1 MRDKV
6 KRLLSILMTALMLV
20 NIMPVNAMAEGILS
34 ITSNSKQAATVSARN
49 NVYIYT
55 KVTGDTSGLQLNS
68 DGWYTIGVVRDVPNL
83 PTPSTYSY
91 SGYQSSLGSITPAK
105 VAGGT
110 YGPVERYALN
120 KSINISDISW
130 TGVKCGFTV
139 ANGASDYSSEAPS
152 GTYTWHLDGTVDVK
166 NIPSVY
172 TIKYVDADTNNTL
185 HSEYYEGHLHD
196 PAVDHTAPSTY
207 RKDGY
212 TYSFFVKDGNAQ
224 TQTVDYKAETKT
236 LTFYYHRP
244 YTITYTAGTH
254 GTFDDQTYT
263 AFMGAATPAFDGT
276 PTGEAGY
283 TFKGWSPAVSKS
295 VTGDQTYTAQWY
307 ENVTLTAN
315 SGSEKYNGENQTLR
329 GYTCSKDGVT
339 FSGISAKATGKDVGT
354 YDVTFSKTNGGAV
367 IGTVDRTGNYV
378 VTAVNNGTFTI
389 TKRDVTITS
398 KSAEKMYDGSE
409 LTRRELEVTG
419 DGFVKNEGVTCIY
432 TGTQTQFGSSENTFT
447 WKLRDNTNA
456 DNYNI
461 TAKNGTLTVTKRDVT
476 LTSASETKTYDGK
489 PLTKDEVTES
499 GNGFVNGE
507 GVQYDVFGSQTLP
520 GTSSN
525 TFTYKAN
532 NGTNLDNYIITKK
545 LGTLTVQPR
554 DKKFEITVK
563 AKDHTQVYTGVE
575 YTTDQF
581 EFENPSM
588 EFTVEGVTYTVEG
601 VSFVPGQS
609 YRNVSD
615 SGTGKLRLQ
624 GNAIVRDPDNNDV
637 TDQFTVHLVNGDLTI
652 TPRPVKIAAKSAKK
666 VYDGTPLTAHDYT
679 VLTPTE
685 TLNEGFLGTEGLHNI
700 VCSGSQT
707 EVGSSDNTIVSYDW
721 NDNTL
726 AENYTISFEKGK
738 LEVTPVTEEITV
750 TVKGNKLA
758 KAYNGKTQSVE
769 GYTFVRASNKLYTE
783 NDFALKPGVEAKAS
797 GKNVKL
803 SGTGEAETYNMGL
816 TADSFRNTN
825 TKTFTNVKFVVEEDG
840 KIGIHPRQVSVRS
853 KDADKPFDGTPLT
866 KHEVTESVFNEMNM
880 LGFVPGEGADYT
892 FTGSQTEVGSSDNT
906 FTYKLKDNTKPQN
919 YQIRTE
925 TGRLTVTASD
935 TEVVVTIKGN
945 SGSKTYNG
953 AEQSWEGYTITNIS
967 NPLYKEEYVALKP
980 GVEAK
985 ASGTDAGAYFMGLTE
1000 ESFENTNT
1008 ATFPNVEFYVVDGML
1023 GIDPVEIELTAASKV
1038 RRYNGNPLTAYDNEY
1053 EITKGAFVGEDG
1065 LAEVTVTGSQTL
1077 PGTSASTITGH
1088 TLKEGT
1094 NARNYG
1100 ITYQPGKLTVTKPLD
1115 GEKHAVVVKAQS
1127 GEKTYDGTPLTVS
1140 GILVDGVAGDTFTWN
1155 DQTFK
1160 VEGLTAS
1167 KEGTNVADS
1176 GAVKVQGTAKIV
1188 DAENNDVTEY
1198 FKVTTEDGS
1207 LTINKVAIVLT
1218 SNSASKVYDGKPLT
1232 ESGYT
1237 ITSGAFVGEEGLA
1250 SITMAGSQTVVGSTF
1265 NTITGYKLKSNTNRK
1280 NYDIV
1285 TKSGT
1290 LTVTPVKDKITV
1302 TITGKMLGVLYSGE
1316 EQSVKGYT
1324 VAITGS
1330 DLYKES
1336 DFTFNGK
1343 AEATRLHAGEAYMD
1357 LDPEQFANANTNF
1370 TNVKF
1375 VVAEDGKLTIQPRQI
1390 VMTSA
1395 SAKKQYDSKP
1405 LIAHEVTVTGDGF
1418 VKDEGADYTFTGT
1431 QTVVGKSDNAFTYTR
1446 NSNTQKDD
1454 YVITK
1459 VYGTLEVTHRAEGQE
1474 YEITVRA
1481 NSGSKTYD
1489 GTPLA
1494 VEGMKIDGFDGMT
1507 FTVDGVDETFTLSG
1521 LWASEIGT
1529 DVIDSTVV
1537 RIYGDEKITDSK
1549 GNDLSDSFN
1558 VRKVDGRLD
1567 ITPVA
1572 IELTANSDSKPYDGQ
1587 PLTNSGYTITKGAF
1601 VGEEGLESVTVEGSQ
1616 TLVGTSD
1623 NVITGHTFKDNTWAD
1638 NYHIEYAKGTLQVT
1652 NRDAEDKYQITV
1664 EANSGEKFYDGQKMT
1679 VSGFKTLTFD
1689 VDGNTYTVSGLTAKR
1704 SGTNVADSGAV
1715 TVTGTPTV
1723 TNADGDDVTKQFEV
1737 STMSGIL
1744 RIKPRKVEI
1753 TSGSAKRE
1761 YNGTP
1766 LVHPYATETPFNAE
1780 RGEGFIEGEGGICT
1794 FTGMQTLV
1802 GTSDNEFTYALKEG
1816 TNQRN
1821 YEINIHFGTLEVTE
1835 RAEKYEITVEAN
1847 SGSKLYDGKPM
1858 TVSGFKTLS
1867 FRVDGRDYT
1876 VEGITASHTAT
1887 NCDESRPVV
1896 IKGTPIVK
1904 DAKGNIV
1911 TNQFNVHLVNGDL
1924 NIARRQINLRSKGA
1938 EKVYDGTPLTCHEIV
1953 QTGEFA
1959 EGEGV
1964 TCTFTGTQTE
1974 VGSTFNEF
1982 DYTANE
1988 GTDLLNYVITRQ
2000 FGNLTV
2006 KASEGEVVVT
2016 ITGKS
2021 LNTTYDGTEK
2031 TVEGYTFT
2039 TNNKL
2044 YTQADFELVGTA
2056 KASGTDA
2063 DTYTMGLTEKSFVN
2077 KNTATFPNVRF
2088 VVTDGSLTIS
2098 PIEIELTAR
2107 SASKTYDGRPLIS
2120 AVYDVTKGEFAAG
2133 EGLFIVYLRGSQL
2146 TPGTSASIITHYKFE
2161 DNTKAQ
2167 NYIITTKPGTLTVIS
2182 RREDPNVEPY
2192 KITVEA
2198 NSFERF
2204 YDGRTTLVMGFK
2216 TLTFTK
2222 NVNGKD
2228 VTYTVE
2234 GIKASA
2240 GATDASDIVVEVKG
2254 TPIVKDANGNDVTSE
2269 FDVTTVNG
2277 RLLIKPRTVTLT
2289 SASDSK
2295 TYDGKPLTN
2304 ATVTATAYNK
2314 ENGTGFVNGEGFTPN
2329 VTGSQLIPGTSDNTF
2344 TYNLNNG
2351 TKAQNYTIT
2360 TELGKLE
2367 VKSRKDN
2374 PDAEPYEITVEAN
2387 SGEKFYDGK
2396 KMTVEG
2402 FKTLT
2407 FGVDGNIYTV
2417 SGLTAKRSG
2426 TNVMDSG
2433 AVTVTGKP
2441 IVTDADGN
2449 DVTDQF
2455 VVSTLSGI
2463 LRIKPRNV
2471 LLTSSDAWKP
2481 YDGNPLTANH
2491 VNVSGDGFAEG
2502 EGATYNVT
2510 GSQTLVGK
2518 SDNAFTYT
2526 LNQNTKAENYDI
2538 TTEFGKLT
2546 VIDRSDE
2553 NKYQITVE
2561 PNSGEKMYDGTP
2573 MTVEGFKTLTF
2584 TVAGHTY
2591 TVETLTVGV
2600 TVLHV
2605 SQSCTFTVDQDALD
2619 AAVVL
2624 DKDGNDVT
2632 AQFELSA
2639 KDGNATIKPRNV
2651 KLVSKSAEKPYDGTP
2666 LTRHEFETQGDGF
2679 ADGDGV
2685 NVTFSGSQTL
2695 VGESDNSFTY
2705 QRTGTAEDRDY
2716 DLSTEFGKLKVTDRS
2731 DEDKYKITVEA
2742 NSGNKVYDGTPLT
2755 VNGFKTLTFDVA
2767 GNTYKVAGLTAE
2779 KSVTNVSD
2787 SGEVEITG
2795 TAIVTDAAGNDV
2807 TDQFELTLVSG
2818 NAAITPRSVTLT
2830 SPSASKEYDGDPLTA
2845 NHVSV
2850 EGDGFAA
2857 GEDANV
2863 SIDVTG
2869 SQTLVGTSDNT
2880 FTYTLHAGTKAE
2892 NYDITTEFGKLT
2904 VIDRSDA
2911 DKFQITVEAN
2921 SGSKVYDGQPLEV
2934 EGFKT
2939 LTFTAN
2945 GHDYTVEG
2953 LAAFASATDF
2963 VVDLPVNVQG
2973 EAIVRDAD
2981 GNDVTAQFNV
2991 TTKNGTLNVTKRP
3004 ASITS
3009 AGASKEYDG
3018 KPLTNHT
3025 MTIFG
3030 FVEGEGANVTVTGSQ
3045 TLVGTSDNTFTY
3057 TLKDGTKAEN
3067 YDITTAFGK
3076 LEVKNR
3082 TEKYKV
3088 TVEAKNG
3095 SKMYDGQPMTV
3106 KGFDNLIYVVED
3118 NIYTVSGLKAE
3129 KTITNVSE
3137 SGEVEITGTPI
3148 VKDIDG
3154 NDVTAQ
3160 FTVEMKNGNAAIT
3173 PRKVT
3178 LTSDSAEREYNGKP
3192 LTNHLVFI
3200 EEDGFIEGEG
3210 AGYHFTGSQTLV
3222 GSSDNTFTYTLHE
3235 GTKAENYDITTAFG
3249 KLTVTDRSEENKYK
3263 ITVKGN
3269 SGEKKYDG
3277 QPITVSGFET
3287 LTFEV
3292 EGNTYTV
3299 EGLTAEK
3306 TGKNV
3311 SDSGSVPVTGT
3322 ATVKDA
3328 DGNDV
3333 TAQFK
3338 VTVEPGT
3345 LTINRRL
3352 ITFTSQPATK
3362 EYDGTPLMNPT
3373 VVVEED
3379 GFAEGEGATYSNFS
3393 TQTRVGWTYNGFL
3406 YTLNEGTLE
3415 ENYAI
3420 QFKLNKLTVTDRTQ
3434 KFEITVVGNSARM
3447 TYDGTPLT
3455 VKGFKT
3461 LTFTENGQTF
3471 TVEGLTAEKTIT
3483 NVTESGEVPITGT
3496 AVVKD
3501 AEGIDVTAQFT
3512 VHTVP
3517 GKLTIFPR
3525 AVIMTSA
3532 TDEKAYDGTPLIHAT
3547 VTETAYSAENGT
3559 GFVSG
3564 EGASYDVTG
3573 SQTLVGTSDNTFTYT
3588 LNENTLAA
3596 NYDIKTLFGKLTVT
3610 DGTDEKPLD
3619 PSLLLTKTH
3628 DATKT
3633 YDTGD
3638 KVEFTINV
3646 TNIYDSEKVVTLSEL
3661 PNVTILGTDTK
3672 TLAPNETWTVKA
3684 VYTITW
3690 EDILRGSFTNTV
3702 TAAFKEGKTWS
3713 AKDTVEAADLNPV
3726 LTVVKTS
3733 DINANKKASLG
3744 QTINYTIT
3752 VTNTGNVPATSIAV
3766 EDKLTNMTAIIQTLD
3781 IGESKTFYTRYTVT
3795 EQDVLNGSVL
3805 NVATAGGAPIVDPKD
3820 PENPKKPEGSGDET
3834 VPTTSPI
3841 TIKPIDKVTLYDG
3854 TVQGGTDVELVAGTL
3869 LPGHQVHGEILGGGK
3884 DADPYELTVGTAT
3897 VTDADGN
3904 DVTHMYEITRIPGTL
3919 LIEKR
3924 KVTLTSMSATKEY
3937 DGKKLT
3943 STYVSVTGDG
3953 FVPGE
3958 IANVFGAGGI
3968 TEVGSITNP
3977 IQLVKTAAFNPD
3989 NYIITLIEGT
3999 LTVTPRTITHKKYD
4013 LTIRYVYQDG
4023 KTAAPTYH
4031 QANMPYGKTY
4041 DIASPVIKGYTPSL
4055 ANVSG
4060 MITDQDILITV
4071 IYTADSLSVNLSDYG
4086 VPLGLGTFTM
4096 NVGDC
4101 FE

>member
-55 KVTGDTSGLQLNS
+55 KVTGDTSGLTLNG
-68 DGWYTIGVVRDVPNL
+68 DGWYTIGVVRDVSGL
-83 PTPSTYSY
+83 PTPNGYSY
-91 SGYQSSLGSITPAK
+91 PYYGATEKYYSSLGSITPTKIAN
-105 VAGGT
+105 GS
-110 YGPVERYALN
+110 YGLVNRYSAN
-120 KSINISDISW
+120 QSINIGDIVWS
-130 TGVKCGFTV
+130 GAHCGFTV
-139 ANGASDYSSEAPS
+139 ANGASDYTSEAPS
-152 GTYTWHLDGTVDVK
+152 GTYCWHLDGTVDVK

-185 HSEYYEGHLHD
+185 YTTKYEGHLKD
-196 PAVDHTAPSTY
+196 TPEYHTAPSTY
-207 RKDGY
+207 VKDGY

-224 TQTVDYKAETKT
+224 KQKVAYTAQTAT

-244 YTITYTAGTH
+244 YTITYQKGTH
-254 GTFDDQTYT
+254 GTFATQTYT

-276 PTGEAGY
+276 PTGAEGY
-283 TFKGWSPAVSKS
+283 TFKGWSPTFSGTVS
-295 VTGDQTYTAQWY
+295 GDQTYTAQWY
-307 ENVTLTAN
+307 KNVTLTAVTD
-315 SGSEKYNGENQTLR
+315 SKKYNGENQTLS
-329 GYTCSKDGVT
+329 GYTCSEAGVT

-354 YDVTFSKTNGGAV
+354 YNVTFSKTNGGEV
-367 IGTVDRTGNYV
+367 IGTADRTGNYV
-378 VTAVNNGTFTI
+378 VTAVKNGKFTI

-409 LTRRELEVTG
+409 LIKREIEVTG
-419 DGFVKNEGVTCIY
+419 EGFVKNEGVTCIY
-432 TGTQTQFGSSENTFT
+432 TGTQTQVGSSENFFSY
-447 WKLRDNTNA
+447 KVKDNTNA

-461 TAKNGTLTVTKRDVT
+461 KTANGTLTVTKRDVT
-476 LTSASETKTYDGK
+476 LTSASTEKTYDGK
-489 PLTKDEVTES
+489 PLTKEEVTES
-499 GNGFVNGE
+499 GSGFVNGD
-507 GVQYDVFGSQTLP
+507 GVQYTDFGSRTLP

-545 LGTLTVQPR
+545 LGTLTVLDR
-554 DKKFEITVK
+554 GEKFEITVK

-588 EFTVEGVTYTVEG
+588 EFEVNGVTYTVEG
-601 VSFVPGQS
+601 VEFVPNQS

-615 SGTGKLRLQ
+615 SGEGKLQLQ
-624 GNAIVRDPDNNDV
+624 GNAIVKDPDGNDV
-637 TDQFTVHLVNGDLTI
+637 TAQFTVHLVNGNLTI
-652 TPRPVKIAAKSAKK
+652 NPRPVKIAAKSDSK

-726 AENYTISFEKGK
+726 EENYKITVEKGK
-738 LEVTPVTEEITV
+738 LEVTPVTDEITV
-750 TVKGNKLA
+750 TVKGNQDIKP
-758 KAYNGKTQSVE
+758 YNGKAQSVE
-769 GYTFVRASNKLYTE
+769 GYTFVGASSPLYKK
-783 NDFALKPGVEAKAS
+783 DFVALKPGVEAKAS
-797 GKNVKL
+797 GKDRN
-803 SGTGEAETYNMGL
+803 TYNMGL
-816 TADSFRNTN
+816 TADSFENTN

-840 KIGIHPRQVSVRS
+840 SLEIFPRMVILES
-853 KDADKPFDGTPLT
+853 KDATKPYDGTPLT
-866 KHEVTESVFNEMNM
+866 KHEVTESEYSEMNTM
-880 LGFVPGEGADYT
+880 GFVPGEGATYT
-892 FTGSQTEVGSSDNT
+892 FSGSQTEVGSSPNWFAHD
-906 FTYKLKDNTKPQN
+906 LKPGTKAQN
-919 YQIRTE
+919 YVIQRKY
-925 TGRLTVTASD
+925 GKLTVTASED
-935 TEVVVTIKGN
+935 EVVVMIRGN
-945 SGSKTYNG
+945 SGGKTYNG
-953 AEQSWEGYTITNIS
+953 AEQGVEGYTFVHSS
-967 NPLYKEEYVALKP
+967 NPLYTADYVALKP

-985 ASGTDAGAYFMGLTE
+985 ASGTDAGTYYMGLTE
-1000 ESFENTNT
+1000 ESFVNTNT
-1008 ATFPNVEFYVVDGML
+1008 ATFPKVKFVVDDGL
-1023 GIDPVEIELTAASKV
+1023 LIIAPVKIELTAASKV
-1038 RRYNGNPLTAYDNEY
+1038 RRYNGNPLIANDNEY

-1167 KEGTNVADS
+1167 KEGTNVTDS

-1207 LTINKVAIVLT
+1207 LTIHKVAIVLT
-1218 SNSASKVYDGKPLT
+1218 SNNASKVYDGQPLT

-1250 SITMAGSQTVVGSTF
+1250 SVTMKGSQTEVGSSF
-1265 NTITGYKLKSNTNRK
+1265 NTIIGYKLKSNTQK
-1280 NYDIV
+1280 GNYNIV

-1290 LTVTPVKDKITV
+1290 LTVTPVTKEITV
-1302 TITGKMLGVLYSGE
+1302 TITGNKLGTLYSGE
-1316 EQSVKGYT
+1316 TQSVKGYR

-1330 DLYKES
+1330 TLYKES
-1336 DFTFNGK
+1336 DFTFNGT
-1343 AEATRLHAGEAYMD
+1343 AEASRLHAGEAYMD
-1357 LDPEQFANANTNF
+1357 LDPEQFANTNVNF

-1375 VVAEDGKLTIQPRQI
+1375 VVAEDGMLTIHSRLI
-1390 VMTSA
+1390 TMTSA
-1395 SAKKQYDSKP
+1395 DAKKPYDSKP
-1405 LIAHEVTVTGDGF
+1405 LTAHEVTVTGDGF

-1446 NSNTQKDD
+1446 KSNTEKDD

-1459 VYGTLEVTHRAEGQE
+1459 KYGTLEVTHRAEGQE
-1474 YEITVRA
+1474 YEITVQA

-1489 GTPLA
+1489 GTPLT

-1521 LWASEIGT
+1521 LTASATGT
-1529 DVIDSTVV
+1529 NVTDSAKILIT
-1537 RIYGDEKITDSK
+1537 GEEKITDSK

-1558 VRKVDGRLD
+1558 VTKKGGTLN
-1567 ITPVA
+1567 IYPVE
-1572 IELTANSDSKPYDGQ
+1572 IELTANSDTKPYDGQ
-1587 PLTNSGYTITKGAF
+1587 PLTNSGYKITNGKF
-1601 VGEEGLESVTVEGSQ
+1601 VGEQGLESVIVEGSQ

-1623 NVITGHTFKDNTWAD
+1623 NIITAHTFKDNTLAV
-1638 NYHIEYAKGTLQVT
+1638 NYNVKYAKGTLQVT

-1679 VSGFKTLTFD
+1679 VSGFKTLTFV
-1689 VDGNTYTVSGLTAKR
+1689 VDGQTYTVSGLTANR
-1704 SGTNVADSGAV
+1704 SGKNVADSGAV
-1715 TVTGTPTV
+1715 TVTGTPIV
-1723 TNADGDDVTKQFEV
+1723 TNANGDDVTKQFAV

-1744 RIKPRKVEI
+1744 RIKPRTVEI
-1753 TSGSAKRE
+1753 TSLPAAKE
-1761 YNGTP
+1761 YDGTP
-1766 LVHPYATETPFNAE
+1766 LTYHFATETPFNAE
-1780 RGEGFIEGEGGICT
+1780 RGEGFIEGEGGTCH
-1794 FTGMQTLV
+1794 FTGTQTLV
-1802 GTSDNEFTYALKEG
+1802 GASDNTFTYSMNKG
-1816 TNQRN
+1816 TDYHN
-1821 YEINIHFGTLEVTE
+1821 YVIKTHFGTLEILE

-1847 SGSKLYDGKPM
+1847 SGSKVYDGKPM
-1858 TVSGFKTLS
+1858 TVEGFKTLS

-1876 VEGITASHTAT
+1876 VEGLTASHTAT

-1904 DAKGNIV
+1904 DADGNIV
-1911 TNQFNVHLVNGDL
+1911 TNEFNVHLVNGDL
-1924 NIARRQINLRSKGA
+1924 NIARRQINLRSKSA

-1964 TCTFTGTQTE
+1964 TCTFTGTQTK
-1974 VGSTFNEF
+1974 VGSTNNEF

-2000 FGNLTV
+2000 FSKLTV
-2006 KASEGEVVVT
+2006 KPSTAEVVVT
-2016 ITGKS
+2016 ITGNS
-2021 LNTTYDGTEK
+2021 LGTTYDGTEK

-2044 YTQADFELVGTA
+2044 YTQADFELLETA
-2056 KASGTDA
+2056 KASGKDA
-2063 DTYTMGLTEKSFVN
+2063 GTYTMGLTEDSFVN

-2088 VVTDGSLTIS
+2088 VVTDGTLTIS

-2120 AVYDVTKGEFAAG
+2120 AVYDVTKGAFAAG
-2133 EGLFIVYLRGSQL
+2133 EGLFVVYLRGSQL
-2146 TPGTSASIITHYKFE
+2146 TPGTSASIITHYVFK

-2167 NYIITTKPGTLTVIS
+2167 NYAITTKPGTLTVIS
-2182 RREDPNVEPY
+2182 RKEDPNAEPY

-2198 NSFERF
+2198 NSGERF
-2204 YDGRTTLVMGFK
+2204 YDASTVMVAGFK

-2222 NVNGKD
+2222 NVNGKE

-2240 GATDASDIVVEVKG
+2240 TATDASNIVVEVKG
-2254 TPIVKDANGNDVTSE
+2254 KPIVKDAKGNDVTSE

-2289 SASDSK
+2289 SATDSK
-2295 TYDGKPLTN
+2295 TYDGTPLTN
-2304 ATVTATAYNK
+2304 ANVTATAYSA
-2314 ENGTGFVNGEGFTPN
+2314 ENGTGFAGDEGFTAN
-2329 VTGSQLIPGTSDNTF
+2329 VTGSQLTPGTSDNTF
-2344 TYNLNNG
+2344 TYTLNQG
-2351 TKAQNYTIT
+2351 TKAKNYTIIT
-2360 TELGKLE
+2360 KTGKLT
-2367 VKSRKDN
+2367 VKSRKDD

-2407 FGVDGNIYTV
+2407 FEVEGNTYTV
-2417 SGLTAKRSG
+2417 SGLTANRSG
-2426 TNVMDSG
+2426 TNVGDTG

-2455 VVSTLSGI
+2455 VVSTMSGI
-2463 LRIKPRNV
+2463 LRIKPLGV
-2471 LLTSSDAWKP
+2471 LMTSPSASKP
-2481 YDGNPLTANH
+2481 YDGNPLTAH
-2491 VNVSGDGFAEG
+2491 TMTILGFVKG
-2502 EGATYNVT
+2502 EGANVTVT

-2518 SDNAFTYT
+2518 SDNTFTYT
-2526 LNQNTKAENYDI
+2526 LKDGTKAENYVI

-2546 VIDRSDE
+2546 VTNRSDKD
-2553 NKYQITVE
+2553 KYQITLE
-2561 PNSGEKMYDGTP
+2561 PNSGSKMYDGTDL
-2573 MTVEGFKTLTF
+2573 TVEGFKTLTF
-2584 TVAGHTY
+2584 EIAGHTY
-2591 TVETLTVGV
+2591 TVDNLTVSY
-2600 TVLHV
+2600 TVRHV
-2605 SQSCTFTVDQDALD
+2605 SQSNTFTVGPKDLD
-2619 AAVVL
+2619 AAIVR

-2632 AQFELSA
+2632 AQFKLFA
-2639 KDGNATIKPRNV
+2639 VDGLAIITPRKV
-2651 KLVSKSAEKPYDGTP
+2651 KLVSDSAEKPYDGTP
-2666 LTRHEFETQGDGF
+2666 LTRHEFEVQGDGF
-2679 ADGDGV
+2679 ADGEGV

-2695 VGESDNSFTY
+2695 VGESDNAFTY
-2705 QRTGTAEDRDY
+2705 ERTGTAEDRDY
-2716 DLSTEFGKLKVTDRS
+2716 AIEVQFGKLKVTDRS
-2731 DEDKYKITVEA
+2731 DEDKYKITVTA
-2742 NSGNKVYDGTPLT
+2742 NSGSKTYDGTPLK
-2755 VNGFKTLTFDVA
+2755 VEGFKTLTFVVD
-2767 GNTYKVAGLTAE
+2767 GQTYTVKGLKAE

-2787 SGEVEITG
+2787 SGTVEITG
-2795 TAIVTDAAGNDV
+2795 TPIVEDAAGNNV
-2807 TDQFELTLVSG
+2807 TDQFELTLVEG
-2818 NAAITPRSVTLT
+2818 NAAITPRSMTLT
-2830 SPSASKEYDGDPLTA
+2830 SATTSKEYDGDPLTA
-2845 NHVSV
+2845 KHISV
-2850 EGDGFAA
+2850 EGEGFVK
-2857 GEDANV
+2857 GETA
-2863 SIDVTG
+2863 SITFTG
-2869 SQTLVGTSDNT
+2869 SQTLVGESDNT
-2880 FTYTLHAGTKAE
+2880 FTYKLNQNTKAE
-2892 NYDITTEFGKLT
+2892 NYAITTVFGKLT
-2904 VIDRSDA
+2904 VTDRSEEH
-2911 DKFQITVEAN
+2911 KYPITVEAN
-2921 SGSKVYDGQPLEV
+2921 SDTKVYDGTPLVV

-2945 GHDYTVEG
+2945 EHTYTVEG
-2953 LAAFASATDF
+2953 LAAFAEAKDF

-3018 KPLTNHT
+3018 NPLTNHT
-3025 MTIFG
+3025 TTIFG

-3057 TLKDGTKAEN
+3057 TLKDNTKAEN

-3082 TEKYKV
+3082 TEKYEV

-3095 SKMYDGQPMTV
+3095 SKTYDGTPLTV
-3106 KGFDNLIYVVED
+3106 KGFRKLIFVVAG
-3118 NIYTVSGLKAE
+3118 NIYTVEGLTAE
-3129 KTITNVSE
+3129 KTVTNVSDT
-3137 SGEVEITGTPI
+3137 GEVEVKGTAI
-3148 VKDIDG
+3148 VRDTDG

-3160 FTVEMKNGNAAIT
+3160 FTVETKNGNATIR

-3178 LTSDSAEREYNGKP
+3178 LTSDSATREYNGKP
-3192 LTNHLVFI
+3192 LTKHQIFVSEN
-3200 EEDGFIEGEG
+3200 EFIEGEG
-3210 AGYHFTGSQTLV
+3210 AAYHVTGSQTLV
-3222 GSSDNTFTYTLHE
+3222 GTSDNTFTYTLNE
-3235 GTKAENYDITTAFG
+3235 GTLEENYDITTEFG
-3249 KLTVTDRSEENKYK
+3249 KLTVTDRSEEHKYK

-3277 QPITVSGFET
+3277 KQMTVSGFET

-3299 EGLTAEK
+3299 EGLKAEK

-3311 SDSGSVPVTGT
+3311 SDSGIVPITGT

-3333 TAQFK
+3333 TAQFN
-3338 VTVEPGT
+3338 VETKNGT

-3362 EYDGTPLMNPT
+3362 EYDGTPLMNPK

-3393 TQTRVGWTYNGFL
+3393 SQTRVGEKYNNFL

-3420 QFKLNKLTVTDRTQ
+3420 QIKLNKLTVTDRAQ
-3434 KFEITVVGNSARM
+3434 KFEITVVGNSANK

-3455 VKGFKT
+3455 VSGFKN

-3471 TVEGLTAEKTIT
+3471 TVEGLTAEKSIT
-3483 NVTESGEVPITGT
+3483 NVTEYGEVPITGT

-3517 GKLTIFPR
+3517 GRLTIIPR

-3532 TDEKAYDGTPLIHAT
+3532 TAEKAYDGTPLTDNT
-3547 VTETAYSAENGT
+3547 VTETAYSEENGT

-3564 EGASYDVTG
+3564 EGANYDVTG

-3596 NYDIKTLFGKLTVT
+3596 NYVLLTKFGKLTVT

-3619 PSLLLTKTH
+3619 PSLFLTKTH

-3661 PNVTILGTDTK
+3661 PNVAILGADTK
-3672 TLAPNETWTVKA
+3672 TLAANETWTVKA

-3702 TAAFKEGKTWS
+3702 TASFKEGKTWS
-3713 AKDTVEAADLNPV
+3713 ANDTVEAADLNPV

-3752 VTNTGNVPATSIAV
+3752 VTNTGNVPATNITV
-3766 EDKLTNMTAIIQTLD
+3766 EDKLTNMTETIQTLD
-3781 IGESKTFYTRYTVT
+3781 VGASKTFYTRYTVT

-3805 NVATAGGAPIVDPKD
+3805 NVATAGGDPIVDPKD
-3820 PENPKKPEGSGDET
+3820 PEKPKKPEGSGDEE

-3869 LPGHQVHGEILGGGK
+3869 LPGHQVHGEILGSGK
-3884 DADPYELTVGTAT
+3884 DADPYELTIGTAT

-3968 TEVGSITNP
+3968 TEVGSITNHV
-3977 IQLVKTAAFNPD
+3977 QLVKTAAFNPD

-4031 QANMPYGKTY
+4031 QTSMPYGKTY

-4060 MITDQDILITV
+4060 MITNQNILITV
-4071 IYTADSLSVNLSDYG
+4071 IYTADSVSVNLSDYG

>member
-55 KVTGDTSGLQLNS
+55 KVTGDTSGLTLNG

-91 SGYQSSLGSITPAK
+91 SGYQSSLYYGSITPAK

-110 YGPVERYALN
+110 YGAVERYALN
-120 KSINISDISW
+120 KSIDINDISW
-130 TGVKCGFTV
+130 TGVNCGFTV

-196 PAVDHTAPSTY
+196 TAVDHTAPSTY
-207 RKDGY
+207 VKDGY

-244 YTITYTAGTH
+244 YTITYLKGDH
-254 GTFDDQTYT
+254 GTFAKQTYT
-263 AFMGAATPAFDGT
+263 AFMDAATPAFDGT
-276 PTGEAGY
+276 PTGEEGY

-307 ENVTLTAN
+307 ENVTLTAVTD
-315 SGSEKYNGENQTLR
+315 SKKYNGENQTLS

-339 FSGISAKATGKDVGT
+339 FSGISATATGKNVGT
-354 YDVTFSKTNGGAV
+354 YDVTFFKMNGTV
-367 IGTVDRTGNYV
+367 IGTADRTGNYV

-389 TKRDVTITS
+389 TKRDVKITS

-409 LTRRELEVTG
+409 LIKHELDVTG

-432 TGTQTQFGSSENTFT
+432 TGTQTQVGSSENTFT

-461 TAKNGTLTVTKRDVT
+461 TANNGTLKVTKRDVT
-476 LTSASETKTYDGK
+476 LTSASAEKTYDGK

-499 GNGFVNGE
+499 GSGFVNGE
-507 GVQYDVFGSQTLP
+507 GVQYTVTGTRTLP

-525 TFTYKAN
+525 TFTYTAN

-545 LGTLTVQPR
+545 LGTLTVKDR

-588 EFTVEGVTYTVEG
+588 EFNVEGVTYKVEG

-624 GNAIVRDPDNNDV
+624 GNAIVKDPQGNDV

-652 TPRPVKIAAKSAKK
+652 TKRPVRIAAKSDSK

-726 AENYTISFEKGK
+726 EENYDISFEKGK
-738 LEVTPVTEEITV
+738 LEVTPVTDEITV

-758 KAYNGKTQSVE
+758 KPYNGKTQSVE
-769 GYTFVRASNKLYTE
+769 GYTFVGASSPLYTE

-797 GKNVKL
+797 GKNVKR
-803 SGTGEAETYNMGL
+803 SDTGAAETYNMGL
-816 TADSFRNTN
+816 TADSFVNTN
-825 TKTFTNVKFVVEEDG
+825 RKTFTNVKFVVEEDG
-840 KIGIHPRQVSVRS
+840 SLEIIPRLVRMTS
-853 KDADKPFDGTPLT
+853 ASASKPFDGTPLT
-866 KHEVTESVFNEMNM
+866 KEEVTESEFSETNTH
-880 LGFVPGEGADYT
+880 GFVPGEGATYV
-892 FTGSQTEVGSSDNT
+892 FSGSQTEVGTSPNYFAFDPKPGT
-906 FTYKLKDNTKPQN
+906 LPQN
-919 YQIRTE
+919 YVFQKKYGT
-925 TGRLTVTASD
+925 LAVTASD
-935 TEVVVTIKGN
+935 AEVVVTIKGN
-945 SGSKTYNG
+945 SGVKTYNG

-1065 LAEVTVTGSQTL
+1065 LADVTVAGSQTL

-1094 NARNYG
+1094 KAQNYA

-1115 GEKHAVVVKAQS
+1115 SEKHAVVVKAQS

-1140 GILVDGVAGDTFTWN
+1140 GILVNDVAGDTFTWN
-1155 DQTFK
+1155 DQTFTVK
-1160 VEGLTAS
+1160 GLTAS

-1176 GAVKVQGTAKIV
+1176 GTVKVRGTAQIV
-1188 DAENNDVTEY
+1188 DADGNDVTEY

-1207 LTINKVAIVLT
+1207 LTIKKVTIGLI
-1218 SNSASKVYDGKPLT
+1218 SNSATKVYDGKPLT
-1232 ESGYT
+1232 ESGYK
-1237 ITSGAFVGEEGLA
+1237 ITNGAFVGEEGLA
-1250 SITMAGSQTVVGSTF
+1250 SVTMKGSQTEVGSTF
-1265 NTITGYKLKSNTNRK
+1265 NTIIGYKLKSNTQK
-1280 NYDIV
+1280 GNYNIV
-1285 TKSGT
+1285 THSGT
-1290 LTVTPVKDKITV
+1290 LTVTPVTDQITV
-1302 TITGKMLGVLYSGE
+1302 TITGNKLGTLYSGE
-1316 EQSVKGYT
+1316 TQSVKGYR

-1330 DLYKES
+1330 TLYKES
-1336 DFTFNGK
+1336 DFTFNGT
-1343 AEATRLHAGEAYMD
+1343 AEASRLHAGEAYMD
-1357 LDPEQFANANTNF
+1357 LDPEQFVNTNKNF

-1375 VVAEDGKLTIQPRQI
+1375 VVAEDGKLTIHRRLI
-1390 VMTSA
+1390 TMTSA
-1395 SAKKQYDSKP
+1395 SAKKPYDSKP
-1405 LIAHEVTVTGDGF
+1405 LTAHEVTVEGDGF

-1459 VYGTLEVTHRAEGQE
+1459 KYGTLEVTHRAEGQE

-1489 GTPLA
+1489 GTPLT
-1494 VEGMKIDGFDGMT
+1494 VSGMKIDGFDGLT

-1521 LWASEIGT
+1521 LMASEIGT

-1558 VRKVDGRLD
+1558 VKKVDGRLD

-1572 IELTANSDSKPYDGQ
+1572 IELTANSDSKPYDGE
-1587 PLTNSGYTITKGAF
+1587 PLTNAGYTITKGAF
-1601 VGEEGLESVTVEGSQ
+1601 VGEEGLASVTVEGSQ

-1623 NVITGHTFKDNTWAD
+1623 NVITGHTLKDNTWAS
-1638 NYHIEYAKGTLQVT
+1638 NYQFKYAKGTLQVT

-1664 EANSGEKFYDGQKMT
+1664 EANSGEKFYDGQPMT
-1679 VSGFKTLTFD
+1679 VEGFKTLTFV
-1689 VDGNTYTVSGLTAKR
+1689 VDGNTYTVSGLTAKKV
-1704 SGTNVADSGAV
+1704 GTNFTDSGFV
-1715 TVTGTPTV
+1715 TVTGTPVV
-1723 TNADGDDVTKQFEV
+1723 TNADGADVTEQFVV
-1737 STMSGIL
+1737 STTSGIL
-1744 RIKPRKVEI
+1744 NIKPRKVDI
-1753 TSGSAKRE
+1753 TSGSADKE
-1761 YNGTP
+1761 YDGTP
-1766 LVHPYATETPFNAE
+1766 LTRRSATETPFNAE
-1780 RGEGFIEGEGGICT
+1780 RGEGFIEGEGVTCT
-1794 FTGMQTLV
+1794 FTGTQTLV
-1802 GTSDNEFTYALKEG
+1802 GTSDNTFTYALNKG
-1816 TNQRN
+1816 TNPKN
-1821 YEINIHFGTLEVTE
+1821 YEITTHFGTLEVKE
-1835 RAEKYEITVEAN
+1835 RAEKYEITVEAK
-1847 SGSKLYDGKPM
+1847 SGGKLYDGKPL
-1858 TVSGFKTLS
+1858 TVEGFKTLS
-1867 FRVDGRDYT
+1867 FRVDGNDYT

-1911 TNQFNVHLVNGDL
+1911 TNEFNVHLVNGDL
-1924 NIARRQINLRSKGA
+1924 TIARRQINLRSKSA
-1938 EKVYDGTPLTCHEIV
+1938 DKVYDGTPLTCHEIV

-1982 DYTANE
+1982 DYTVNE

-2016 ITGKS
+2016 ITGNNGSK
-2021 LNTTYDGTEK
+2021 TYDGAEM

-2039 TNNKL
+2039 TNNEL

-2063 DTYTMGLTEKSFVN
+2063 DTYTMGLTEASFAN
-2077 KNTATFPNVRF
+2077 KNQTTFPNVRF
-2088 VVTDGSLTIS
+2088 VVTDGTLTIS

-2120 AVYDVTKGEFAAG
+2120 AVYDVTKGAFAAG
-2133 EGLFIVYLRGSQL
+2133 EGLFVVYLRGSQL
-2146 TPGTSASIITHYKFE
+2146 TPGTSASIITHYVFK

-2167 NYIITTKPGTLTVIS
+2167 NYAITTKPGTLTVIS
-2182 RREDPNVEPY
+2182 RRDDPNAEPY

-2198 NSFERF
+2198 NSGERF
-2204 YDGRTTLVMGFK
+2204 YDGRTMLVAGFK

-2240 GATDASDIVVEVKG
+2240 AATDASNIVVEVKG
-2254 TPIVKDANGNDVTSE
+2254 KPIVKDAKGNDVTSE

-2295 TYDGKPLTN
+2295 TYDGTPLTN
-2304 ATVTATAYNK
+2304 ATVTATAYSA
-2314 ENGTGFVNGEGFTPN
+2314 ENGTGFAGDEGFTPN

-2344 TYNLNNG
+2344 TYTLNKG
-2351 TKAQNYTIT
+2351 TKAQNYTIIT
-2360 TELGKLE
+2360 KTGKLT
-2367 VKSRKDN
+2367 VKSRKDD
-2374 PDAEPYEITVEAN
+2374 PDAEPYKITVEAN

-2441 IVTDADGN
+2441 TVTDADGN

-2455 VVSTLSGI
+2455 VVSTMSGI
-2463 LRIKPRNV
+2463 LRIKPRTV
-2471 LLTSSDAWKP
+2471 TLTSSDAWKL

-2491 VNVSGDGFAEG
+2491 VTVSGDGFADG

-2526 LNQNTKAENYDI
+2526 LNQNTKAENYNI
-2538 TTEFGKLT
+2538 TTEFGKLH
-2546 VIDRSDE
+2546 VIDRSDDE
-2553 NKYQITVE
+2553 KYQITVE
-2561 PNSGEKMYDGTP
+2561 PNSGSKMYDGTP
-2573 MTVEGFKTLTF
+2573 MMVEGFKTLTF

-2600 TVLHV
+2600 AVLHV
-2605 SQSCTFTVDQDALD
+2605 SDSCTFTVDQDALD

-2632 AQFELSA
+2632 AQFKLSA
-2639 KDGNATIKPRNV
+2639 KDGIAIIKPRNV

-2666 LTRHEFETQGDGF
+2666 LTRHEFDVQGDGF
-2679 ADGDGV
+2679 ADGEGV

-2695 VGESDNSFTY
+2695 VGESDNTFTY
-2705 QRTGTAEDRDY
+2705 QRYGEAKDTDY
-2716 DLSTEFGKLKVTDRS
+2716 EFSTEFGKLKVTDRS
-2731 DEDKYKITVEA
+2731 DEDKYKITVTA
-2742 NSGNKVYDGTPLT
+2742 NSGSKTYDGTPLT
-2755 VNGFKTLTFDVA
+2755 VSGFEALTFVVD
-2767 GNTYKVAGLTAE
+2767 GQTYTVKGLTAE
-2779 KSVTNVSD
+2779 KTVTDVSE
-2787 SGEVEITG
+2787 SGTVEITG
-2795 TAIVTDAAGNDV
+2795 TPIVEDAAGNNV
-2807 TDQFELTLVSG
+2807 TDQFELTLVAG
-2818 NAAITPRSVTLT
+2818 RAAITPRSVTLT
-2830 SPSASKEYDGDPLTA
+2830 SADASKEYDGDPLTA
-2845 NHVSV
+2845 KHISV
-2850 EGDGFAA
+2850 EGEGFVK
-2857 GEDANV
+2857 GESA
-2863 SIDVTG
+2863 SITFTG
-2869 SQTLVGTSDNT
+2869 SQTLVGESDNT
-2880 FTYTLHAGTKAE
+2880 FTYTLTDNTKAE

-2904 VIDRSDA
+2904 VTNRSDA

-2921 SGSKVYDGQPLEV
+2921 SGSKVYDGQPLVV

-2939 LTFTAN
+2939 LTFTV
-2945 GHDYTVEG
+2945 GIHTYTVGG
-2953 LAAFASATDF
+2953 LAAFAEAKDF
-2963 VVDLPVNVQG
+2963 VVDLPVNVEG

-2981 GNDVTAQFNV
+2981 GNDVTAQFNI

-3004 ASITS
+3004 ARIRSS
-3009 AGASKEYDG
+3009 DAWKEYDG

-3025 MTIFG
+3025 TVITN
-3030 FVEGEGANVTVTGSQ
+3030 FVKGEGANVTVTGSQ

-3067 YDITTAFGK
+3067 YTITTEFGT

-3082 TEKYKV
+3082 TEKYKI

-3095 SKMYDGQPMTV
+3095 SKMYDGTPLTV
-3106 KGFDNLIYVVED
+3106 KGFRKLIYVVEG
-3118 NIYTVSGLKAE
+3118 NIYTVEGLTAE
-3129 KTITNVSE
+3129 KTVTNVSDT
-3137 SGEVEITGTPI
+3137 GEVEVKGTPI
-3148 VKDIDG
+3148 VKDTDG

-3160 FTVEMKNGNAAIT
+3160 FTVETKNGNATIR

-3178 LTSDSAEREYNGKP
+3178 LTSDSASREYNGKP

-3210 AGYHFTGSQTLV
+3210 AGYHVTGSQTLV
-3222 GSSDNTFTYTLHE
+3222 GSSDNTFTYTLHD
-3235 GTKAENYDITTAFG
+3235 GTKAENYDITTEFG
-3249 KLTVTDRSEENKYK
+3249 KLTVTDRSEENKYP

-3277 QPITVSGFET
+3277 KKMTVSGFET

-3299 EGLTAEK
+3299 EGLKAEK

-3311 SDSGSVPVTGT
+3311 SDSGIVPITGT
-3322 ATVKDA
+3322 AIVKDA

-3333 TAQFK
+3333 TAQFN
-3338 VTVEPGT
+3338 VETKNGT
-3345 LTINRRL
+3345 LTINPRL
-3352 ITFTSQPATK
+3352 ITFTSQGATK
-3362 EYDGTPLMNPT
+3362 EYDGTPLMNPI

-3379 GFAEGEGATYSNFS
+3379 GFAAGEGATYYAFS
-3393 TQTRVGWTYNGFL
+3393 SQTRVGEKYNGFL
-3406 YTLNEGTLE
+3406 YKLNEGTLE

-3420 QFKLNKLTVTDRTQ
+3420 QFKLNKLVVTDRTQ
-3434 KFEITVVGNSARM
+3434 KFEITVVGNSANK

-3455 VKGFKT
+3455 VSGFKN

-3471 TVEGLTAEKTIT
+3471 TVEGLTAEKSIT
-3483 NVTESGEVPITGT
+3483 NVTEYGEVPITGT

-3517 GKLTIFPR
+3517 GRLTIIPR

-3532 TDEKAYDGTPLIHAT
+3532 TAEKAYDGTPLTDNT
-3547 VTETAYSAENGT
+3547 VTETAYSEENGT

-3588 LNENTLAA
+3588 LNEKTLAA
-3596 NYDIKTLFGKLTVT
+3596 NYVLLTKFGKLTVT
-3610 DGTDEKPLD
+3610 DGTDEKPVD

-3661 PNVTILGTDTK
+3661 PNVAIIGADTK
-3672 TLAPNETWTVKA
+3672 TLAANETWTVKA

-3713 AKDTVEAADLNPV
+3713 ADDTVEAADLNPV

-3733 DINANKKASLG
+3733 DIKANEKAKLG

-3766 EDKLTNMTAIIQTLD
+3766 EDKLTHMTAIIQTLD

-3805 NVATAGGAPIVDPKD
+3805 NVATAGGAPIIDPKD
-3820 PENPKKPEGSGDET
+3820 PEKPKKPEGKGEET

-3884 DADPYELTVGTAT
+3884 DADPYQLTIGTAT

-3943 STYVSVTGDG
+3943 STYVTVTGDG

-3968 TEVGSITNP
+3968 TEVGSITNH

-4060 MITDQDILITV
+4060 MITNQNILITV

>member
-34 ITSNSKQAATVSARN
+34 ITSNSKQAATVSARD

-55 KVTGDTSGLQLNS
+55 QVTGDTSGLQLNS
-68 DGWYTIGVVRDVPNL
+68 DGWYTIGVVRNVPNL
-83 PTPSTYSY
+83 PSPGLYAN
-91 SGYQSSLGSITPAK
+91 SGYQSSLYYGSITPAK

-110 YGPVERYALN
+110 YGPVVRFEAN
-120 KSINISDISW
+120 KAIDIADITW
-130 TGVKCGFTV
+130 GTYGFTV
-139 ANGASDYSSEAPS
+139 ANGASDYLSEAPS
-152 GTYTWHLDGTVDVK
+152 GTYTWHLDGTVDVRQV
-166 NIPSVY
+166 PSIY

-185 HSEYYEGHLHD
+185 YTTTYEGHLKDKPVYHE
-196 PAVDHTAPSTY
+196 APDTY
-207 RKDGY
+207 VKDGY

-224 TQTVDYKAETKT
+224 MQKVAYTTPTAT

-244 YTITYTAGTH
+244 YTITYQKGTH
-254 GTFDDQTYT
+254 GTFAKQTYT

-276 PTGEAGY
+276 PTGDKGY
-283 TFKGWSPAVSKS
+283 TFKGWSPAVSNAVS
-295 VTGDQTYTAQWY
+295 GDQTYTAQWY
-307 ENVTLTAN
+307 KNVTLTAVTD
-315 SGSEKYNGENQTLR
+315 SKKYNGENQTLS
-329 GYTCSKDGVT
+329 GYTCSEAGVT
-339 FSGISAKATGKDVGT
+339 FSGISATATGKNVGT
-354 YDVTFSKTNGGAV
+354 YDVTFFKMNGEV
-367 IGTVDRTGNYV
+367 IGTADRTGNYV
-378 VTAVNNGTFTI
+378 VTAVNNGKFTI

-409 LTRRELEVTG
+409 LIKRDIEVTG

-447 WKLRDNTNA
+447 YRVKDNTNA

-461 TAKNGTLTVTKRDVT
+461 KTANGTLTVTKRPVT

-489 PLTKDEVTES
+489 PLTKHEVTES
-499 GNGFVNGE
+499 GERFVNGE
-507 GVQYDVFGSQTLP
+507 GVQYDVTGTRTLP

-525 TFTYKAN
+525 TFTYTAN

-545 LGTLTVQPR
+545 LGTLTVLDR
-554 DKKFEITVK
+554 GEKFEITVK

-588 EFTVEGVTYTVEG
+588 EFNVEGVTYKVEG
-601 VSFVPGQS
+601 VSFVPNQS

-615 SGTGKLRLQ
+615 SGKGKLQLQ
-624 GNAIVRDPDNNDV
+624 GNAIVRDPDGNDV

-652 TPRPVKIAAKSAKK
+652 TKRPVRIAAKSDSK

-726 AENYTISFEKGK
+726 AENYNISFEKGK

-758 KAYNGKTQSVE
+758 KPYNGKTQSVE
-769 GYTFVRASNKLYTE
+769 GYTFVRASSPLYTE

-797 GKNVKL
+797 GKNVKR
-803 SGTGEAETYNMGL
+803 SDTGAAETYNMGL

-840 KIGIHPRQVSVRS
+840 SLEIIPRLVRMTS
-853 KDADKPFDGTPLT
+853 ADASKPFDGTPLT
-866 KHEVTESVFNEMNM
+866 KEEVTESEFSETNTH
-880 LGFVPGEGADYT
+880 GFVPGEGATYV
-892 FTGSQTEVGSSDNT
+892 FSGSQTEVGTSPNYFAFDPKPGT
-906 FTYKLKDNTKPQN
+906 LPQN
-919 YQIRTE
+919 YVFQKKYGT
-925 TGRLTVTASD
+925 LTVTASD
-935 TEVVVTIKGN
+935 AEVVVTIKGN
-945 SGSKTYNG
+945 SGVKTYNG
-953 AEQSWEGYTITNIS
+953 AEQSLEGYTITNIS
-967 NPLYKEEYVALKP
+967 NPLYTADYVALKP
-980 GVEAK
+980 GVVEVK
-985 ASGTDAGAYFMGLTE
+985 ASGTDAGTYTMGLTE
-1000 ESFENTNT
+1000 ESFVNTNKG
-1008 ATFPNVEFYVVDGML
+1008 TFPKVKFVVTDGTL
-1023 GIDPVEIELTAASKV
+1023 TIDPVAIELTAASKV
-1038 RRYNGNPLTAYDNEY
+1038 RAYNGKPLTANDNEY
-1053 EITKGAFVGEDG
+1053 YITKGEFVGKDG
-1065 LAEVTVTGSQTL
+1065 LANVTVTGSQTL
-1077 PGTSASTITGH
+1077 PGKSASTITGH

-1094 NARNYG
+1094 KAQNYA

-1115 GEKHAVVVKAQS
+1115 SEKHAVVVKAQS

-1155 DQTFK
+1155 DQTFTVK
-1160 VEGLTAS
+1160 GLTAS

-1176 GAVKVQGTAKIV
+1176 GAVKVQGTAQIV

-1207 LTINKVAIVLT
+1207 LTINKVAIGLT
-1218 SNSASKVYDGKPLT
+1218 SNNASKVYDGQPLT
-1232 ESGYT
+1232 ESGYK
-1237 ITSGAFVGEEGLA
+1237 ITNGAFVGEEGLA
-1250 SITMAGSQTVVGSTF
+1250 SITMAGSQTVVGSSF
-1265 NTITGYKLKSNTNRK
+1265 NTITGYKLKSNTLK
-1280 NYDIV
+1280 GNYDIV
-1285 TKSGT
+1285 THSGM
-1290 LTVTPVKDKITV
+1290 LTVTPVTKEITV
-1302 TITGKMLGVLYSGE
+1302 TITGNKLGTLYSGE
-1316 EQSVKGYT
+1316 TQSVKGYR

-1330 DLYKES
+1330 TLYKES
-1336 DFTFNGK
+1336 DFTFNGT
-1343 AEATRLHAGEAYMD
+1343 AEASRLHAGEAYMD
-1357 LDPEQFANANTNF
+1357 LDPEQFVNTNKNF

-1375 VVAEDGKLTIQPRQI
+1375 DVAEDGKLTIHRRLI
-1390 VMTSA
+1390 TMTSA
-1395 SAKKQYDSKP
+1395 DAKKPYDSKP
-1405 LIAHEVTVTGDGF
+1405 LIAHEVTVEGDGF
-1418 VKDEGADYTFTGT
+1418 VKDEGATYAFTGT
-1431 QTVVGKSDNAFTYTR
+1431 QTVVGKSENAFTYTR
-1446 NSNTQKDD
+1446 KSNTEKDD

-1459 VYGTLEVTHRAEGQE
+1459 KYGTLEVTHRAEGQE

-1494 VEGMKIDGFDGMT
+1494 VAGMKIDGFDGLT

-1521 LWASEIGT
+1521 LMASEIGT

-1567 ITPVA
+1567 ITPID
-1572 IELTANSDSKPYDGQ
+1572 IELTANSDTKPYDGQ
-1587 PLTNSGYTITKGAF
+1587 PLTNSGYKITEGKF
-1601 VGEEGLESVTVEGSQ
+1601 VGEEGLASVTVEGSQ

-1623 NVITGHTFKDNTWAD
+1623 NVITGHTLKDNTWAR
-1638 NYHIEYAKGTLQVT
+1638 NYQFKYAKGTLQVT

-1664 EANSGEKFYDGQKMT
+1664 EANSGEKFYDGQPMT
-1679 VSGFKTLTFD
+1679 VEGFKTLTFV

-1704 SGTNVADSGAV
+1704 SGTNFTDSGFV

-1723 TNADGDDVTKQFEV
+1723 TNADGADVTEQFVV
-1737 STMSGIL
+1737 STTSGIL
-1744 RIKPRKVEI
+1744 NIKPRKVEI
-1753 TSGSAKRE
+1753 TSLSADKE
-1761 YNGTP
+1761 YDGTP
-1766 LVHPYATETPFNAE
+1766 LTRRSATETPFNAE
-1780 RGEGFIEGEGGICT
+1780 RGEGFIEGEGVTCT
-1794 FTGMQTLV
+1794 FTGTQTLV
-1802 GTSDNEFTYALKEG
+1802 GTSDNAFTYALKKG
-1816 TNQRN
+1816 TNPKN
-1821 YEINIHFGTLEVTE
+1821 YEITTHFGTLEVKE
-1835 RAEKYEITVEAN
+1835 RAEKYEITVEAK
-1847 SGSKLYDGKPM
+1847 SGGKLYDGKPM
-1858 TVSGFKTLS
+1858 TVEGFKTLS
-1867 FRVDGRDYT
+1867 FRVDGNDYT

-1911 TNQFNVHLVNGDL
+1911 TNEFNVHLVNGDL
-1924 NIARRQINLRSKGA
+1924 TIARRQINLRSKSA
-1938 EKVYDGTPLTCHEIV
+1938 DKVYDGTPLTCHEIV

-1982 DYTANE
+1982 DYTPNE
-1988 GTDLLNYVITRQ
+1988 GTDLLNYIITRQ
-2000 FGNLTV
+2000 FGNLVV

-2016 ITGKS
+2016 ITGNNGSK
-2021 LNTTYDGTEK
+2021 TYDGAEMN
-2031 TVEGYTFT
+2031 VEGYTFT
-2039 TNNKL
+2039 TNNEL

-2056 KASGTDA
+2056 KAFGTDA
-2063 DTYTMGLTEKSFVN
+2063 GTYTMGLTEASFAN
-2077 KNTATFPNVRF
+2077 KNQKTFPNVRF
-2088 VVTDGSLTIS
+2088 VVTDGTLTIN
-2098 PIEIELTAR
+2098 PISIELTAR
-2107 SASKTYDGRPLIS
+2107 SYSKTYDGRPLFS
-2120 AVYDVTKGEFAAG
+2120 AAYDVTKGAFAAG
-2133 EGLFIVYLRGSQL
+2133 EGLYIVYLKGTQL
-2146 TPGTSASIITHYKFE
+2146 TPGTSASTITHYKFE

-2167 NYIITTKPGTLTVIS
+2167 NYAITTKDGTLTVIS
-2182 RREDPNVEPY
+2182 RRDDPDVEPY

-2198 NSFERF
+2198 YSAEKF
-2204 YDGRTTLVMGFK
+2204 YNAATVVVGGFK

-2234 GIKASA
+2234 GITASA
-2240 GATDASDIVVEVKG
+2240 SATDASNIVVEVKG
-2254 TPIVKDANGNDVTSE
+2254 KPIVKDAKGNDVTSE

-2289 SASDSK
+2289 SATDSK
-2295 TYDGKPLTN
+2295 TYDGTPLTN
-2304 ATVTATAYNK
+2304 ANVTATAYSA
-2314 ENGTGFVNGEGFTPN
+2314 ENGTGFAGDEGATYN
-2329 VTGSQLIPGTSDNTF
+2329 VTGSQLTPGTSDNTF
-2344 TYNLNNG
+2344 TYTLNQG
-2351 TKAQNYTIT
+2351 TKAKNYTIIT
-2360 TELGKLE
+2360 KTGTLT
-2367 VKSRKDN
+2367 VKSRKDD
-2374 PDAEPYEITVEAN
+2374 PDAEPYKITVEAN

-2407 FGVDGNIYTV
+2407 FEVEGNTYTV
-2417 SGLTAKRSG
+2417 SGLTANRSG
-2426 TNVMDSG
+2426 TNVGDTG

-2455 VVSTLSGI
+2455 VVSTMSGI
-2463 LRIKPRNV
+2463 LRIKPLGV
-2471 LLTSSDAWKP
+2471 LMTSPSASKP
-2481 YDGNPLTANH
+2481 YDGNPLTAH
-2491 VNVSGDGFAEG
+2491 AMTIFGFVKG
-2502 EGATYNVT
+2502 EGANVTVT

-2518 SDNAFTYT
+2518 SDNTFTYT
-2526 LNQNTKAENYDI
+2526 LKDGTKAENYVI

-2546 VIDRSDE
+2546 VTNRSDKD
-2553 NKYQITVE
+2553 KYQITLE
-2561 PNSGEKMYDGTP
+2561 PNSDSKMYDGTDL
-2573 MTVEGFKTLTF
+2573 TVSGFKTLTF
-2584 TVAGHTY
+2584 EIAGHTY
-2591 TVETLTVGV
+2591 TVDNLTVSY
-2600 TVLHV
+2600 TVRHV
-2605 SQSCTFTVDQDALD
+2605 SQSNTFTVGPKDLD
-2619 AAVVL
+2619 AAIVR

-2632 AQFELSA
+2632 AQFKLFA
-2639 KDGNATIKPRNV
+2639 VDGLAIINPRMV
-2651 KLVSKSAEKPYDGTP
+2651 MLVSDSAQKPYDGTP
-2666 LTRHEFETQGDGF
+2666 LTCHVLDVQGDDF
-2679 ADGDGV
+2679 ADGDRV
-2685 NVTFSGSQTL
+2685 NVTFTGSQTL

-2705 QRTGTAEDRDY
+2705 QRIGTAEDRDY
-2716 DLSTEFGKLKVTDRS
+2716 DIQVQFGKLKVTDRS
-2731 DEDKYKITVEA
+2731 DEDKYKITVTA
-2742 NSGNKVYDGTPLT
+2742 NSGSKVYDGTPLT
-2755 VNGFKTLTFDVA
+2755 VSGFEALTFVVD
-2767 GNTYKVAGLTAE
+2767 GQTYTVKGLTAE
-2779 KSVTNVSD
+2779 KVITNVTE
-2787 SGEVEITG
+2787 SGTVEITG
-2795 TAIVTDAAGNDV
+2795 TPIVEDAAGNNV
-2807 TDQFELTLVSG
+2807 TDQFELTLVAG
-2818 NAAITPRSVTLT
+2818 NAAITPRSMTLT
-2830 SPSASKEYDGDPLTA
+2830 SATTSKPYDGDPLTA
-2845 NHVSV
+2845 KHISV
-2850 EGDGFAA
+2850 TGEGFVK
-2857 GEDANV
+2857 GESA
-2863 SIDVTG
+2863 SITFTG
-2869 SQTLVGTSDNT
+2869 SQTLVGESDNT
-2880 FTYTLHAGTKAE
+2880 FTYTLTDNTKAE
-2892 NYDITTEFGKLT
+2892 NYDITTVFGKLT
-2904 VIDRSDA
+2904 VTNRSDA

-2921 SGSKVYDGQPLEV
+2921 SDSKVYDGQPLVV

-2939 LTFTAN
+2939 LTFTV
-2945 GHDYTVEG
+2945 GIHTYTVGG
-2953 LAAFASATDF
+2953 LAAFADATNF
-2963 VVDLPVNVQG
+2963 VADLPVEVQG
-2973 EAIVRDAD
+2973 EAIVRDVD

-2991 TTKNGTLNVTKRP
+2991 TTKNGTLNITKRP

-3009 AGASKEYDG
+3009 AGATKEYDG

-3025 MTIFG
+3025 TTIFG
-3030 FVEGEGANVTVTGSQ
+3030 FVAGEGANVTVTGSQ

-3057 TLKDGTKAEN
+3057 TLHEGTKAEN

-3095 SKMYDGQPMTV
+3095 SKMYDGTPLTV
-3106 KGFDNLIYVVED
+3106 KGFRKLIYVVEG
-3118 NIYTVSGLKAE
+3118 NIYTVEGLTAE
-3129 KTITNVSE
+3129 KTVTNVSDT
-3137 SGEVEITGTPI
+3137 GEVEVKGTAI
-3148 VKDIDG
+3148 VTDTDG

-3160 FTVEMKNGNAAIT
+3160 FTVETKNGNATIR

-3178 LTSDSAEREYNGKP
+3178 LTSDSASREYNGKP

-3200 EEDGFIEGEG
+3200 EEDEFIEGEG
-3210 AGYHFTGSQTLV
+3210 ARYHVTGSQTLV
-3222 GSSDNTFTYTLHE
+3222 GSSDNTFTYTLNE
-3235 GTKAENYDITTAFG
+3235 GTLEENYDITTEFG
-3249 KLTVTDRSEENKYK
+3249 KLTVTDRSEEHKYP
-3263 ITVKGN
+3263 ITVQGN

-3277 QPITVSGFET
+3277 KPITVSGFET

-3299 EGLTAEK
+3299 EGLKAEK

-3311 SDSGSVPVTGT
+3311 SDSGIVPITGT

-3333 TAQFK
+3333 TAQFN
-3338 VTVEPGT
+3338 VETKNGT

-3352 ITFTSQPATK
+3352 ITFTSQPAKK
-3362 EYDGTPLMNPT
+3362 EYDGTPLMNPK

-3393 TQTRVGWTYNGFL
+3393 SQTRVGWTYNSFL
-3406 YTLNEGTLE
+3406 YTLNKGTLE

-3420 QFKLNKLTVTDRTQ
+3420 QLKLNKLVVTDRTQ
-3434 KFEITVVGNSARM
+3434 KFEITVVGNSANK

-3455 VKGFKT
+3455 VSGFKN

-3471 TVEGLTAEKTIT
+3471 TVEGLTAEKSIT
-3483 NVTESGEVPITGT
+3483 NVTEYGEVPITGT

-3517 GKLTIFPR
+3517 GRLTIIPR

-3532 TDEKAYDGTPLIHAT
+3532 TAEKAYDGTPLTDNT
-3547 VTETAYSAENGT
+3547 VTETAYSEENGT

-3596 NYDIKTLFGKLTVT
+3596 NYVLLTKFGKLTVT

-3619 PSLLLTKTH
+3619 PSLFLTKTH

-3661 PNVTILGTDTK
+3661 PNVAILGANTK
-3672 TLAPNETWTVKA
+3672 TLAANETWTVKA

-3702 TAAFKEGKTWS
+3702 TASFKEGKTWS
-3713 AKDTVEAADLNPV
+3713 ADDTVEAADLNPV
-3726 LTVVKTS
+3726 LTVVKKTS

-3752 VTNTGNVPATSIAV
+3752 VTNTGNVPATNITV
-3766 EDKLTNMTAIIQTLD
+3766 EDKLTHMTETIQTLD
-3781 IGESKTFYTRYTVT
+3781 VGASQTFYTRYTVT

-3805 NVATAGGAPIVDPKD
+3805 NVATAGGAPIIDPKD
-3820 PENPKKPEGSGDET
+3820 PEKPKKPEGSGDET

-3869 LPGHQVHGEILGGGK
+3869 LPGHQVHGEIFGGGK
-3884 DADPYELTVGTAT
+3884 DADPYELTIGTAT

-3968 TEVGSITNP
+3968 TEVGSITNH

-4060 MITDQDILITV
+4060 MITNQNILITV
-4071 IYTADSLSVNLSDYG
+4071 IYTADSVSVNLSNYG

>member
-20 NIMPVNAMAEGILS
+20 NIMPVNAMAEGMLS
-34 ITSNSKQAATVSARN
+34 ITSNSKQAATVSASD

-55 KVTGDTSGLQLNS
+55 QVTGDTNGLQLNS
-68 DGWYTIGVVRDVPNL
+68 DGWYTIGVVRNVPNL
-83 PTPSTYSY
+83 PSPRYY
-91 SGYQSSLGSITPAK
+91 ANSGYQSSLYNGSITPAK

-110 YGPVERYALN
+110 YGPVVRFEAN
-120 KSINISDISW
+120 KAIDIADIRW
-130 TGVKCGFTV
+130 NTYGFTV
-139 ANGASDYSSEAPS
+139 ANGASDYLSEAPS
-152 GTYTWHLDGTVDVK
+152 GTYTWHLDGTVDVRQV
-166 NIPSVY
+166 PSIY

-185 HSEYYEGHLHD
+185 YTRTYEGHLKDKPVYHE
-196 PAVDHTAPSTY
+196 APDIYT
-207 RKDGY
+207 KDGY
-212 TYSFFVKDGNAQ
+212 TYSFFVKDGNEQVQKVAY
-224 TQTVDYKAETKT
+224 TAPTAT

-244 YTITYTAGTH
+244 YTITYQPGNH
-254 GTFDDQTYT
+254 GTFTTQTYT

-276 PTGEAGY
+276 PTGAAGY
-283 TFKGWSPAVSKS
+283 TFKGWSPAVSGAVS
-295 VTGDQTYTAQWY
+295 GDQTYTAQWY
-307 ENVTLTAN
+307 TNVTLTAT
-315 SGSEKYNGENQTLR
+315 SGSKKYNGEKQTLS

-339 FSGISAKATGKDVGT
+339 FSGISAKATGTNAGT
-354 YDVTFSKTNGGAV
+354 YDVTFSKTNGGEV
-367 IGTVDRTGNYV
+367 IGTADRTGNYV
-378 VTAVNNGTFTI
+378 VTGVKNGKFEI
-389 TKRDVTITS
+389 TKRDVKITS

-456 DNYNI
+456 GNYNI
-461 TAKNGTLTVTKRDVT
+461 TAANGTLKVTKRDVT
-476 LTSASETKTYDGK
+476 LTSASATKTYDGK

-499 GNGFVNGE
+499 GHGFVNGE
-507 GVQYDVFGSQTLP
+507 GVQYDVFGSRTLP
-520 GTSSN
+520 GTGAN

-532 NGTNLDNYIITKK
+532 IGTNLDNYIITKK

-563 AKDHTQVYTGVE
+563 AKDHTQVYNGVE
-575 YTTDQF
+575 YTTEQF

-588 EFTVEGVTYTVEG
+588 EFTVEGVTYKVEG
-601 VSFVPGQS
+601 VSFVPDQS

-615 SGTGKLRLQ
+615 SGEGKLRLQ
-624 GNAIVRDPDNNDV
+624 GDAIVKDMQGNDV
-637 TDQFTVHLVNGDLTI
+637 TAQFTVHLVNGNLNI
-652 TPRPVKIAAKSAKK
+652 TPRPVRIAAKSAKK

-726 AENYTISFEKGK
+726 AENYNISFEKGK

-750 TVKGNKLA
+750 TVKGNDLVKP
-758 KAYNGKTQSVE
+758 YNGKTQSVE

-797 GKNVKL
+797 GKNVKR
-803 SGTGEAETYNMGL
+803 SDTGAAETYNMGL

-840 KIGIHPRQVSVRS
+840 SLAIFPRLVTMTSA
-853 KDADKPFDGTPLT
+853 DASKPFDGTPLT
-866 KHEVTESVFNEMNM
+866 KHEVTETEFSETNTH
-880 LGFVPGEGADYT
+880 GFVPGEGVTYT
-892 FTGSQTEVGSSDNT
+892 FSGSQTEVGSSDNY
-906 FTYKLKDNTKPQN
+906 FAFDPKPGTLRQN
-919 YQIRTE
+919 YVFQKKYGT
-925 TGRLTVTASD
+925 LTVTASD
-935 TEVVVTIKGN
+935 AEVVVTIKGN
-945 SGSKTYNG
+945 SGVKTYNG
-953 AEQSWEGYTITNIS
+953 AEQSLEGYTITNIS
-967 NPLYKEEYVALKP
+967 NPLYKEEYVALKA

-1008 ATFPNVEFYVVDGML
+1008 ATFPKVEFYVVDGML

-1053 EITKGAFVGEDG
+1053 DITKGAFVGEDG
-1065 LAEVTVTGSQTL
+1065 LADVTVAGSQTL

-1115 GEKHAVVVKAQS
+1115 SEKHAVVVEAQS

-1140 GILVDGVAGDTFTWN
+1140 GILVNDVAGDTFTWN

-1167 KEGTNVADS
+1167 KEGTNVTDS

-1207 LTINKVAIVLT
+1207 LTIHSVAIVLT

-1250 SITMAGSQTVVGSTF
+1250 SITMAGRQTEVGSSF

-1280 NYDIV
+1280 NYNIV

-1290 LTVTPVKDKITV
+1290 LTVTPVTDQITV
-1302 TITGKMLGVLYSGE
+1302 TIKGKRLATLYSGD
-1316 EQSVKGYT
+1316 EQSVEGYT
-1324 VAITGS
+1324 ASITGS
-1330 DLYKES
+1330 DLYKEIGI
-1336 DFTFNGK
+1336 FTFTGTAK
-1343 AEATRLHAGEAYMD
+1343 ASGIHAGKTYMD
-1357 LDPEQFANANTNF
+1357 LDPEQFSNANTNF
-1370 TNVKF
+1370 TNVQF
-1375 VVAEDGKLTIQPRQI
+1375 VVAEDGMLTIHPRLI
-1390 VMTSA
+1390 TMTSA
-1395 SAKKQYDSKP
+1395 DASKPYDSKP

-1431 QTVVGKSDNAFTYTR
+1431 QTVVGKSDNAFAYTR
-1446 NSNTQKDD
+1446 KSNTQKDD

-1489 GTPLA
+1489 GTPLT

-1507 FTVDGVDETFTLSG
+1507 FTVDGVNETFTLSG
-1521 LWASEIGT
+1521 LTAKETGT
-1529 DVIDSTVV
+1529 NVFDSTVI
-1537 RIYGDEKITDSK
+1537 RIEGTEKITDSK

-1558 VRKVDGRLD
+1558 VRKVDGRLE
-1567 ITPVA
+1567 ITPVE
-1572 IELTANSDSKPYDGQ
+1572 IELTANSDTKPYDGQ
-1587 PLTNSGYTITKGAF
+1587 PLTNSGYKITKGKF
-1601 VGEEGLESVTVEGSQ
+1601 VGEEGLASVTVEGSQ

-1623 NVITGHTFKDNTWAD
+1623 NVITGHTLKDNTWAS
-1638 NYHIEYAKGTLQVT
+1638 NYHFKYAKGTLQVT
-1652 NRDAEDKYQITV
+1652 DRDAEDKYKITV
-1664 EANSGEKFYDGQKMT
+1664 YANSGEKFYDGQPMT
-1679 VSGFKTLTFD
+1679 VEGFKTLTFE
-1689 VDGNTYTVSGLTAKR
+1689 VDGQTYTVSGLTAKKV
-1704 SGTNVADSGAV
+1704 GTNVTDSGFV
-1715 TVTGTPTV
+1715 TISGTPIV
-1723 TNADGDDVTKQFEV
+1723 KNVDGVDVTEQFVV
-1737 STMSGIL
+1737 STTSGIL

-1753 TSGSAKRE
+1753 TSLSADKE
-1761 YNGTP
+1761 YDGTA
-1766 LVHPYATETPFNAE
+1766 LTRRSATETPFNAE
-1780 RGEGFIEGEGGICT
+1780 RGEGFIEGEGATYT
-1794 FTGMQTLV
+1794 FTGSQMLV
-1802 GTSDNEFTYALKEG
+1802 GKSDNEFTYSLKKG
-1816 TNQRN
+1816 TNPKN
-1821 YEINIHFGTLEVTE
+1821 YEITTHFGTLEVKE

-1847 SGSKLYDGKPM
+1847 SGGKLYDGKPM

-1867 FRVDGRDYT
+1867 FRVDGNDYT

-1911 TNQFNVHLVNGDL
+1911 TNEFNVHLVNGDL
-1924 NIARRQINLRSKGA
+1924 TIARRQINLRSKGA
-1938 EKVYDGTPLTCHEIV
+1938 EKVYDGKPLTCHEIV

-1982 DYTANE
+1982 DYTVNE

-2000 FGNLTV
+2000 FGNLVV

-2016 ITGKS
+2016 ITGNS
-2021 LNTTYDGTEK
+2021 LSTTYDGTEK

-2039 TNNKL
+2039 TNNAL
-2044 YTQADFELVGTA
+2044 YTQADFGLVGTA
-2056 KASGTDA
+2056 KASGKDA
-2063 DTYTMGLTEKSFVN
+2063 GTYTMGLTEKSFEN
-2077 KNTATFPNVRF
+2077 KNPTTFPNVRF

-2107 SASKTYDGRPLIS
+2107 SFSKTYDGRPLVG
-2120 AVYDVTKGEFAAG
+2120 AVYDITKGEFAAG

-2167 NYIITTKPGTLTVIS
+2167 NYAITTKPGTLTVIS
-2182 RREDPNVEPY
+2182 RRDDPNAEPY

-2198 NSFERF
+2198 HSAEKF
-2204 YDGRTTLVMGFK
+2204 YNAATVVVGGFK

-2240 GATDASDIVVEVKG
+2240 SATDASDIVVEVKG
-2254 TPIVKDANGNDVTSE
+2254 KPIVKDADGNDVTNE

-2289 SASDSK
+2289 SATDSK
-2295 TYDGKPLTN
+2295 TYDGTPLTN
-2304 ATVTATAYNK
+2304 ATVTATEFNA
-2314 ENGTGFVNGEGFTPN
+2314 ENGTGFAGDEGATYN
-2329 VTGSQLIPGTSDNTF
+2329 VTGSQLTPGTSDNTF
-2344 TYNLNNG
+2344 TYTLNNG
-2351 TKAQNYTIT
+2351 AKAQNYTIT
-2360 TELGKLE
+2360 TKPGTLT
-2367 VKSRKDN
+2367 VKSRSDEDK
-2374 PDAEPYEITVEAN
+2374 YKITVEAN

-2396 KMTVEG
+2396 KLTVEG

-2407 FGVDGNIYTV
+2407 FEVEGNTYTV
-2417 SGLTAKRSG
+2417 SGLTANRSG
-2426 TNVMDSG
+2426 TNVTDSG

-2455 VVSTLSGI
+2455 VVSTMSGI
-2463 LRIKPRNV
+2463 LRIKPRGV
-2471 LLTSSDAWKP
+2471 LMASASASKP
-2481 YDGNPLTANH
+2481 YDGNPLTNH
-2491 VNVSGDGFAEG
+2491 TMTILGFVKD
-2502 EGATYNVT
+2502 EGANVTVT
-2510 GSQTLVGK
+2510 GSQTLVGT
-2518 SDNAFTYT
+2518 SDNTFTYT
-2526 LNQNTKAENYDI
+2526 LRDGTKAENYDI
-2538 TTEFGKLT
+2538 TTEFGTLT
-2546 VIDRSDE
+2546 VTNRSDRD
-2553 NKYQITVE
+2553 KYQITLE
-2561 PNSGEKMYDGTP
+2561 PNSGDKMYDGTDL
-2573 MTVEGFKTLTF
+2573 TVSGFKTLTF
-2584 TVAGHTY
+2584 EIAGHTY
-2591 TVETLTVGV
+2591 TVDNLTVSY
-2600 TVLHV
+2600 TVRHV
-2605 SQSCTFTVDQDALD
+2605 SQSNTFTVSPKALD
-2619 AAVVL
+2619 AAIVR

-2632 AQFELSA
+2632 AQFRLSA
-2639 KDGNATIKPRNV
+2639 VDGLAIINPRMV
-2651 KLVSKSAEKPYDGTP
+2651 MLVSDSAEKPYDGTP
-2666 LTRHEFETQGDGF
+2666 LTCHVLDVQGDDF
-2679 ADGDGV
+2679 ADGDRV
-2685 NVTFSGSQTL
+2685 NVTFTGSQTL
-2695 VGESDNSFTY
+2695 VGESDNTFTY
-2705 QRTGTAEDRDY
+2705 QRIGTAEDRDY
-2716 DLSTEFGKLKVTDRS
+2716 DIRVQFGTLTVTDRS
-2731 DEDKYKITVEA
+2731 DEDKYKITVTA

-2755 VNGFKTLTFDVA
+2755 VSGFKTLTFVVD
-2767 GNTYKVAGLTAE
+2767 GNTYTVGGLKAE
-2779 KSVTNVSD
+2779 KSATNVSD

-2807 TDQFELTLVSG
+2807 TDQFELTLVEG
-2818 NAAITPRSVTLT
+2818 NAAITPRSVTLK
-2830 SPSASKEYDGDPLTA
+2830 SADASKEYDGDPLTA
-2845 NHVSV
+2845 NHISI
-2850 EGDGFAA
+2850 EGDGFAH
-2857 GEDANV
+2857 GDDANV

-2880 FTYTLHAGTKAE
+2880 FTYTLKDGMKAE
-2892 NYDITTEFGKLT
+2892 NYNITTEFGKLT
-2904 VIDRSDA
+2904 VTNRSEEH
-2911 DKFQITVEAN
+2911 KYPITVEAN
-2921 SGSKVYDGQPLEV
+2921 SDSKVYDGQPLEV

-2953 LAAFASATDF
+2953 LTAFASATDF

-2973 EAIVRDAD
+2973 DAIVRDAD
-2981 GNDVTAQFNV
+2981 GNDVTAQFNI
-2991 TTKNGTLNVTKRP
+2991 TTKNGTLNITKRP
-3004 ASITS
+3004 ASIRS
-3009 AGASKEYDG
+3009 SDAWKEYDG
-3018 KPLTNHT
+3018 KPLTDHT
-3025 MTIFG
+3025 TAITN
-3030 FVEGEGANVTVTGSQ
+3030 FVEGEGANVIVTGSQTLVGTSDNIFTYTLKDGTKAENYTITTEFGTLEVKNRTEKYKITVEANSDSKMYDGQPMTVKGFKDLIFDVEDNIYTVSGLKAEKTVTNVSESGEVEVKGTAIVKDADGNDVTAQFTVETKNGNADITPRKVTLTSDSASREYNGKPLTNHLVFIEEDEFIEGEGARYHVTGSQ

-3057 TLKDGTKAEN
+3057 TLN
-3067 YDITTAFGK
+3067 
-3076 LEVKNR
+3076 
-3082 TEKYKV
+3082 
-3088 TVEAKNG
+3088 
-3095 SKMYDGQPMTV
+3095 
-3106 KGFDNLIYVVED
+3106 
-3118 NIYTVSGLKAE
+3118 
-3129 KTITNVSE
+3129 
-3137 SGEVEITGTPI
+3137 
-3148 VKDIDG
+3148 
-3154 NDVTAQ
+3154 
-3160 FTVEMKNGNAAIT
+3160 
-3173 PRKVT
+3173 
-3178 LTSDSAEREYNGKP
+3178 
-3192 LTNHLVFI
+3192 
-3200 EEDGFIEGEG
+3200 
-3210 AGYHFTGSQTLV
+3210 
-3222 GSSDNTFTYTLHE
+3222 E
-3235 GTKAENYDITTAFG
+3235 GTKAENYTIETEFG
-3249 KLTVTDRSEENKYK
+3249 KLTVLNRSEENKYK

-3277 QPITVSGFET
+3277 QSITVSGFET

-3311 SDSGSVPVTGT
+3311 GDSGSVPVTGS
-3322 ATVKDA
+3322 AIVKDA
-3328 DGNDV
+3328 GGNDV

-3338 VTVEPGT
+3338 VTVEPGN
-3345 LTINRRL
+3345 LTIHPRL
-3352 ITFTSQPATK
+3352 ITLTSQPAKK

-3373 VVVEED
+3373 VVVEEE
-3379 GFAEGEGATYSNFS
+3379 GFAAGEGATYSNFAS
-3393 TQTRVGWTYNGFL
+3393 QTHVGEKYNSFT
-3406 YTLNEGTLE
+3406 YTLNENTLE
-3415 ENYAI
+3415 ENYLI
-3420 QFKLNKLTVTDRTQ
+3420 QLKFYKLTVTDRAQ
-3434 KFEITVVGNSARM
+3434 KFEITVVGNSASM

-3455 VKGFKT
+3455 VSGFKN

-3471 TVEGLTAEKTIT
+3471 TVEGLTAEKSIT

-3517 GKLTIFPR
+3517 GTLTITPR

-3532 TDEKAYDGTPLIHAT
+3532 TDEKAYDGTPLTNDT
-3547 VTETAYSAENGT
+3547 VTATAYSAENGT

-3588 LNENTLAA
+3588 LNENTLAS
-3596 NYDIKTLFGKLTVT
+3596 NYAITTLLGKLTVT

-3619 PSLLLTKTH
+3619 PSLFLTKTH

-3661 PNVTILGTDTK
+3661 PNVAILGADTK

-3713 AKDTVEAADLNPV
+3713 ADDTVEAADLNPV

-3733 DINANKKASLG
+3733 DIKANEKAKLG

-3820 PENPKKPEGSGDET
+3820 PEKPKKPEGSGDET

-3968 TEVGSITNP
+3968 TEVGSITNH

-4060 MITDQDILITV
+4060 MMTNQDILITV

>member
-34 ITSNSKQAATVSARN
+34 ITSNSKQAATVSVRD

-55 KVTGDTSGLQLNS
+55 QVTGDTNGLQLNK
-68 DGWYTIGVVRDVPNL
+68 DGWYTIGVVRNVPNL
-83 PTPSTYSY
+83 PTPSTYYY

-105 VAGGT
+105 VANGT
-110 YGPVERYALN
+110 YGSVERFEAN
-120 KSINISDISW
+120 KAINIADISW
-130 TGVKCGFTV
+130 GTYGFTV
-139 ANGASDYSSEAPS
+139 AQGASDYDSET
-152 GTYTWHLDGTVDVK
+152 GLTYTWHLDGTVDVRQV
-166 NIPSVY
+166 PSIY
-172 TIKYVDADTNNTL
+172 TIKYVDADTNTTL
-185 HSEYYEGHLHD
+185 HSEYYEGHLKD
-196 PAVDHTAPSTY
+196 TPVYHTAPSTY
-207 RKDGY
+207 VKDGY
-212 TYSFFVKDGNAQ
+212 TYSFFVKDGNEQKQKVAY
-224 TQTVDYKAETKT
+224 TAPTAT

-244 YTITYTAGTH
+244 YTITYQKGNH
-254 GTFDDQTYT
+254 GTFAKQTYT

-276 PTGEAGY
+276 PTGETGY
-283 TFKGWSPAVSKS
+283 TFKGWSPKVSGTVS
-295 VTGDQTYTAQWY
+295 GDQTYTAQWY
-307 ENVTLTAN
+307 ENVTLTAD

-329 GYTCSKDGVT
+329 GYTCSKAGVM
-339 FSGISAKATGKDVGT
+339 FSGISATATGKDVGT
-354 YDVTFSKTNGGAV
+354 YDVTFSKTNGGEV
-367 IGTVDRTGNYV
+367 IGTADRTGNYV
-378 VTAVNNGTFTI
+378 VTGVKNGKFEI

-409 LTRRELEVTG
+409 LIRRELEVTG

-461 TAKNGTLTVTKRDVT
+461 TADNGTLTVTKRDVT
-476 LTSASETKTYDGK
+476 LTSASAEKTYDGK

-507 GVQYDVFGSQTLP
+507 GAQYDVTGTRTLP

-525 TFTYKAN
+525 TFTYTAN
-532 NGTNLDNYIITKK
+532 IGTNLDNYIITKK

-554 DKKFEITVK
+554 GEKFEITVK

-588 EFTVEGVTYTVEG
+588 EFTVEGVTYKVEG

-615 SGTGKLRLQ
+615 SGTGKLKLQ
-624 GNAIVRDPDNNDV
+624 GDAIVRDPDNNDV

-652 TPRPVKIAAKSAKK
+652 TPRPVRIAAKSAKK

-726 AENYTISFEKGK
+726 AENYNISFEKGK

-769 GYTFVRASNKLYTE
+769 GYTFVRASSPLYTE

-797 GKNVKL
+797 GKNVKR
-803 SGTGEAETYNMGL
+803 SDTGAVETYDMGL

-825 TKTFTNVKFVVEEDG
+825 TKTFENVKFVVEEDG
-840 KIGIHPRQVSVRS
+840 SLEIIPRLVIMTSA
-853 KDADKPFDGTPLT
+853 DASKPFDGTPLT
-866 KHEVTESVFNEMNM
+866 KEEVTESEFSETNTH
-880 LGFVPGEGADYT
+880 GFVPGEGATYA
-892 FTGSQTEVGSSDNT
+892 FTGAQTEVGSSDNT

-935 TEVVVTIKGN
+935 AEVVVMIRGN
-945 SGSKTYNG
+945 SGGKTYNG
-953 AEQSWEGYTITNIS
+953 AEQGVEGYTFVHSS
-967 NPLYKEEYVALKP
+967 NSLYTADYVALKP

-985 ASGTDAGAYFMGLTE
+985 ASGTDAGTYYMGLTE
-1000 ESFENTNT
+1000 ESFVNTNT
-1008 ATFPNVEFYVVDGML
+1008 ATFPKVKFVVDDGL
-1023 GIDPVEIELTAASKV
+1023 LIIAPVEIELTAASKV
-1038 RRYNGNPLTAYDNEY
+1038 RRYNGNPLIANDNEY

-1065 LAEVTVTGSQTL
+1065 LADVTVAGSQTL

-1127 GEKTYDGTPLTVS
+1127 GEKTYDGKPLTVS

-1160 VEGLTAS
+1160 VEGLTAT
-1167 KEGTNVADS
+1167 KEGTNVTDS

-1237 ITSGAFVGEEGLA
+1237 ITSGAFVAGEGLA
-1250 SITMAGSQTVVGSTF
+1250 SITMAGSQTVVGSTW

-1285 TKSGT
+1285 TKSGI
-1290 LTVTPVKDKITV
+1290 LTVTPVTDEITV
-1302 TITGKMLGVLYSGE
+1302 TIKGKRLAALYSGD
-1316 EQSVKGYT
+1316 EQSVEGYT

-1336 DFTFNGK
+1336 GIFTFTGTAK
-1343 AEATRLHAGEAYMD
+1343 ASRTHAGITYMG
-1357 LDPEQFANANTNF
+1357 LDPEQFSNANVNF

-1375 VVAEDGKLTIQPRQI
+1375 VVAEDGMLTIHSRLI
-1390 VMTSA
+1390 TMTSA
-1395 SAKKQYDSKP
+1395 DAKKPYDSKP
-1405 LIAHEVTVTGDGF
+1405 LTAHEVTVTGDGF

-1431 QTVVGKSDNAFTYTR
+1431 QTIVGKSENAFTYTR
-1446 NSNTQKDD
+1446 KSNTQKDD

-1459 VYGTLEVTHRAEGQE
+1459 KYGTLEVTHRAEGQE

-1481 NSGSKTYD
+1481 NSGSKVYD

-1494 VEGMKIDGFDGMT
+1494 VTGMKIDGFDGMT
-1507 FTVDGVDETFTLSG
+1507 FTVDGVNETFTLSG

-1537 RIYGDEKITDSK
+1537 RIYGNEKITDSK
-1549 GNDLSDSFN
+1549 GNDLSDSFK

-1567 ITPVA
+1567 ITPVE

-1601 VGEEGLESVTVEGSQ
+1601 VGEEGLASVTVEGSQ

-1623 NVITGHTFKDNTWAD
+1623 NVITGHTLKDNTWAS
-1638 NYHIEYAKGTLQVT
+1638 NYQFKYAKGTLQVT
-1652 NRDAEDKYQITV
+1652 DRDAEDKYQITV
-1664 EANSGEKFYDGQKMT
+1664 EANSGEKFYDGQPMT
-1679 VSGFKTLTFD
+1679 VEGFKTLTFE
-1689 VDGNTYTVSGLTAKR
+1689 VDGQTYTVSGLTAKKV
-1704 SGTNVADSGAV
+1704 GTNVTDSGFV
-1715 TVTGTPTV
+1715 TISGTPIV
-1723 TNADGDDVTKQFEV
+1723 KNVDGVDVTEQFVV
-1737 STMSGIL
+1737 STTSGIL
-1744 RIKPRKVEI
+1744 HIKPRKVEI
-1753 TSGSAKRE
+1753 TSLSADKE
-1761 YNGTP
+1761 YDGTP
-1766 LVHPYATETPFNAE
+1766 LTRRSATETPFNAE
-1780 RGEGFIEGEGGICT
+1780 RGEGFIEGEGVTCT
-1794 FTGMQTLV
+1794 FTGTQTLV
-1802 GTSDNEFTYALKEG
+1802 GKSDNEFTYKLNKG
-1816 TNQRN
+1816 TNPKN
-1821 YEINIHFGTLEVTE
+1821 YEITTHLGTLEVKE

-1847 SGSKLYDGKPM
+1847 RGSKVYDGKPM

-1876 VEGITASHTAT
+1876 VEGLTASHTAT
-1887 NCDESRPVV
+1887 NCDESRTIV
-1896 IKGTPIVK
+1896 IQGTPVVK

-1911 TNQFNVHLVNGDL
+1911 TNEFNVHLVNGDL
-1924 NIARRQINLRSKGA
+1924 SIIRRQINLRSKKA
-1938 EKVYDGTPLTCHEIV
+1938 ERVYDGTPLTCHEIE

-1964 TCTFTGTQTE
+1964 TCTFTGTQTK
-1974 VGSTFNEF
+1974 VGSTNNEF

-2000 FGNLTV
+2000 FSKLTV
-2006 KASEGEVVVT
+2006 KPSTAEVVVT
-2016 ITGKS
+2016 ITGNNLS
-2021 LNTTYDGTEK
+2021 TTYDGTEK

-2039 TNNKL
+2039 TNNEL
-2044 YTQADFELVGTA
+2044 YTQADFELLETA
-2056 KASGTDA
+2056 KASGKDA
-2063 DTYTMGLTEKSFVN
+2063 DTYPMGLTENSFVN
-2077 KNTATFPNVRF
+2077 TNSETFPNVRF
-2088 VVTDGSLTIS
+2088 VVTDGTLTIS

-2107 SASKTYDGRPLIS
+2107 SASKTYDGRPLVG
-2120 AVYDVTKGEFAAG
+2120 AVYDVTKGAFAAG

-2182 RREDPNVEPY
+2182 RRDDPDAEPY

-2198 NSFERF
+2198 YSAEKF
-2204 YDGRTTLVMGFK
+2204 YNAATVVVGGFK

-2234 GIKASA
+2234 GITASA
-2240 GATDASDIVVEVKG
+2240 SATDASNTVVEVKG
-2254 TPIVKDANGNDVTSE
+2254 KPIVKDAKGNDVTSE

-2289 SASDSK
+2289 SATDSK
-2295 TYDGKPLTN
+2295 TYDGTPLTN
-2304 ATVTATAYNK
+2304 ATVTATAYSAK
-2314 ENGTGFVNGEGFTPN
+2314 NGTGFAGDEGATYN
-2329 VTGSQLIPGTSDNTF
+2329 VTGSQLTPGTSDNTF
-2344 TYNLNNG
+2344 TYTLNQG
-2351 TKAQNYTIT
+2351 TKAKNYTIIT
-2360 TELGKLE
+2360 KTGTLT

-2374 PDAEPYEITVEAN
+2374 PDAEPYKITVEAN

-2396 KMTVEG
+2396 PMTVEG

-2407 FGVDGNIYTV
+2407 FEVEGNTYTV
-2417 SGLTAKRSG
+2417 SGLTANRTG
-2426 TNVMDSG
+2426 TNVTDSG
-2433 AVTVTGKP
+2433 AVTVTGTP

-2455 VVSTLSGI
+2455 VVSTMSGI
-2463 LRIKPRNV
+2463 LRIKTRGV
-2471 LLTSSDAWKP
+2471 LLVSASASKP
-2481 YDGNPLTANH
+2481 YDGNPLTSH
-2491 VNVSGDGFAEG
+2491 TMTILGFVKD
-2502 EGATYNVT
+2502 EGANVTVT
-2510 GSQTLVGK
+2510 GSQTLVGT
-2518 SDNAFTYT
+2518 SDNTFTYT
-2526 LNQNTKAENYDI
+2526 LKDGTKAENYVI

-2546 VIDRSDE
+2546 VTDRSDKD
-2553 NKYQITVE
+2553 KYQITLE
-2561 PNSGEKMYDGTP
+2561 PNSGSKMYDGTE
-2573 MTVEGFKTLTF
+2573 MTVSGFKTLTF
-2584 TVAGHTY
+2584 EIAGHTY
-2591 TVETLTVGV
+2591 TVDNLTVSY
-2600 TVLHV
+2600 TVRHV
-2605 SQSCTFTVDQDALD
+2605 SQSNTFTVGPKDLD
-2619 AAVVL
+2619 AAIVR

-2632 AQFELSA
+2632 AQFKLFA
-2639 KDGNATIKPRNV
+2639 VDGLAIIKPRKV

-2695 VGESDNSFTY
+2695 VGESDNTFTY

-2716 DLSTEFGKLKVTDRS
+2716 DISTEFGKLKVTDRS
-2731 DEDKYKITVEA
+2731 DEDKYQITVEA
-2742 NSGNKVYDGTPLT
+2742 NSGSKVYDGTPLT
-2755 VNGFKTLTFDVA
+2755 VSGFKTLTFVVD
-2767 GNTYKVAGLTAE
+2767 GNTYTVAGLTAE

-2830 SPSASKEYDGDPLTA
+2830 SSDASKEYDGDPLTK
-2845 NHVSV
+2845 HLVFISGDEFI
-2850 EGDGFAA
+2850 EGEGT
-2857 GEDANV
+2857 GYQ
-2863 SIDVTG
+2863 ITG

-2880 FTYTLHAGTKAE
+2880 FTYTLHTGTKAE
-2892 NYDITTEFGKLT
+2892 NYNITTEFGKLT
-2904 VIDRSDA
+2904 VTDRSEEN
-2911 DKFQITVEAN
+2911 KYPITVEAN
-2921 SGSKVYDGQPLEV
+2921 SDTKVYDGQPLVV

-2953 LAAFASATDF
+2953 LTAFAEAKDF
-2963 VVDLPVNVQG
+2963 VVDLPVNVEG

-2981 GNDVTAQFNV
+2981 GNDVTAQFNI
-2991 TTKNGTLNVTKRP
+2991 TTKNGTLNITKRP
-3004 ASITS
+3004 ASIRS
-3009 AGASKEYDG
+3009 SDAWKEYDG
-3018 KPLTNHT
+3018 KPLTDHT
-3025 MTIFG
+3025 TAITN
-3030 FVEGEGANVTVTGSQ
+3030 FVEGEGAFVTVTGSQ
-3045 TLVGTSDNTFTY
+3045 TLVGTSANTFTY
-3057 TLKDGTKAEN
+3057 TLHEGTKAEN

-3095 SKMYDGQPMTV
+3095 SKMYDGTPLTV
-3106 KGFDNLIYVVED
+3106 KGFRKLIYVVEG
-3118 NIYTVSGLKAE
+3118 NIYTVEGLTAE
-3129 KTITNVSE
+3129 KTVTNVSDT
-3137 SGEVEITGTPI
+3137 GEVEVKGTAI
-3148 VKDIDG
+3148 VKDTDG

-3160 FTVEMKNGNAAIT
+3160 FTVETKNGSATIR

-3178 LTSDSAEREYNGKP
+3178 LTSDSASREYNGKP

-3210 AGYHFTGSQTLV
+3210 AGYHVTGSQTLV
-3222 GSSDNTFTYTLHE
+3222 GSSDNTFTYTLHD
-3235 GTKAENYDITTAFG
+3235 GTKAENYDITTEFG

-3277 QPITVSGFET
+3277 QSMTVSGFET

-3311 SDSGSVPVTGT
+3311 GDSGSVPVTGS
-3322 ATVKDA
+3322 AIVKDA
-3328 DGNDV
+3328 GGNDV

-3338 VTVEPGT
+3338 VEVVPGN
-3345 LTINRRL
+3345 LTIHPRL
-3352 ITFTSQPATK
+3352 ITLTSQGAKK

-3379 GFAEGEGATYSNFS
+3379 GFAAGEGATYSNFAS
-3393 TQTRVGWTYNGFL
+3393 QTRVGEKYNGFL
-3406 YTLNEGTLE
+3406 YKLNENTLE
-3415 ENYAI
+3415 ENYLI
-3420 QFKLNKLTVTDRTQ
+3420 QFKLNKLVVTNRTQ
-3434 KFEITVVGNSARM
+3434 KFEITVVGNSANM

-3455 VKGFKT
+3455 VSGFRT

-3471 TVEGLTAEKTIT
+3471 TVEGLTAEKSIT

-3517 GKLTIFPR
+3517 GTLTITPR
-3525 AVIMTSA
+3525 VVTMTSA
-3532 TDEKAYDGTPLIHAT
+3532 TAEKAYDGTPITNDT
-3547 VTETAYSAENGT
+3547 VTASAYSAESGT

-3596 NYDIKTLFGKLTVT
+3596 NYVLLTKFGKLTVT

-3619 PSLLLTKTH
+3619 PSLFLTKTH

-3646 TNIYDSEKVVTLSEL
+3646 TNIYDSEKVVILREL

-3713 AKDTVEAADLNPV
+3713 ADDTVEAADLNPV

-3766 EDKLTNMTAIIQTLD
+3766 EDKLTGMTAIIQTLD
-3781 IGESKTFYTRYTVT
+3781 IGESRKFYTRYTVT

-3869 LPGHQVHGEILGGGK
+3869 LPGHQVHGEILGSGK
-3884 DADPYELTVGTAT
+3884 DADPYQLTIGTAT

-3968 TEVGSITNP
+3968 TEVGSITNH

-4060 MITDQDILITV
+4060 MITDQNILITV

>member
-34 ITSNSKQAATVSARN
+34 ITSNSKQAATVGIQQ

-55 KVTGDTSGLQLNS
+55 QVTGDTSGLQLNK
-68 DGWYTIGVVRDVPNL
+68 DGWYTIGVVRNVPNL
-83 PTPSTYSY
+83 PTPSTWYY
-91 SGYQSSLGSITPAK
+91 TGYQSSLNNGNITPAK
-105 VAGGT
+105 VANGT
-110 YGPVERYALN
+110 YGPVVRFEAN
-120 KSINISDISW
+120 KAIDIADISW
-130 TGVKCGFTV
+130 GTYGFTV
-139 ANGASDYSSEAPS
+139 AQGASDYDSET
-152 GTYTWHLDGTVDVK
+152 GLTYTWHLDGTVDVRQV
-166 NIPSVY
+166 PSIY

-185 HSEYYEGHLHD
+185 YTTTYEGHLKDKPVYHE
-196 PAVDHTAPSTY
+196 APDTY

-224 TQTVDYKAETKT
+224 VQKVAYTAPTAT

-244 YTITYTAGTH
+244 YTITYQKGNH
-254 GTFDDQTYT
+254 GTFAKQTYT

-283 TFKGWSPAVSKS
+283 TFKGWSPKLSGTVS
-295 VTGDQTYTAQWY
+295 GDQTYTAQWY
-307 ENVTLTAN
+307 ENVTLTAT
-315 SGSEKYNGENQTLR
+315 SGSKKYNGENQTLS
-329 GYTCSKDGVT
+329 GYTCSKAGVT
-339 FSGISAKATGKDVGT
+339 FSGISATATGKNAGT
-354 YDVTFSKTNGGAV
+354 YDVTFFKMNGAV
-367 IGTVDRTGNYV
+367 IGTPDRTGNYV
-378 VTAVNNGTFTI
+378 VTAVKNGKFEI

-398 KSAEKMYDGSE
+398 KSAEKMYDGRE

-432 TGTQTQFGSSENTFT
+432 TGTQTQVGSSENTFT

-461 TAKNGTLTVTKRDVT
+461 TPANGTLTVTKRDVT
-476 LTSASETKTYDGK
+476 LTSASAEKTYDGK

-507 GVQYDVFGSQTLP
+507 GVQYDVIGSQTLP

-525 TFTYKAN
+525 TFTYTAN
-532 NGTNLDNYIITKK
+532 LGTNLDNYIITKK

-588 EFTVEGVTYTVEG
+588 EFTVEGVTYKVEG

-624 GNAIVRDPDNNDV
+624 GNAIVKDPQGNDV

-652 TPRPVKIAAKSAKK
+652 TPRPVKIAAKSASK

-726 AENYTISFEKGK
+726 AENYNISFEKGK
-738 LEVTPVTEEITV
+738 LEVTPVIEEITV
-750 TVKGNKLA
+750 TIRGNQGVKP
-758 KAYNGKTQSVE
+758 YNGKTQSVE
-769 GYTFVRASNKLYTE
+769 GYTFVGASNKLYTE

-797 GKNVKL
+797 GKDVD
-803 SGTGEAETYNMGL
+803 TYTMGL

-825 TKTFTNVKFVVEEDG
+825 TKTFANVKFVVEEDG
-840 KIGIHPRQVSVRS
+840 RLDIFPRLVVMTSA
-853 KDADKPFDGTPLT
+853 DASKPFDGTPLT
-866 KHEVTESVFNEMNM
+866 KEEVTESEFSETNTH
-880 LGFVPGEGADYT
+880 GFVPGEGATYA
-892 FTGSQTEVGSSDNT
+892 FTGAQTEVGSSDNT

-919 YQIRTE
+919 YQIRTVP
-925 TGRLTVTASD
+925 GRLTVTASD
-935 TEVVVTIKGN
+935 AEVVVFIEGN

-967 NPLYKEEYVALKP
+967 NPLYTADYVALKP
-980 GVEAK
+980 GVVEVK
-985 ASGTDAGAYFMGLTE
+985 ASGTDAGTYTMGLTE
-1000 ESFENTNT
+1000 ESFVNTNKG
-1008 ATFPNVEFYVVDGML
+1008 TFPKVKFVVTDGTL
-1023 GIDPVEIELTAASKV
+1023 TIDPVEIELTAASKV
-1038 RRYNGNPLTAYDNEY
+1038 RRYNGNPLIANDNEY

-1115 GEKHAVVVKAQS
+1115 GEKHRVVVKAQS

-1167 KEGTNVADS
+1167 KEGTNVTDS

-1207 LTINKVAIVLT
+1207 LTIHKVAIVLT
-1218 SNSASKVYDGKPLT
+1218 SNNATKVYDGKPLT

-1250 SITMAGSQTVVGSTF
+1250 SVTMKGSQTVVGSTF

-1285 TKSGT
+1285 THSGT
-1290 LTVTPVKDKITV
+1290 LTVTPVTDEITV
-1302 TITGKMLGVLYSGE
+1302 TIKGKRLAALYSGD
-1316 EQSVKGYT
+1316 EQSVEGYT

-1336 DFTFNGK
+1336 GIFTFTGTAK
-1343 AEATRLHAGEAYMD
+1343 ASRTHAGITYMG
-1357 LDPEQFANANTNF
+1357 LDPEQFSNANVNF

-1375 VVAEDGKLTIQPRQI
+1375 VVAEDGMLTIHSRLI
-1390 VMTSA
+1390 TLTSA
-1395 SAKKQYDSKP
+1395 DAKKQYDSKP
-1405 LIAHEVTVTGDGF
+1405 LTAHEVTVTGDGF
-1418 VKDEGADYTFTGT
+1418 VKDEGATFAFTGT
-1431 QTVVGKSDNAFTYTR
+1431 QTVVGKSENAFTYTR
-1446 NSNTQKDD
+1446 KSNTSADD

-1459 VYGTLEVTHRAEGQE
+1459 KYGTLEVTHRAEGQE

-1481 NSGSKTYD
+1481 NSGSKVYD
-1489 GTPLA
+1489 GTPLT

-1521 LWASEIGT
+1521 LTASATGT
-1529 DVIDSTVV
+1529 NVTDSAKILIT
-1537 RIYGDEKITDSK
+1537 GEEKITDSK
-1549 GNDLSDSFN
+1549 GNDLSDSF
-1558 VRKVDGRLD
+1558 KVTKKGGTLN
-1567 ITPVA
+1567 IYPVE
-1572 IELTANSDSKPYDGQ
+1572 IELTANSDTKPYDGQ
-1587 PLTNSGYTITKGAF
+1587 PLTNAGYTITKGAF
-1601 VGEEGLESVTVEGSQ
+1601 VGEQGLESVTVEGSQ
-1616 TLVGTSD
+1616 TLVGSSD
-1623 NVITGHTFKDNTWAD
+1623 NIITAHTFKDNTLAV
-1638 NYHIEYAKGTLQVT
+1638 NYNVEYAKGTLQVT

-1679 VSGFKTLTFD
+1679 VSGFKALTFF
-1689 VDGNTYTVSGLTAKR
+1689 VDGQTYTVSGLTANR
-1704 SGTNVADSGAV
+1704 SGTNVADSGVV
-1715 TVTGTPTV
+1715 TVTGTPIV
-1723 TNADGDDVTKQFEV
+1723 TDADGADVTDQFAV

-1753 TSGSAKRE
+1753 TSLPAAKE
-1761 YNGTP
+1761 YDGTP
-1766 LVHPYATETPFNAE
+1766 LTYHFATETPFNAE
-1780 RGEGFIEGEGGICT
+1780 RGEGFIEGEGGTCH
-1794 FTGMQTLV
+1794 FTGTQTLV
-1802 GTSDNEFTYALKEG
+1802 GASDNTFTYSMNKG
-1816 TNQRN
+1816 TDYHN
-1821 YEINIHFGTLEVTE
+1821 YVIKTHFGTLEVTE

-1847 SGSKLYDGKPM
+1847 RGSKVYDGKPM
-1858 TVSGFKTLS
+1858 TVEGFKTLS

-1876 VEGITASHTAT
+1876 VEGLTASHTAT
-1887 NCDESRPVV
+1887 NCDQSRT
-1896 IKGTPIVK
+1896 IAIQGTPVVK
-1904 DAKGNIV
+1904 DADGNIV
-1911 TNQFNVHLVNGDL
+1911 TNEFNVHLVNGDL
-1924 NIARRQINLRSKGA
+1924 TIIRRQINLRSKSA

-1964 TCTFTGTQTE
+1964 TCTFTGTQTK
-1974 VGSTFNEF
+1974 VGSSFNEF
-1982 DYTANE
+1982 DYTVNE
-1988 GTDLLNYVITRQ
+1988 GTDLLNYIITRQ
-2000 FGNLTV
+2000 FSNLTV
-2006 KASEGEVVVT
+2006 KPSTAEVVVT
-2016 ITGKS
+2016 ITGNS
-2021 LNTTYDGTEK
+2021 LSTTYDGTEK

-2039 TNNKL
+2039 TNNEL
-2044 YTQADFELVGTA
+2044 YTQADFELLETA
-2056 KASGTDA
+2056 KASGKDA
-2063 DTYTMGLTEKSFVN
+2063 DTYTMGLTEASFVN
-2077 KNTATFPNVRF
+2077 TNSETFPNVRF
-2088 VVTDGSLTIS
+2088 VVTDGTLTIS

-2107 SASKTYDGRPLIS
+2107 SASKTYDGRPLFS
-2120 AVYDVTKGEFAAG
+2120 AVYDVTKGAFAAG

-2182 RREDPNVEPY
+2182 RRDDPNAEPY

-2198 NSFERF
+2198 YSAEKF
-2204 YDGRTTLVMGFK
+2204 YNAATVVVGGFK

-2234 GIKASA
+2234 GITASA
-2240 GATDASDIVVEVKG
+2240 SATDASNIVVEVKG
-2254 TPIVKDANGNDVTSE
+2254 KPIVKDAKGNDVTSE

-2289 SASDSK
+2289 SATDSK
-2295 TYDGKPLTN
+2295 TYDGTPLTN
-2304 ATVTATAYNK
+2304 ATVTATAYSAK
-2314 ENGTGFVNGEGFTPN
+2314 NGTGFAGDEGFTAN
-2329 VTGSQLIPGTSDNTF
+2329 VTGSQLTPGTSDNTF
-2344 TYNLNNG
+2344 TYTLNKG
-2351 TKAQNYTIT
+2351 TKAKNYTIIT
-2360 TELGKLE
+2360 KTGTLT

-2426 TNVMDSG
+2426 TNVTDSG

-2441 IVTDADGN
+2441 IVKDADGN

-2455 VVSTLSGI
+2455 VVSTMSGI
-2463 LRIKPRNV
+2463 LRIKPRPV
-2471 LLTSSDAWKP
+2471 FLVSASASKP
-2481 YDGNPLTANH
+2481 YDGNPLTANQ
-2491 VNVSGDGFAEG
+2491 VRALGFIEG

-2510 GSQTLVGK
+2510 GSQTLVGE
-2518 SDNAFTYT
+2518 SDNTFTYT
-2526 LNQNTKAENYDI
+2526 LKDGTKAENYDI
-2538 TTEFGKLT
+2538 TTDFGKLT
-2546 VIDRSDE
+2546 VTDRSDKD
-2553 NKYQITVE
+2553 KYQITLE
-2561 PNSGEKMYDGTP
+2561 PNSGSKMYDGTDL
-2573 MTVEGFKTLTF
+2573 TVEGFKTLTF
-2584 TVAGHTY
+2584 TVEGHTY
-2591 TVETLTVGV
+2591 TVDNLTVSY
-2600 TVLHV
+2600 TVRHV
-2605 SQSCTFTVDQDALD
+2605 SQSNTFTVGPKALD
-2619 AAVVL
+2619 AAIVR

-2632 AQFELSA
+2632 AQFRLFVV
-2639 KDGNATIKPRNV
+2639 DGLAIITPRKV
-2651 KLVSKSAEKPYDGTP
+2651 KLVSESAQKPYDGTP
-2666 LTRHEFETQGDGF
+2666 LTCHVLDVQGDDF
-2679 ADGDGV
+2679 ADGDRV
-2685 NVTFSGSQTL
+2685 NVTFTGSQTL
-2695 VGESDNSFTY
+2695 VGESDNTFTY

-2716 DLSTEFGKLKVTDRS
+2716 DISTEFGKLKVTNRS
-2731 DEDKYKITVEA
+2731 DEDKYQITVEA
-2742 NSGNKVYDGTPLT
+2742 NSGSKVYDGTPLT
-2755 VNGFKTLTFDVA
+2755 VNGFKTLTFDVE

-2779 KSVTNVSD
+2779 KSVTNVTD

-2830 SPSASKEYDGDPLTA
+2830 SATTSKEYDGDPLTA
-2845 NHVSV
+2845 KHISV
-2850 EGDGFAA
+2850 TGEGFAK
-2857 GEDANV
+2857 GESAK
-2863 SIDVTG
+2863 ITFTG
-2869 SQTLVGTSDNT
+2869 SQTLVGESDNT
-2880 FTYTLHAGTKAE
+2880 FTYTLTDNTKAQ
-2892 NYDITTEFGKLT
+2892 NYAITTEFGKLT
-2904 VIDRSDA
+2904 VTDRSEEN
-2911 DKFQITVEAN
+2911 KYPITVEAN
-2921 SGSKVYDGQPLEV
+2921 SGSKVYDGQPLVV

-2953 LAAFASATDF
+2953 LTAFASATDF
-2963 VVDLPVNVQG
+2963 VVDLPVTVQG

-2981 GNDVTAQFNV
+2981 GNDVTAQFNI

-3004 ASITS
+3004 ASIRS
-3009 AGASKEYDG
+3009 SDAWKEYDG
-3018 KPLTNHT
+3018 KPLTDHT
-3025 MTIFG
+3025 TAITN
-3030 FVEGEGANVTVTGSQ
+3030 FVEGEGANVSVTGSQ

-3095 SKMYDGQPMTV
+3095 SKMYDGTPLTV
-3106 KGFDNLIYVVED
+3106 KGFRKLIYVVEG
-3118 NIYTVSGLKAE
+3118 NIYTVEGLTAE
-3129 KTITNVSE
+3129 KTVTNVSDT
-3137 SGEVEITGTPI
+3137 GEVEVKGTAI
-3148 VKDIDG
+3148 VRDTDG

-3160 FTVEMKNGNAAIT
+3160 FTVETKNGNATIR

-3178 LTSDSAEREYNGKP
+3178 LTSDSASREYNGKP

-3210 AGYHFTGSQTLV
+3210 ARYHVTGSQTLV
-3222 GSSDNTFTYTLHE
+3222 GSSDNAFTYTLHD
-3235 GTKAENYDITTAFG
+3235 GTKAENYDITTEFG
-3249 KLTVTDRSEENKYK
+3249 KLTVTDRSEENKYQ

-3277 QPITVSGFET
+3277 QSMTVSGFET

-3299 EGLTAEK
+3299 EGLKAEK
-3306 TGKNV
+3306 TGKNAG
-3311 SDSGSVPVTGT
+3311 DSGSVPITGT

-3333 TAQFK
+3333 TAQFN
-3338 VTVEPGT
+3338 VETKNGT
-3345 LTINRRL
+3345 LTIHPRL

-3379 GFAEGEGATYSNFS
+3379 GFAAGEGATYSNFS
-3393 TQTRVGWTYNGFL
+3393 SQTRVGWKYNSFL
-3406 YTLNEGTLE
+3406 YKLNDGTLE
-3415 ENYAI
+3415 ENYLI

-3434 KFEITVVGNSARM
+3434 KFEITVEGKSDSK

-3455 VKGFKT
+3455 VEGFKT
-3461 LTFTENGQTF
+3461 LTFTENVNGTDVTF
-3471 TVEGLTAEKTIT
+3471 TVEGLTAEKSIT

-3517 GKLTIFPR
+3517 GTLTITPR
-3525 AVIMTSA
+3525 AVVMTSA
-3532 TDEKAYDGTPLIHAT
+3532 TAEKAYDGTPLTNDT
-3547 VTETAYSAENGT
+3547 VTETAD
-3559 GFVSG
+3559 GFIKG

-3588 LNENTLAA
+3588 LNEGTLAA
-3596 NYDIKTLFGKLTVT
+3596 NYAIEILLGKLTVT
-3610 DGTDEKPLD
+3610 DGTDEKPVD
-3619 PSLLLTKTH
+3619 PSLFLTKTH

-3690 EDILRGSFTNTV
+3690 EDILRGSFTNMV

-3733 DINANKKASLG
+3733 DIKANEKASLG

-3781 IGESKTFYTRYTVT
+3781 IGESRKFYTRYTVT

-3805 NVATAGGAPIVDPKD
+3805 NVATAGGDPIVDPKD
-3820 PENPKKPEGSGDET
+3820 PEKPKKPEGSGDEE

-3869 LPGHQVHGEILGGGK
+3869 LPGHQIHGEILGGGK

-3943 STYVSVTGDG
+3943 STYVTVTGDG

-3968 TEVGSITNP
+3968 TEVGSITNH

-4031 QANMPYGKTY
+4031 QTNMPYGKTY

-4060 MITDQDILITV
+4060 MITDQNILITV

>member
-34 ITSNSKQAATVSARN
+34 ITSNSKQAATVSARD

-55 KVTGDTSGLQLNS
+55 QVTGDTSGLTLNGN
-68 DGWYTIGVVRDVPNL
+68 GWYTIGVVRNVPNL
-83 PTPSTYSY
+83 PTPSSWSY

-105 VAGGT
+105 IANGT
-110 YGPVERYALN
+110 YGAVERYSAN
-120 KSINISDISW
+120 ASIDIADISW
-130 TGVKCGFTV
+130 STYGFTV
-139 ANGASDYSSEAPS
+139 ANGATDYASEAPN
-152 GTYTWHLDGTVDVK
+152 GTNTWHLDGTVDVK

-207 RKDGY
+207 DKDGY

-224 TQTVDYKAETKT
+224 KQTVDYKAETKT

-244 YTITYTAGTH
+244 YTITYQPGAH
-254 GTFDDQTYT
+254 GTFTKQTYT

-283 TFKGWSPAVSKS
+283 TFKGWSPNVSGAVS
-295 VTGDQTYTAQWY
+295 GDQTYTAQWY

-329 GYTCSKDGVT
+329 GYTCSKAGVT
-339 FSGISAKATGKDVGT
+339 FSGISAKATGKNVGT
-354 YDVTFSKTNGGAV
+354 YDVTFSKTNGGEV
-367 IGTVDRTGNYV
+367 IGTADRTGNYV
-378 VTAVNNGTFTI
+378 VTAVNNGKFEI

-409 LTRRELEVTG
+409 LIKHELDVTG

-456 DNYNI
+456 GNYNI
-461 TAKNGTLTVTKRDVT
+461 TADNGTLKVTKRDVT
-476 LTSASETKTYDGK
+476 LTSASGTKTYDGK
-489 PLTKDEVTES
+489 PLTKDEVTET

-615 SGTGKLRLQ
+615 SGTGKLKLQ
-624 GNAIVRDPDNNDV
+624 GNAIVKDPDNNDV
-637 TDQFTVHLVNGDLTI
+637 TDQFTVHLVNGDLNI
-652 TPRPVKIAAKSAKK
+652 TPRPVTIAAKSAKK

-726 AENYTISFEKGK
+726 AENYAIAFEKGK

-769 GYTFVRASNKLYTE
+769 GYTFVRASSPLYTE

-797 GKNVKL
+797 GKNVKR
-803 SGTGEAETYNMGL
+803 SDTGAAETYDMGL

-840 KIGIHPRQVSVRS
+840 KIAIHPRLVRMTS
-853 KDADKPFDGTPLT
+853 ASASKPFDGTPLT
-866 KHEVTESVFNEMNM
+866 KEEVTVDGN
-880 LGFVPGEGADYT
+880 GFVEGEGVTYT
-892 FTGSQTEVGSSDNT
+892 FSGSQTEVGSSPNYFAFDPKPGT
-906 FTYKLKDNTKPQN
+906 LPQN
-919 YQIRTE
+919 YVFQKNYGT
-925 TGRLTVTASD
+925 LAVTASEG
-935 TEVVVTIKGN
+935 EVVVTIKGN

-1000 ESFENTNT
+1000 ESFVNTNKG
-1008 ATFPNVEFYVVDGML
+1008 TFPNVEFYVVDGML

-1038 RRYNGNPLTAYDNEY
+1038 RRYNGNPLIANDNEY

-1065 LAEVTVTGSQTL
+1065 LAEVTATGSQTL

-1127 GEKTYDGTPLTVS
+1127 GEKTYDGKPLTVS

-1155 DQTFK
+1155 DQTFTVK
-1160 VEGLTAS
+1160 GLTAS
-1167 KEGTNVADS
+1167 KEGTNVTDS

-1207 LTINKVAIVLT
+1207 LTIHSVAIVLT

-1237 ITSGAFVGEEGLA
+1237 ITSGAFVAGEGLA

-1285 TKSGT
+1285 TKSGI
-1290 LTVTPVKDKITV
+1290 LTVTPVTDQITV
-1302 TITGKMLGVLYSGE
+1302 TIKGKRLAALYSGD
-1316 EQSVKGYT
+1316 EQSVEGYT

-1336 DFTFNGK
+1336 GIISFTGTAK
-1343 AEATRLHAGEAYMD
+1343 ASRTHAGITYMG
-1357 LDPEQFANANTNF
+1357 LDPEQFSNANVNF

-1375 VVAEDGKLTIQPRQI
+1375 VVAEDGMLTIHSRLI
-1390 VMTSA
+1390 TMTSA
-1395 SAKKQYDSKP
+1395 DAKKQYDSKP
-1405 LIAHEVTVTGDGF
+1405 LTAHEVTVTGDGF

-1431 QTVVGKSDNAFTYTR
+1431 QTVVGKSENAFTYTR
-1446 NSNTQKDD
+1446 KSNTQKDD

-1459 VYGTLEVTHRAEGQE
+1459 KYGTLEVTHRAEGQE
-1474 YEITVRA
+1474 YAITVRA

-1494 VEGMKIDGFDGMT
+1494 VTGMKIDGFDGLT

-1537 RIYGDEKITDSK
+1537 RIYGNEKITDSK

-1567 ITPVA
+1567 ITPVE
-1572 IELTANSDSKPYDGQ
+1572 IELTANSDTKPYDGQ

-1601 VGEEGLESVTVEGSQ
+1601 VGEEGLASVTVEGSQ

-1638 NYHIEYAKGTLQVT
+1638 NYNVKYAKGTLQVT
-1652 NRDAEDKYQITV
+1652 NRDAEKKYQITV

-1679 VSGFKTLTFD
+1679 VSGFKTLTFE
-1689 VDGNTYTVSGLTAKR
+1689 VDGNTYTVSGLTANR
-1704 SGTNVADSGAV
+1704 SGTNVMDSGAV
-1715 TVTGTPTV
+1715 TVTGTPIV
-1723 TNADGDDVTKQFEV
+1723 KDAGDNDVTDQFEV

-1753 TSGSAKRE
+1753 TSGSTKRE

-1766 LVHPYATETPFNAE
+1766 LTHPFATETPFNAE
-1780 RGEGFIEGEGGICT
+1780 RGEGFIEGEGVICT

-1816 TNQRN
+1816 TKAQN
-1821 YEINIHFGTLEVTE
+1821 YTIRTEFGTLEVTE
-1835 RAEKYEITVEAN
+1835 RAKKYEITVEAN

-1876 VEGITASHTAT
+1876 VEGLTASHTAT
-1887 NCDESRPVV
+1887 NCDESRTIV
-1896 IKGTPIVK
+1896 IQGTPIVK
-1904 DAKGNIV
+1904 DADGNIV
-1911 TNQFNVHLVNGDL
+1911 TNEFNVHLVNGDL
-1924 NIARRQINLRSKGA
+1924 SIIRRQINLRSKKA
-1938 EKVYDGTPLTCHEIV
+1938 EKVYDGTPLTCHEIE

-1964 TCTFTGTQTE
+1964 TCTFTGTQTK
-1974 VGSTFNEF
+1974 VGSSLNEF
-1982 DYTANE
+1982 DYTVNE
-1988 GTDLLNYVITRQ
+1988 GTDLLNYIITRQ
-2000 FGNLTV
+2000 FSRLTV
-2006 KASEGEVVVT
+2006 KPSTAEVVVT
-2016 ITGKS
+2016 ITGNS
-2021 LNTTYDGTEK
+2021 DSATYDGTEK

-2039 TNNKL
+2039 TNNEL
-2044 YTQADFELVGTA
+2044 YTQADFKLVGEA
-2056 KASGTDA
+2056 KASGKDA
-2063 DTYTMGLTEKSFVN
+2063 DTYPMGLTENSFVN
-2077 KNTATFPNVRF
+2077 TNSETFPNVRF

-2107 SASKTYDGRPLIS
+2107 SASKTYDGRPLFS
-2120 AVYDVTKGEFAAG
+2120 AVYDVTKGAFAAG

-2146 TPGTSASIITHYKFE
+2146 TPGTSACTITHYKFE

-2167 NYIITTKPGTLTVIS
+2167 NYIITTKDGTLTVIS
-2182 RREDPNVEPY
+2182 RREDPNAEPY

-2198 NSFERF
+2198 YSAEKF
-2204 YDGRTTLVMGFK
+2204 YNAATVVVGGFK

-2234 GIKASA
+2234 GITASA
-2240 GATDASDIVVEVKG
+2240 SATDASDIVVEVKG
-2254 TPIVKDANGNDVTSE
+2254 KPIVKDANGNDVTSE

-2289 SASDSK
+2289 SATDSK
-2295 TYDGKPLTN
+2295 TYDGTPLTN
-2304 ATVTATAYNK
+2304 ATVTATAYSA
-2314 ENGTGFVNGEGFTPN
+2314 ENGTGFAGDEGATYN
-2329 VTGSQLIPGTSDNTF
+2329 VTGSQLTPGTSDNTF
-2344 TYNLNNG
+2344 TYTLNQG
-2351 TKAQNYTIT
+2351 TKAKNYTIIT
-2360 TELGKLE
+2360 KTGTLT

-2387 SGEKFYDGK
+2387 SGNKTYDGK
-2396 KMTVEG
+2396 EMTVSG

-2417 SGLTAKRSG
+2417 EGLTASASATDACDLVVEVKG
-2426 TNVMDSG
+2426 T
-2433 AVTVTGKP
+2433 P
-2441 IVTDADGN
+2441 IVKDADGN
-2449 DVTDQF
+2449 DVTSEFKVTKVDGSLKITQRR
-2455 VVSTLSGI
+2455 VI
-2463 LRIKPRNV
+2463 LA
-2471 LLTSSDAWKP
+2471 SADASKP
-2481 YDGNPLTANH
+2481 YDGNPLTAKQ
-2491 VNVSGDGFAEG
+2491 VNAAGDGFVDG
-2502 EGATYNVT
+2502 EGASYDVT

-2518 SDNAFTYT
+2518 SANIFTYT
-2526 LNQNTKAENYDI
+2526 LNDNTNPLNYKI
-2538 TTEFGKLT
+2538 WVWQGTLEVTNRT
-2546 VIDRSDE
+2546 
-2553 NKYQITVE
+2553 NKYQITLE
-2561 PNSGEKMYDGTP
+2561 PNSGEKMYDGTE
-2573 MTVEGFKTLTF
+2573 MTVSGFKTLTF
-2584 TVAGHTY
+2584 EVEGNTY
-2591 TVETLTVGV
+2591 TVDNLTVSY
-2600 TVLHV
+2600 TVRHV
-2605 SQSCTFTVDQDALD
+2605 SQSNTFTVSPKDLD
-2619 AAVVL
+2619 AAIVR

-2632 AQFELSA
+2632 AQFKLFA
-2639 KDGNATIKPRNV
+2639 VDGLAIIKPRKV

-2679 ADGDGV
+2679 ADGDRV

-2695 VGESDNSFTY
+2695 VGESDNEFTY

-2716 DLSTEFGKLKVTDRS
+2716 DISTEFGKLKVTDRS
-2731 DEDKYKITVEA
+2731 DEDKYQITVEA

-2755 VNGFKTLTFDVA
+2755 VSGFKTLTFVVD
-2767 GNTYKVAGLTAE
+2767 GNTYKVGGLTAE

-2818 NAAITPRSVTLT
+2818 RADITPRSVTLKSST
-2830 SPSASKEYDGDPLTA
+2830 ASKPYDGDPLIA

-2892 NYDITTEFGKLT
+2892 NYNITTEFGKLT
-2904 VIDRSDA
+2904 VIDRSEEN
-2911 DKFQITVEAN
+2911 KYPITIEAN
-2921 SGSKVYDGQPLEV
+2921 SDTKVYDGQPLEV

-2953 LAAFASATDF
+2953 LTAFAEAKDF

-2981 GNDVTAQFNV
+2981 GNDVTAQFNI
-2991 TTKNGTLNVTKRP
+2991 TTKNGTLNITKRP
-3004 ASITS
+3004 ASIRS
-3009 AGASKEYDG
+3009 SDAWKEYDG
-3018 KPLTNHT
+3018 KPLTDHT
-3025 MTIFG
+3025 TASTN
-3030 FVEGEGANVTVTGSQ
+3030 FVEGEGAFVSVTGSQ

-3067 YDITTAFGK
+3067 YDISTEFGT

-3088 TVEAKNG
+3088 TVEANSG

-3137 SGEVEITGTPI
+3137 SGEVEITGTPV

-3200 EEDGFIEGEG
+3200 EEDGFIDGEG
-3210 AGYHFTGSQTLV
+3210 AGYHVTGSQTLV
-3222 GSSDNTFTYTLHE
+3222 GSSDNTFTYTLHD

-3277 QPITVSGFET
+3277 QSMTVSGFET

-3311 SDSGSVPVTGT
+3311 GDSGEVEVTGT
-3322 ATVKDA
+3322 PIVKDA
-3328 DGNDV
+3328 GGNDV
-3333 TAQFK
+3333 TAQFN
-3338 VTVEPGT
+3338 VETKNGT
-3345 LTINRRL
+3345 LTINPRL
-3352 ITFTSQPATK
+3352 ITLTSQPATK

-3379 GFAEGEGATYSNFS
+3379 GFAAGEGATYSNFAS
-3393 TQTRVGWTYNGFL
+3393 QTRVGEKYNSFL
-3406 YTLNEGTLE
+3406 YTLNENTFE
-3415 ENYAI
+3415 ENYLI
-3420 QFKLNKLTVTDRTQ
+3420 QLKLHKLTVTDRTQ
-3434 KFEITVVGNSARM
+3434 KFEITVVGNSAHM

-3455 VKGFKT
+3455 VSGFRT

-3471 TVEGLTAEKTIT
+3471 TVEGLSAEKSIT

-3517 GKLTIFPR
+3517 GTLTITPR
-3525 AVIMTSA
+3525 VVTMTSA
-3532 TDEKAYDGTPLIHAT
+3532 TAEKAYDGTPLTHAI
-3547 VTETAYSAENGT
+3547 VTASAYSAESGT

-3588 LNENTLAA
+3588 LNEGTLAA
-3596 NYDIKTLFGKLTVT
+3596 NYVLLTKFGKLTVT

-3619 PSLLLTKTH
+3619 PSLFLTKTH

-3646 TNIYDSEKVVTLSEL
+3646 TNIYDSEKVVILREL

-3690 EDILRGSFTNTV
+3690 EDILRGSFTNMV

-3733 DINANKKASLG
+3733 DINANEKASLG

-3884 DADPYELTVGTAT
+3884 DADPYQLTVGTAT

-3943 STYVSVTGDG
+3943 STYVTVTGDG

-3968 TEVGSITNP
+3968 TEVGSITNH

-4060 MITDQDILITV
+4060 MITNQNILITV
-4071 IYTADSLSVNLSDYG
+4071 IYTADSVSVNLSDYG

>member
-55 KVTGDTSGLQLNS
+55 KVTGDTSGLTLNG
-68 DGWYTIGVVRDVPNL
+68 DGWYTIGVVRNVPNL
-83 PTPSTYSY
+83 PSPNSY
-91 SGYQSSLGSITPAK
+91 YYPGYQSSLGSITPAK

-110 YGPVERYALN
+110 YGAVERYALN
-120 KSINISDISW
+120 KSIDINDISW

-152 GTYTWHLDGTVDVK
+152 GTYCWHLDGTVDVK

-172 TIKYVDADTNNTL
+172 TIKYVDADTNTTL

-196 PAVDHTAPSTY
+196 PAETHTAPSTY
-207 RKDGY
+207 KKDGY

-224 TQTVDYKAETKT
+224 TQTIDYKAETKT

-244 YTITYTAGTH
+244 YTITYQKGAH
-254 GTFDDQTYT
+254 GTFATQTYT

-276 PTGEAGY
+276 PTGASGY
-283 TFKGWSPAVSKS
+283 TFKGWSPKVSGAVS
-295 VTGDQTYTAQWY
+295 GDQVYTAQWY
-307 ENVTLTAN
+307 ENVTLTAT
-315 SGSEKYNGENQTLR
+315 SGSKKYNGEKQTLS

-339 FSGISAKATGKDVGT
+339 FSGISAKATGTNAGT
-354 YDVTFSKTNGGAV
+354 YDVTFSKTNGGNV
-367 IGTVDRTGNYV
+367 IGTADRTGNYV
-378 VTAVNNGTFTI
+378 VTGVKNGKFEI

-409 LTRRELEVTG
+409 LIKRELDVTG

-432 TGTQTQFGSSENTFT
+432 LGTQTQVGSSENTFT

-456 DNYNI
+456 GNYNI
-461 TAKNGTLTVTKRDVT
+461 TANNGTLKVTKRDVT
-476 LTSASETKTYDGK
+476 LTSASGTKTYDGK

-507 GVQYDVFGSQTLP
+507 GVQYDVTGTRTLP

-525 TFTYKAN
+525 TFTYTAN
-532 NGTNLDNYIITKK
+532 LGTNLENYIITKK
-545 LGTLTVQPR
+545 LGTLTVNDR

-601 VSFVPGQS
+601 VSFVPDQS

-624 GNAIVRDPDNNDV
+624 GNAIVKDMQGNDV
-637 TDQFTVHLVNGDLTI
+637 TDQFTVHLVNGDLNI
-652 TPRPVKIAAKSAKK
+652 TPRPVRIAAKSAKK

-750 TVKGNKLA
+750 TVKGNRLA

-769 GYTFVRASNKLYTE
+769 GYTFVGASSPLYTE

-797 GKNVKL
+797 GKNVKR
-803 SGTGEAETYNMGL
+803 SDTGAAETYNMGL
-816 TADSFRNTN
+816 TADSFVNTN
-825 TKTFTNVKFVVEEDG
+825 TKTFKNVKFVVEEDG
-840 KIGIHPRQVSVRS
+840 SLEIIPRLVRMTS
-853 KDADKPFDGTPLT
+853 ASDSKPFDGKPLT
-866 KHEVTESVFNEMNM
+866 KEEVTVDGN
-880 LGFVPGEGADYT
+880 GFVEGEGVTYT
-892 FTGSQTEVGSSDNT
+892 FAGSQTEVGTSPNYFAFDP
-906 FTYKLKDNTKPQN
+906 KPGTLRQN
-919 YQIRTE
+919 YVFQKNYGT
-925 TGRLTVTASD
+925 LTVTASE
-935 TEVVVTIKGN
+935 TEVVVRIIVN

-953 AEQSWEGYTITNIS
+953 AEQSVEGYTFVRAS
-967 NPLYKEEYVALKP
+967 NPLYTADYVALKP

-985 ASGTDAGAYFMGLTE
+985 ISGTDAGTYFTDLTE
-1000 ESFENTNT
+1000 DSFVNTNT
-1008 ATFPNVEFYVVDGML
+1008 ATFPKVKFVVTDGTL
-1023 GIDPVEIELTAASKV
+1023 TIYPVEIELTAKSKV
-1038 RRYNGNPLTAYDNEY
+1038 RRYNGNPLTANDNEY
-1053 EITKGAFVGEDG
+1053 DITKGEFVGEDG
-1065 LAEVTVTGSQTL
+1065 LANVTVEGSQTL
-1077 PGTSASTITGH
+1077 PGESASTITGH

-1094 NARNYG
+1094 KAQNYA
-1100 ITYQPGKLTVTKPLD
+1100 ISYQPGKLTVTKPLD

-1127 GEKTYDGTPLTVS
+1127 GEKTYDGKPLTVS

-1155 DQTFK
+1155 DQTFTVK
-1160 VEGLTAS
+1160 GLTAS
-1167 KEGTNVADS
+1167 KEGTNVTDS

-1207 LTINKVAIVLT
+1207 LTIHKVAIVLT

-1250 SITMAGSQTVVGSTF
+1250 SITMAGSQTVVGSTW

-1290 LTVTPVKDKITV
+1290 LTVTPVTDQITV
-1302 TITGKMLGVLYSGE
+1302 TIKGKRLATLYSGD
-1316 EQSVKGYT
+1316 EQSVEGYT
-1324 VAITGS
+1324 ASITGS
-1330 DLYKES
+1330 DLYKEIGI
-1336 DFTFNGK
+1336 FTFTGTAK
-1343 AEATRLHAGEAYMD
+1343 ASGIHAGETYMD
-1357 LDPEQFANANTNF
+1357 LDPEQFTNANTNF

-1375 VVAEDGKLTIQPRQI
+1375 VVAEDGMLTIQPRLI
-1390 VMTSA
+1390 TMTSA
-1395 SAKKQYDSKP
+1395 DASKPYDSKP

-1431 QTVVGKSDNAFTYTR
+1431 QTVVGKSENAFAYTR
-1446 NSNTQKDD
+1446 KSNTQKDD

-1489 GTPLA
+1489 GTPLT

-1507 FTVDGVDETFTLSG
+1507 FTVDGIDETFTLSG
-1521 LWASEIGT
+1521 LTAKETGT
-1529 DVIDSTVV
+1529 NVFDSTVI
-1537 RIYGDEKITDSK
+1537 RIEGTEKITDSK

-1558 VRKVDGRLD
+1558 VTKVDGRLE
-1567 ITPVA
+1567 ITPVE

-1587 PLTNSGYTITKGAF
+1587 PLTNSGYKITKGAF
-1601 VGEEGLESVTVEGSQ
+1601 VGEEGLASVTVEGSQ

-1623 NVITGHTFKDNTWAD
+1623 NVITGHTLKDNTWAS
-1638 NYHIEYAKGTLQVT
+1638 NYHFKYAKGTLQVT

-1679 VSGFKTLTFD
+1679 VEGFKTLTFF
-1689 VDGNTYTVSGLTAKR
+1689 VDGQTYTVSGLTAKR
-1704 SGTNVADSGAV
+1704 VGTNVTDSGFV
-1715 TVTGTPTV
+1715 TISGTPIV
-1723 TNADGDDVTKQFEV
+1723 KNVDGVDVTEQFVV
-1737 STMSGIL
+1737 STTSGIL
-1744 RIKPRKVEI
+1744 HIKPRKVEI
-1753 TSGSAKRE
+1753 TSLSADKE
-1761 YNGTP
+1761 YDGTA
-1766 LVHPYATETPFNAE
+1766 LTRRSATETPFNAE
-1780 RGEGFIEGEGGICT
+1780 RGEGFIEGEGATCT
-1794 FTGMQTLV
+1794 FTGSQMLV
-1802 GTSDNEFTYALKEG
+1802 GKSDNAFTYELKKG
-1816 TNQRN
+1816 TNQKN
-1821 YEINIHFGTLEVTE
+1821 YEITTHFGTLEVKE

-1847 SGSKLYDGKPM
+1847 RGGKLYDGKPM

-1867 FRVDGRDYT
+1867 FRVDGNDYT
-1876 VEGITASHTAT
+1876 VEGLTASHTAT
-1887 NCDESRPVV
+1887 NCNESRTIV
-1896 IKGTPIVK
+1896 IQGTPIVK

-1911 TNQFNVHLVNGDL
+1911 TNQFKVHLVNGDL
-1924 NIARRQINLRSKGA
+1924 TIIRRQINLRSKGA
-1938 EKVYDGTPLTCHEIV
+1938 EKVYDGKPLTCHEIV

-1982 DYTANE
+1982 DYTVNE

-2000 FGNLTV
+2000 FGNLVV

-2016 ITGKS
+2016 ITGNSGSK
-2021 LNTTYDGTEK
+2021 TYDGAEM

-2039 TNNKL
+2039 TNNAL
-2044 YTQADFELVGTA
+2044 YTQADFGLVGTA
-2056 KASGTDA
+2056 KASGKDA
-2063 DTYTMGLTEKSFVN
+2063 GTYTMGLTEKSFVN
-2077 KNTATFPNVRF
+2077 KNSETFPNVRF

-2107 SASKTYDGRPLIS
+2107 SASKTYDGRPLVG
-2120 AVYDVTKGEFAAG
+2120 AVYDVTKGAFAAG

-2167 NYIITTKPGTLTVIS
+2167 NYTITTKPGTLTVIS
-2182 RREDPNVEPY
+2182 RKDDPNAEPY

-2198 NSFERF
+2198 NSGEKF
-2204 YDGRTTLVMGFK
+2204 YDGKKMTVEGFK

-2234 GIKASA
+2234 GITASA
-2240 GATDASDIVVEVKG
+2240 SATDASNIVVEVKG
-2254 TPIVKDANGNDVTSE
+2254 KPIVKDAKGNDVTSE

-2289 SASDSK
+2289 SATDSK
-2295 TYDGKPLTN
+2295 TYDGTPLTN
-2304 ATVTATAYNK
+2304 ATVTATAYSA
-2314 ENGTGFVNGEGFTPN
+2314 ENGTGFAGDEGATYN
-2329 VTGSQLIPGTSDNTF
+2329 VTGSQLTPGTSDNTF
-2344 TYNLNNG
+2344 TYTLNNG
-2351 TKAQNYTIT
+2351 AKAQNYTIT
-2360 TELGKLE
+2360 TKPGTLT
-2367 VKSRKDN
+2367 VKSRSDEDK
-2374 PDAEPYEITVEAN
+2374 YKITVEAN

-2396 KMTVEG
+2396 KLTVEG

-2407 FGVDGNIYTV
+2407 FEVEGNTYTV
-2417 SGLTAKRSG
+2417 SGLTAKRTG
-2426 TNVMDSG
+2426 TNVTDSG

-2455 VVSTLSGI
+2455 VVSTMSGI
-2463 LRIKPRNV
+2463 LRIKPRGV
-2471 LLTSSDAWKP
+2471 LMASASASKP
-2481 YDGNPLTANH
+2481 YDGNPLTAH
-2491 VNVSGDGFAEG
+2491 TMTIFGFVKD
-2502 EGATYNVT
+2502 EGANVTVT
-2510 GSQTLVGK
+2510 GSQTLVGT
-2518 SDNAFTYT
+2518 SDNTFTYT
-2526 LNQNTKAENYDI
+2526 LRDGTKAENYDI
-2538 TTEFGKLT
+2538 TTEFGTLT
-2546 VIDRSDE
+2546 VTDRSDRD
-2553 NKYQITVE
+2553 KYQITLE
-2561 PNSGEKMYDGTP
+2561 PNSGSKTYDGTDL
-2573 MTVEGFKTLTF
+2573 TVSGFKTLTF
-2584 TVAGHTY
+2584 EIAGHTY
-2591 TVETLTVGV
+2591 TVDNLTVSY
-2600 TVLHV
+2600 TVRHV
-2605 SQSCTFTVDQDALD
+2605 SQSNTFTVPRDALD
-2619 AAVVL
+2619 AAIVR

-2632 AQFELSA
+2632 AQFKLFA
-2639 KDGNATIKPRNV
+2639 LDGLAIIKPRKV

-2666 LTRHEFETQGDGF
+2666 LTRHEFEVQGDGF
-2679 ADGDGV
+2679 ADGDSV
-2685 NVTFSGSQTL
+2685 LVTFSGSQTL
-2695 VGESDNSFTY
+2695 VGESDNEFTY
-2705 QRTGTAEDRDY
+2705 RQSYGTAEDRDY
-2716 DLSTEFGKLKVTDRS
+2716 AIEVQFGKLKVTNRS
-2731 DEDKYKITVEA
+2731 NEDKYKITVTA
-2742 NSGNKVYDGTPLT
+2742 NSASKVYDGTPLT
-2755 VNGFKTLTFDVA
+2755 VSGFKTLTFDVD

-2818 NAAITPRSVTLT
+2818 RAAITPRSVTLT
-2830 SPSASKEYDGDPLTA
+2830 SADASKEYDGDPLTK
-2845 NHVSV
+2845 HLILIS
-2850 EGDGFAA
+2850 GDGFIE
-2857 GEDANV
+2857 GEGTGYL
-2863 SIDVTG
+2863 VTG

-2880 FTYTLHAGTKAE
+2880 FTYTLHAGTKAQ
-2892 NYDITTEFGKLT
+2892 NYAITTEFGKLT
-2904 VIDRSDA
+2904 VTDRSEEH
-2911 DKFQITVEAN
+2911 KYPITVEAN
-2921 SGSKVYDGQPLEV
+2921 SDTKVYDGQPLEV

-2953 LAAFASATDF
+2953 LTAFASATDF

-2981 GNDVTAQFNV
+2981 GNDVTAQFNI
-2991 TTKNGTLNVTKRP
+2991 TTKNGTLNITKRP
-3004 ASITS
+3004 ASIRS
-3009 AGASKEYDG
+3009 SDAWKEYDG
-3018 KPLTNHT
+3018 KPLTDHT
-3025 MTIFG
+3025 TAITN
-3030 FVEGEGANVTVTGSQ
+3030 FVEGEGAFVSVTGSQ

-3067 YDITTAFGK
+3067 YDITIDFGT

-3082 TEKYKV
+3082 TEKYKI
-3088 TVEAKNG
+3088 TVEANSD
-3095 SKMYDGQPMTV
+3095 SKTYDGQPMTV
-3106 KGFDNLIYVVED
+3106 KGFKDLIFVVED

-3129 KTITNVSE
+3129 KTVTNVSE
-3137 SGEVEITGTPI
+3137 SGEVEVKGTAI
-3148 VKDIDG
+3148 VKDTDG

-3160 FTVEMKNGNAAIT
+3160 FTVETKNGNATIT

-3178 LTSDSAEREYNGKP
+3178 LTSDSASREYNGKP

-3210 AGYHFTGSQTLV
+3210 ARYHVTGSQTLV
-3222 GSSDNTFTYTLHE
+3222 GSSDNTFTYTLHA
-3235 GTKAENYDITTAFG
+3235 GTKAENYTIETEFG

-3277 QPITVSGFET
+3277 QSMTVSGFET

-3311 SDSGSVPVTGT
+3311 GDSGSVPVTGS
-3322 ATVKDA
+3322 AIVKDA
-3328 DGNDV
+3328 GGNDV

-3338 VTVEPGT
+3338 VTVEPGN
-3345 LTINRRL
+3345 LTINPRL
-3352 ITFTSQPATK
+3352 ITLTSQGAKK

-3379 GFAEGEGATYSNFS
+3379 GFAAGEGATYSNFAS
-3393 TQTRVGWTYNGFL
+3393 QTRVGEKYNSFT
-3406 YTLNEGTLE
+3406 YTLNENTLE
-3415 ENYAI
+3415 ENYLI
-3420 QFKLNKLTVTDRTQ
+3420 QLKFYKLTVTDRTQ
-3434 KFEITVVGNSARM
+3434 KFEITVVGNSANK

-3455 VKGFKT
+3455 VSGFKN

-3471 TVEGLTAEKTIT
+3471 TVEGLTAEKSIT
-3483 NVTESGEVPITGT
+3483 NVTEYGEVPITGT

-3517 GKLTIFPR
+3517 GRLTIIPR

-3532 TDEKAYDGTPLIHAT
+3532 TAEKAYDGTPLTHAT

-3588 LNENTLAA
+3588 LNEGTLAA

-3619 PSLLLTKTH
+3619 PSLFLTKTH

-3646 TNIYDSEKVVTLSEL
+3646 TNIYDSEKVVILSEL

-3672 TLAPNETWTVKA
+3672 TLAANETWTVKA

-3702 TAAFKEGKTWS
+3702 TASFKEGKTWS
-3713 AKDTVEAADLNPV
+3713 AEDTVEAADLNPV

-3733 DINANKKASLG
+3733 DIKANEKASLG

-3766 EDKLTNMTAIIQTLD
+3766 EDKLTHMTAIIQTLD
-3781 IGESKTFYTRYTVT
+3781 IGESRTFYTRYTVT

-3869 LPGHQVHGEILGGGK
+3869 LPGHQIHGEILGSGK
-3884 DADPYELTVGTAT
+3884 DADPYQLTIGTAT

>member
-20 NIMPVNAMAEGILS
+20 NIMPVNAMAEGMMS
-34 ITSNSKQAATVSARN
+34 ITSNSKQAATVSASN

-55 KVTGDTSGLQLNS
+55 QVTGDTSGLTLNG
-68 DGWYTIGVVRDVPNL
+68 DGWYTIGVVRNVPNL
-83 PTPSTYSY
+83 PSPGRYAY
-91 SGYQSSLGSITPAK
+91 SGYKSSLYNGTITPAK
-105 VAGGT
+105 IANGT
-110 YGPVERYALN
+110 FGAVERYALN
-120 KSINISDISW
+120 KSIDIADISW
-130 TGVKCGFTV
+130 GTYGFTV
-139 ANGASDYSSEAPS
+139 ANGASSYSDEAPS

-207 RKDGY
+207 TKDGY

-224 TQTVDYKAETKT
+224 TQTIDYKAETKT

-244 YTITYTAGTH
+244 YTITYQKGDH
-254 GTFDDQTYT
+254 GTFATQTYT

-276 PTGEAGY
+276 PTGASGY
-283 TFKGWSPAVSKS
+283 TFKGWSPKVSGAVS
-295 VTGDQTYTAQWY
+295 GDQTYTAQWY
-307 ENVTLTAN
+307 TNVTLTAT
-315 SGSEKYNGENQTLR
+315 SGSKKYNGEKQTLS

-339 FSGISAKATGKDVGT
+339 FSGISAKATGTNAGT
-354 YDVTFSKTNGGAV
+354 YDVTFSKTNGGNV
-367 IGTVDRTGNYV
+367 IGTADRTGNYV
-378 VTAVNNGTFTI
+378 VTGVKNGKFEI
-389 TKRDVTITS
+389 TKRDVKITS

-461 TAKNGTLTVTKRDVT
+461 TAANGTLTVTKRDVT

-525 TFTYKAN
+525 TFTYTAN
-532 NGTNLDNYIITKK
+532 IGTNLDNYIITKK

-563 AKDHTQVYTGVE
+563 AKDHTQVYNGVE

-588 EFTVEGVTYTVEG
+588 EFTVEGVTYKVEG

-615 SGTGKLRLQ
+615 SGEGKLRLQ
-624 GNAIVRDPDNNDV
+624 GNAIVKDMQGNDV

-652 TPRPVKIAAKSAKK
+652 NPRPVRIAAKSAKK

-685 TLNEGFLGTEGLHNI
+685 TQNEGFLGTEGLHNI

-726 AENYTISFEKGK
+726 AENYNISFEKGK

-750 TVKGNKLA
+750 TVKGNNLVKP
-758 KAYNGKTQSVE
+758 YNGKTQSVE

-797 GKNVKL
+797 GKNVKR
-803 SGTGEAETYNMGL
+803 SDTGAAETYNMGL
-816 TADSFRNTN
+816 TADSFVNTN

-840 KIGIHPRQVSVRS
+840 SLAIFPRLVTMTSA
-853 KDADKPFDGTPLT
+853 DASKPFDGTPLT
-866 KHEVTESVFNEMNM
+866 KHEVTETEFSETNTH
-880 LGFVPGEGADYT
+880 GFVPGEGVTYT
-892 FTGSQTEVGSSDNT
+892 FSGSQTEVGTSPNYFAFDP
-906 FTYKLKDNTKPQN
+906 KPGTLRQN
-919 YQIRTE
+919 YVFQKKYGT
-925 TGRLTVTASD
+925 LTVTASD

-945 SGSKTYNG
+945 SGVKTYNG
-953 AEQSWEGYTITNIS
+953 AEQSLEGYTITNIS
-967 NPLYKEEYVALKP
+967 NPLYKEEYVALKA

-1000 ESFENTNT
+1000 ESFVNTNT
-1008 ATFPNVEFYVVDGML
+1008 ATFPKVKFVVTDGTL
-1023 GIDPVEIELTAASKV
+1023 TINPVEIELTAKSKV
-1038 RRYNGNPLTAYDNEY
+1038 RRYNGNPLTAKDNEY
-1053 EITKGAFVGEDG
+1053 DITKGEFIGEDG
-1065 LAEVTVTGSQTL
+1065 LANVTVEGSQTL
-1077 PGTSASTITGH
+1077 PGTSASTITAH

-1094 NARNYG
+1094 KAQNYA

-1115 GEKHAVVVKAQS
+1115 GEKHAVVVEAQS

-1140 GILVDGVAGDTFTWN
+1140 GILVNDVAGDTFTWN
-1155 DQTFK
+1155 DQTFTVK
-1160 VEGLTAS
+1160 GLTAS
-1167 KEGTNVADS
+1167 KEGTNVTDS
-1176 GAVKVQGTAKIV
+1176 GTVKVQGTAKIV

-1218 SNSASKVYDGKPLT
+1218 SNNASKVYDGKPLT
-1232 ESGYT
+1232 ESGYK

-1250 SITMAGSQTVVGSTF
+1250 SITMAGRQTEVGSSF
-1265 NTITGYKLKSNTNRK
+1265 NTITGYKLKSNTNRN
-1280 NYDIV
+1280 NYSIV

-1290 LTVTPVKDKITV
+1290 LTVTPVTDQITV
-1302 TITGKMLGVLYSGE
+1302 TITGNTLANKYSGE
-1316 EQSVKGYT
+1316 EQSVEGYT

-1330 DLYKES
+1330 TLYKES
-1336 DFTFNGK
+1336 DFTFNGTAK
-1343 AEATRLHAGEAYMD
+1343 ASGIHAGETYMD

-1375 VVAEDGKLTIQPRQI
+1375 VVAKDGMLTIQPRQI
-1390 VMTSA
+1390 TMTSA
-1395 SAKKQYDSKP
+1395 DAKKQYDSKP

-1431 QTVVGKSDNAFTYTR
+1431 QTVVGKSENAFAYTR
-1446 NSNTQKDD
+1446 KSNTQKDD

-1489 GTPLA
+1489 GTPLT
-1494 VEGMKIDGFDGMT
+1494 VEGMKIDGFDGLT
-1507 FTVDGVDETFTLSG
+1507 FTVDGIDETFTLSG
-1521 LWASEIGT
+1521 LTAKETGT
-1529 DVIDSTVV
+1529 NVFDSTVI
-1537 RIYGDEKITDSK
+1537 RIEGTEKITDSK
-1549 GNDLSDSFN
+1549 GNDLSDSFE
-1558 VRKVDGRLD
+1558 VTKVDGRLE
-1567 ITPVA
+1567 ITPVE
-1572 IELTANSDSKPYDGQ
+1572 IELTANSDTKPYDGQ
-1587 PLTNSGYTITKGAF
+1587 PLTNSGYKITKGKF
-1601 VGEEGLESVTVEGSQ
+1601 VGEEGLASVTVEGSQ

-1623 NVITGHTFKDNTWAD
+1623 NVITGHTLKDNTWAS
-1638 NYHIEYAKGTLQVT
+1638 NYQFKYAKGTLTVT
-1652 NRDAEDKYQITV
+1652 NRDEDKKYQITV
-1664 EANSGEKFYDGQKMT
+1664 EANSGEKFYDGQPMT
-1679 VSGFKTLTFD
+1679 VEGFKTLTFE
-1689 VDGNTYTVSGLTAKR
+1689 VDGQNYTVSGLTAKKV
-1704 SGTNVADSGAV
+1704 GTNVTDSGFV
-1715 TVTGTPTV
+1715 TISGTPV
-1723 TNADGDDVTKQFEV
+1723 VKNVDGVDVTEQFVV
-1737 STMSGIL
+1737 STTSGIL
-1744 RIKPRKVEI
+1744 HIKPRKVEI
-1753 TSGSAKRE
+1753 TSLSADKE
-1761 YNGTP
+1761 YDGTA
-1766 LVHPYATETPFNAE
+1766 LTRHSATETPFNAE
-1780 RGEGFIEGEGGICT
+1780 RGEGFIEGEGATCT
-1794 FTGMQTLV
+1794 FTGSQMLV
-1802 GTSDNEFTYALKEG
+1802 GKSDNAFTYELKKG
-1816 TNQRN
+1816 TNPKN
-1821 YEINIHFGTLEVTE
+1821 YEITTHFGTLEVKE

-1847 SGSKLYDGKPM
+1847 SGGKLYDGKPM

-1867 FRVDGRDYT
+1867 FRVDGNDYT

-1911 TNQFNVHLVNGDL
+1911 TNEFNVHLKNGDL
-1924 NIARRQINLRSKGA
+1924 TIARRQINLRSKGA
-1938 EKVYDGTPLTCHEIV
+1938 EKVYDGKPLICHEIV

-1982 DYTANE
+1982 DYTVNE

-2000 FGNLTV
+2000 FGNLVV

-2016 ITGKS
+2016 ITGNS
-2021 LNTTYDGTEK
+2021 LSTTYDGTEK

-2039 TNNKL
+2039 TNNAL
-2044 YTQADFELVGTA
+2044 YTQADFGLVGTA
-2056 KASGTDA
+2056 KASGKDA
-2063 DTYTMGLTEKSFVN
+2063 DTYTMGLTEKSFEN
-2077 KNTATFPNVRF
+2077 KNPTTFPNVRF

-2107 SASKTYDGRPLIS
+2107 SASKTYDGRPLVG
-2120 AVYDVTKGEFAAG
+2120 AVYDITKGKFAAG

-2167 NYIITTKPGTLTVIS
+2167 NYTITTKPGTLTVIS
-2182 RREDPNVEPY
+2182 RRDDPNAEPY

-2198 NSFERF
+2198 NSGERF
-2204 YDGRTTLVMGFK
+2204 YDGRTMLVAGFK

-2228 VTYTVE
+2228 VTYTIE

-2240 GATDASDIVVEVKG
+2240 AATDASDIVVEVKG
-2254 TPIVKDANGNDVTSE
+2254 TPIVKDADGNDVTNE

-2289 SASDSK
+2289 SATDSK
-2295 TYDGKPLTN
+2295 TYDGTPLTN
-2304 ATVTATAYNK
+2304 ATVTATAYSA
-2314 ENGTGFVNGEGFTPN
+2314 ENGTGFVGDEGFTAN
-2329 VTGSQLIPGTSDNTF
+2329 VTGSQLTPGTSDNTF
-2344 TYNLNNG
+2344 TYTLNNG
-2351 TKAQNYTIT
+2351 AKAQNYTIT
-2360 TELGKLE
+2360 TKPGTLT
-2367 VKSRKDN
+2367 VKSRSDEDK
-2374 PDAEPYEITVEAN
+2374 YKITVEAN

-2407 FGVDGNIYTV
+2407 FEVEGQNYTV
-2417 SGLTAKRSG
+2417 SGLTANRSG
-2426 TNVMDSG
+2426 TNVTDSG

-2441 IVTDADGN
+2441 VVTDADGN

-2455 VVSTLSGI
+2455 VVSTMSGI
-2463 LRIKPRNV
+2463 LRIKPRGV
-2471 LLTSSDAWKP
+2471 LMASASASKP
-2481 YDGNPLTANH
+2481 YDGNPLTAH
-2491 VNVSGDGFAEG
+2491 TMTIFGFVKD
-2502 EGATYNVT
+2502 EGANVTVT
-2510 GSQTLVGK
+2510 GSQTLVGT
-2518 SDNAFTYT
+2518 SDNTFTYT
-2526 LNQNTKAENYDI
+2526 LNEGTKAENYDI
-2538 TTEFGKLT
+2538 TTEFGTLT
-2546 VIDRSDE
+2546 VTNRSDKD
-2553 NKYQITVE
+2553 KYQITLE
-2561 PNSGEKMYDGTP
+2561 PNSGDKMYDGTDL
-2573 MTVEGFKTLTF
+2573 TVEGFKTLTF
-2584 TVAGHTY
+2584 EIAGHTY
-2591 TVETLTVGV
+2591 TVDNLTVSY
-2600 TVLHV
+2600 TVRHV
-2605 SQSCTFTVDQDALD
+2605 SQSNTFTVPRGGLD
-2619 AAVVL
+2619 AAIVR

-2632 AQFELSA
+2632 AQFKLFA
-2639 KDGNATIKPRNV
+2639 VDGLAIINPRMV
-2651 KLVSKSAEKPYDGTP
+2651 MLVSDSAEKPYDGTP
-2666 LTRHEFETQGDGF
+2666 LTCHVLDVQGDGF
-2679 ADGDGV
+2679 ADGDRV
-2685 NVTFSGSQTL
+2685 NVTFTGSQTL
-2695 VGESDNSFTY
+2695 VGESENTFTY
-2705 QRTGTAEDRDY
+2705 QRIGTAEDRDY
-2716 DLSTEFGKLKVTDRS
+2716 DIQVQFGTLTVTDRS

-2755 VNGFKTLTFDVA
+2755 VSGFKTLTFVVD
-2767 GNTYKVAGLTAE
+2767 GNTYTVGGLKAE
-2779 KSVTNVSD
+2779 KSATNVSD

-2807 TDQFELTLVSG
+2807 TDQFELTLVEG
-2818 NAAITPRSVTLT
+2818 NATITPRSVTLT
-2830 SPSASKEYDGDPLTA
+2830 SATASKEYDGDPLTA
-2845 NHVSV
+2845 KHVSV
-2850 EGDGFAA
+2850 TGDGFAK
-2857 GEDANV
+2857 GEGANITF
-2863 SIDVTG
+2863 SG
-2869 SQTLVGTSDNT
+2869 SQTLVGESFNT
-2880 FTYTLHAGTKAE
+2880 FTYTLTDNTKAK
-2892 NYDITTEFGKLT
+2892 NYNITTEFGKLT
-2904 VIDRSDA
+2904 VTDRSEEH
-2911 DKFQITVEAN
+2911 KYPITVEAN

-2953 LAAFASATDF
+2953 LTAFASATDF

-2981 GNDVTAQFNV
+2981 GNDVTAQFNI
-2991 TTKNGTLNVTKRP
+2991 TTKNGTLNITKRP
-3004 ASITS
+3004 ASIRS
-3009 AGASKEYDG
+3009 ADAWKEYDG
-3018 KPLTNHT
+3018 KPLTDHT
-3025 MTIFG
+3025 TASTN

-3045 TLVGTSDNTFTY
+3045 TLVGTSDNIFTY
-3057 TLKDGTKAEN
+3057 TLKEGTKAEN
-3067 YDITTAFGK
+3067 YDISIDFGT

-3082 TEKYKV
+3082 TEKYKI
-3088 TVEAKNG
+3088 TVEANSD

-3106 KGFDNLIYVVED
+3106 KGFKDLIFDVED

-3129 KTITNVSE
+3129 KTVTNVSE
-3137 SGEVEITGTPI
+3137 SGEVEVKGTAT
-3148 VKDIDG
+3148 VTDADG

-3160 FTVEMKNGNAAIT
+3160 FTVETKNGNAAIT

-3178 LTSDSAEREYNGKP
+3178 LTSDSASREYNGKP
-3192 LTNHLVFI
+3192 LTNHLIFI
-3200 EEDGFIEGEG
+3200 EEDEFIEGEG
-3210 AGYHFTGSQTLV
+3210 AHYHVTGSQTLV
-3222 GSSDNTFTYTLHE
+3222 GTSDNTFTYTLNE
-3235 GTKAENYDITTAFG
+3235 GTKAENYTIETEFG
-3249 KLTVTDRSEENKYK
+3249 KLTVLNRSEENKYK

-3277 QPITVSGFET
+3277 QSITVSGFET

-3311 SDSGSVPVTGT
+3311 GDSDSVPVTGT
-3322 ATVKDA
+3322 AIVKDA
-3328 DGNDV
+3328 GGNDV

-3338 VTVEPGT
+3338 VEVEPGN
-3345 LTINRRL
+3345 LTIHPRL
-3352 ITFTSQPATK
+3352 ITLTSQPAKK

-3373 VVVEED
+3373 VVVEEE
-3379 GFAEGEGATYSNFS
+3379 GFAAGEGATYSNFAS
-3393 TQTRVGWTYNGFL
+3393 QTRVGEKYNSFT
-3406 YTLNEGTLE
+3406 YTLNENTLE
-3415 ENYAI
+3415 ENYLI
-3420 QFKLNKLTVTDRTQ
+3420 QLKFYKLTVTDRAQ
-3434 KFEITVVGNSARM
+3434 KFEITVVGNSASM

-3455 VKGFKT
+3455 VSGFKN

-3471 TVEGLTAEKTIT
+3471 TVEGLTAEKSIT

-3496 AVVKD
+3496 AIVKD

-3517 GKLTIFPR
+3517 GTLTITPR
-3525 AVIMTSA
+3525 AVMMTSA
-3532 TDEKAYDGTPLIHAT
+3532 TAEKAYDGTPITNDT
-3547 VTETAYSAENGT
+3547 VTATAYSAENGT

-3588 LNENTLAA
+3588 LNENTLAS
-3596 NYDIKTLFGKLTVT
+3596 NYAITTLLGKLTVT

-3619 PSLLLTKTH
+3619 PSLFLTKTH

-3661 PNVTILGTDTK
+3661 PNVAILGADTK
-3672 TLAPNETWTVKA
+3672 TLAANETWTVKA

-3713 AKDTVEAADLNPV
+3713 AEDTVEAADLNPV

-3733 DINANKKASLG
+3733 DIKANEKAKLG

-3766 EDKLTNMTAIIQTLD
+3766 EDKLTHMTAIIQTLD

-3884 DADPYELTVGTAT
+3884 DADPYQLTIGTAT
-3897 VTDADGN
+3897 VTDAAGN

-3968 TEVGSITNP
+3968 TEVGSITNH

-4060 MITDQDILITV
+4060 MITNQNILVTV

>member
-20 NIMPVNAMAEGILS
+20 NIMPVNAMAEGMLS
-34 ITSNSKQAATVSARN
+34 ITSNSKQAATVSARD

-55 KVTGDTSGLQLNS
+55 QVTGDTSGLQLNS
-68 DGWYTIGVVRDVPNL
+68 DGWYTIGVVRNVPNL
-83 PTPSTYSY
+83 PSPRYY
-91 SGYQSSLGSITPAK
+91 ANSGYQSSLYNGTITPAK
-105 VAGGT
+105 VANGT
-110 YGPVERYALN
+110 YGPVVRFEAN
-120 KSINISDISW
+120 KAIDIADIRW
-130 TGVKCGFTV
+130 NTYGFTV
-139 ANGASDYSSEAPS
+139 ANGASDYLSEAPS
-152 GTYTWHLDGTVDVK
+152 GTYTWHLDGTVDVRQV
-166 NIPSVY
+166 PSIY

-185 HSEYYEGHLHD
+185 YTRTYEGHLKDEPVYHE
-196 PAVDHTAPSTY
+196 APDTY
-207 RKDGY
+207 VKDGY

-224 TQTVDYKAETKT
+224 MQKVAYTAPTAT

-244 YTITYTAGTH
+244 YTITYLPGNH
-254 GTFDDQTYT
+254 GTFAKQTYT

-276 PTGEAGY
+276 PTGEEGY
-283 TFKGWSPAVSKS
+283 TFKGWSPKVSNAVS
-295 VTGDQTYTAQWY
+295 GDQTYTAQWY
-307 ENVTLTAN
+307 TNVTLTAT
-315 SGSEKYNGENQTLR
+315 SGSKKYNGENQTLS
-329 GYTCSKDGVT
+329 GYTCSQAGVT
-339 FSGISAKATGKDVGT
+339 FSGISAKATGKDAGT
-354 YDVTFSKTNGGAV
+354 YDVTFSKTNGGEV
-367 IGTVDRTGNYV
+367 IGTADRTGNYV
-378 VTAVNNGTFTI
+378 ITGVENGTLTI

-409 LTRRELEVTG
+409 LIRREIEVTG

-447 WKLRDNTNA
+447 YKVKDNTNA
-456 DNYNI
+456 NNYNI
-461 TAKNGTLTVTKRDVT
+461 TAANGTLKVTKRDVT
-476 LTSASETKTYDGK
+476 LTSASATKTYDGK
-489 PLTKDEVTES
+489 PLTKNEVTES
-499 GNGFVNGE
+499 GSRFVNGE
-507 GVQYDVFGSQTLP
+507 GVQYDVTGTRTLP

-525 TFTYKAN
+525 TFTYTAN
-532 NGTNLDNYIITKK
+532 LGTNLDNYIITKK
-545 LGTLTVQPR
+545 LGTLTVNNR

-588 EFTVEGVTYTVEG
+588 EFTVEGVTYKVEG

-624 GNAIVRDPDNNDV
+624 GNAIVKDPQDNDV

-652 TPRPVKIAAKSAKK
+652 TPRPVRIAAKSASK
-666 VYDGTPLTAHDYT
+666 VYDGTPLTAHGYT

-685 TLNEGFLGTEGLHNI
+685 TQNEGFLGTEGLHNI

-721 NDNTL
+721 NENTL
-726 AENYTISFEKGK
+726 AENYNISIEKGT

-750 TVKGNKLA
+750 TVKGNKIA
-758 KAYNGKTQSVE
+758 KTYNGKTQSVE
-769 GYTFVRASNKLYTE
+769 GYTFVGASSPLYTAE
-783 NDFALKPGVEAKAS
+783 YVALKPGVEAKAS
-797 GKNVKL
+797 GKDVKR
-803 SGTGEAETYNMGL
+803 SDTGAAETYNMGL
-816 TADSFRNTN
+816 TADSFVNTN
-825 TKTFTNVKFVVEEDG
+825 TKTFENVKFVVEEDG
-840 KIGIHPRQVSVRS
+840 SLEIIPRLVIMTSA
-853 KDADKPFDGTPLT
+853 DASKPFDGTPLT
-866 KHEVTESVFNEMNM
+866 KEEVTESEFSETNTR
-880 LGFVPGEGADYT
+880 GFVPGEGATYA

-919 YQIRTE
+919 YQIRTA

-935 TEVVVTIKGN
+935 AEVVVTIKGN
-945 SGSKTYNG
+945 SGVKTYNG

-1023 GIDPVEIELTAASKV
+1023 GIDPVEIELTAKSKV
-1038 RRYNGNPLTAYDNEY
+1038 RRYNGNPLTAYDDEY
-1053 EITKGAFVGEDG
+1053 DITNGAFVGEDG
-1065 LAEVTVTGSQTL
+1065 LADVTVTGSQTL

-1094 NARNYG
+1094 NARNYA

-1140 GILVDGVAGDTFTWN
+1140 GILVNDVAGDTFTWN

-1176 GAVKVQGTAKIV
+1176 GAVKVQGTAKIL

-1232 ESGYT
+1232 ESGYK

-1250 SITMAGSQTVVGSTF
+1250 SVTMKGSQTEVGSTW
-1265 NTITGYKLKSNTNRK
+1265 NTITGYKLKGNTNRK

-1290 LTVTPVKDKITV
+1290 LTVTPVTDQITV
-1302 TITGKMLGVLYSGE
+1302 TIKGNTLVTKYSGD
-1316 EQSVKGYT
+1316 EQSVEGYT
-1324 VAITGS
+1324 VDITGS
-1330 DLYKES
+1330 DLYKEIGIIT
-1336 DFTFNGK
+1336 FTGTAK
-1343 AEATRLHAGEAYMD
+1343 ASGIHAGETYMD

-1395 SAKKQYDSKP
+1395 SAKKPYDSKP

-1431 QTVVGKSDNAFTYTR
+1431 QTVVGKSENAFTYTR
-1446 NSNTQKDD
+1446 KSNTQKDD

-1481 NSGSKTYD
+1481 NSGSKVYD

-1494 VEGMKIDGFDGMT
+1494 VAGMKIDGFDGMT

-1521 LWASEIGT
+1521 LTAKETGT
-1529 DVIDSTVV
+1529 NVFDSTVI
-1537 RIYGDEKITDSK
+1537 RIDGDEKITDSK
-1549 GNDLSDSFN
+1549 GNDLSDSFE
-1558 VRKVDGRLD
+1558 VTKVDGRLD
-1567 ITPVA
+1567 ITPVE
-1572 IELTANSDSKPYDGQ
+1572 IELTANSDTKPYDGQ
-1587 PLTNSGYTITKGAF
+1587 PLTNSGYTITKGEF
-1601 VGEEGLESVTVEGSQ
+1601 VGEEGLASVTVEGSQ

-1623 NVITGHTFKDNTWAD
+1623 NVITGHTLKDNTWAS
-1638 NYHIEYAKGTLQVT
+1638 NYQFKYAKGTLQVT

-1664 EANSGEKFYDGQKMT
+1664 EANSGEKFYDGQPMT
-1679 VSGFKTLTFD
+1679 VEGFKTLTFD

-1704 SGTNVADSGAV
+1704 SGTNVTDSGFV

-1723 TNADGDDVTKQFEV
+1723 TNADGADVTEQFVV
-1737 STMSGIL
+1737 STTSGIL
-1744 RIKPRKVEI
+1744 HIKPRKVEI
-1753 TSGSAKRE
+1753 TSLSADKE
-1761 YNGTP
+1761 YDGTP
-1766 LVHPYATETPFNAE
+1766 LTRRSATETPFNAE
-1780 RGEGFIEGEGGICT
+1780 RGEGFIEGEGVTCT
-1794 FTGMQTLV
+1794 FTGSQTLV
-1802 GTSDNEFTYALKEG
+1802 GKSDNAFTYALKEG

-1821 YEINIHFGTLEVTE
+1821 YEITTHFGTLEVKE

-1847 SGSKLYDGKPM
+1847 SGSKVYDGKPM

-1911 TNQFNVHLVNGDL
+1911 TNEFNVHLKNGDL

-1982 DYTANE
+1982 DYTVNE

-2000 FGNLTV
+2000 FGNLVV

-2016 ITGKS
+2016 ITGNNGSK
-2021 LNTTYDGTEK
+2021 TYDGAEM

-2039 TNNKL
+2039 TNNAL

-2063 DTYTMGLTEKSFVN
+2063 GTYTMGLTEKSFAN
-2077 KNTATFPNVRF
+2077 KNQKTFPNVRF
-2088 VVTDGSLTIS
+2088 VVTDGTLTIS

-2107 SASKTYDGRPLIS
+2107 SASKTYDGRPLTNS
-2120 AVYDVTKGEFAAG
+2120 VYDITKGAFAAG
-2133 EGLFIVYLRGSQL
+2133 EGLSVVYLKGTQL
-2146 TPGTSASIITHYKFE
+2146 TPGTSATTITHYVFK

-2167 NYIITTKPGTLTVIS
+2167 NYAITTKDGTLTVIS
-2182 RREDPNVEPY
+2182 RRDDPNVEPY

-2198 NSFERF
+2198 NSGERF
-2204 YDGRTTLVMGFK
+2204 YDGRTMLVAGFK

-2240 GATDASDIVVEVKG
+2240 AATDASDIVVEVKG
-2254 TPIVKDANGNDVTSE
+2254 KPIVRDAKGNDVTSE

-2295 TYDGKPLTN
+2295 TYDGTPLTN
-2304 ATVTATAYNK
+2304 ATVTATAYSA
-2314 ENGTGFVNGEGFTPN
+2314 ENGTGFAGDEGFTAN
-2329 VTGSQLIPGTSDNTF
+2329 VTGSQLTPGTSDNTF
-2344 TYNLNNG
+2344 TYTLNEG
-2351 TKAQNYTIT
+2351 TKAQNYTIK
-2360 TELGKLE
+2360 TETGTLT
-2367 VKSRKDN
+2367 VKSRKDD
-2374 PDAEPYEITVEAN
+2374 PDAEPYKITVEAN

-2407 FGVDGNIYTV
+2407 FDVDGNTYTV
-2417 SGLTAKRSG
+2417 SGLTANRSG
-2426 TNVMDSG
+2426 TNVGDTG

-2455 VVSTLSGI
+2455 VVSTMSGI
-2463 LRIKPRNV
+2463 LRIKPLSV
-2471 LLTSSDAWKP
+2471 LMVSASASKP
-2481 YDGNPLTANH
+2481 YDGNPLTAH
-2491 VNVSGDGFAEG
+2491 TMTIFGFVKD
-2502 EGATYNVT
+2502 EGANVTVT
-2510 GSQTLVGK
+2510 GSQTLVGT
-2518 SDNAFTYT
+2518 SDNTFTYT
-2526 LNQNTKAENYDI
+2526 LRDGTKAENYDI
-2538 TTEFGKLT
+2538 TTEFGTLT
-2546 VIDRSDE
+2546 VTNRSDKD
-2553 NKYQITVE
+2553 KYTITLE
-2561 PNSGEKMYDGTP
+2561 PNSGSKMYDGTDL
-2573 MTVEGFKTLTF
+2573 TVEGFKTLTF
-2584 TVAGHTY
+2584 EIAGHTY
-2591 TVETLTVGV
+2591 TVDNLTVSY
-2600 TVLHV
+2600 TVRHV
-2605 SQSCTFTVDQDALD
+2605 SQSNTFTVSPKDLD
-2619 AAVVL
+2619 AAIVR

-2632 AQFELSA
+2632 AQFKLFA
-2639 KDGNATIKPRNV
+2639 VDGLAIITPRKV
-2651 KLVSKSAEKPYDGTP
+2651 KLVSDSAQKPYDGTP
-2666 LTRHEFETQGDGF
+2666 LTCHVLDVQGDDF
-2679 ADGDGV
+2679 ADGDRV
-2685 NVTFSGSQTL
+2685 NVTFTGSQTL
-2695 VGESDNSFTY
+2695 VGESDNTFTY

-2716 DLSTEFGKLKVTDRS
+2716 DISTEFGKLKVTDRD

-2742 NSGNKVYDGTPLT
+2742 NSGSKVYDGTELK
-2755 VNGFKTLTFDVA
+2755 VSGFKTLTFDVA
-2767 GNTYKVAGLTAE
+2767 GNTYKVEGLTAE
-2779 KSVTNVSD
+2779 KTITNVSE

-2807 TDQFELTLVSG
+2807 TDQFELTLVPG
-2818 NAAITPRSVTLT
+2818 RADITPRSVTLT
-2830 SPSASKEYDGDPLTA
+2830 SATASKPYDGDPLTA
-2845 NHVSV
+2845 HHISV
-2850 EGDGFAA
+2850 EGDGFAKSETA
-2857 GEDANV
+2857 NITFSGSQTLVGESDNTFTYTLSKGTKAENYVIATEFGKLTVTNRSEEHKYPITVEANSGSKVYDGQLLEVEGFKTLTFTVGIHTYTVEGLTAYASATDFVVDLPVNVQGEATVRDADGNDVTAQFNIATKNGTLNITKRPASIRSSDATKEYDGKPLTDHTTAITNFVEGEGANV
-2863 SIDVTG
+2863 IVTG

-2880 FTYTLHAGTKAE
+2880 FTYTLW
-2892 NYDITTEFGKLT
+2892 
-2904 VIDRSDA
+2904 
-2911 DKFQITVEAN
+2911 
-2921 SGSKVYDGQPLEV
+2921 
-2934 EGFKT
+2934 
-2939 LTFTAN
+2939 
-2945 GHDYTVEG
+2945 
-2953 LAAFASATDF
+2953 
-2963 VVDLPVNVQG
+2963 
-2973 EAIVRDAD
+2973 
-2981 GNDVTAQFNV
+2981 
-2991 TTKNGTLNVTKRP
+2991 
-3004 ASITS
+3004 
-3009 AGASKEYDG
+3009 
-3018 KPLTNHT
+3018 
-3025 MTIFG
+3025 
-3030 FVEGEGANVTVTGSQ
+3030 
-3045 TLVGTSDNTFTY
+3045 
-3057 TLKDGTKAEN
+3057 DGTKAEN
-3067 YDITTAFGK
+3067 YTITTEFGT

-3088 TVEAKNG
+3088 TVEANSD

-3106 KGFDNLIYVVED
+3106 KGFKDLIFVVED
-3118 NIYTVSGLKAE
+3118 NIYTVSGLTAE
-3129 KTITNVSE
+3129 KTVTNVSE
-3137 SGEVEITGTPI
+3137 SGEVEITGTAI
-3148 VKDIDG
+3148 VTDTDG

-3160 FTVEMKNGNAAIT
+3160 FTVETKNGNAAIT

-3178 LTSDSAEREYNGKP
+3178 LTSDSASREYNGKP

-3210 AGYHFTGSQTLV
+3210 AGYHVTGSQTLV
-3222 GSSDNTFTYTLHE
+3222 GTSDNTFTYTLNE
-3235 GTKAENYDITTAFG
+3235 GTKAENYTIETEFG
-3249 KLTVTDRSEENKYK
+3249 KLTVTDRSEENKYQ

-3269 SGEKKYDG
+3269 SGKKKYDG

-3311 SDSGSVPVTGT
+3311 GDSGSVPVTGS
-3322 ATVKDA
+3322 AIVKDA
-3328 DGNDV
+3328 GGNDV

-3338 VTVEPGT
+3338 VTVEPGN
-3345 LTINRRL
+3345 LTINPRL
-3352 ITFTSQPATK
+3352 ITLTSQPATK

-3379 GFAEGEGATYSNFS
+3379 GFAAGEGATYSNFAS
-3393 TQTRVGWTYNGFL
+3393 QTRVGEKYNSFL
-3406 YTLNEGTLE
+3406 YKLNEGTLE
-3415 ENYAI
+3415 ENYLI
-3420 QFKLNKLTVTDRTQ
+3420 QFKLNKLVVTDRTQ
-3434 KFEITVVGNSARM
+3434 KFEITVVGNSANK

-3455 VKGFKT
+3455 VSGFKN

-3471 TVEGLTAEKTIT
+3471 TVEGLTAEKSIT
-3483 NVTESGEVPITGT
+3483 NVTEYGEVPITGT

-3517 GKLTIFPR
+3517 GRLTIIPR

-3532 TDEKAYDGTPLIHAT
+3532 TAEKAYDGTPLTDNT
-3547 VTETAYSAENGT
+3547 VTETAYSEENGT

-3596 NYDIKTLFGKLTVT
+3596 NYVLLTKFGKLTVT

-3619 PSLLLTKTH
+3619 PSLFLTKTH

-3646 TNIYDSEKVVTLSEL
+3646 TNIYDSEKVVKLTEL
-3661 PNVTILGTDTK
+3661 PNVAILGADTK
-3672 TLAPNETWTVKA
+3672 TLAANETWTVKA

-3733 DINANKKASLG
+3733 DINANEKAKLG

-3766 EDKLTNMTAIIQTLD
+3766 EDKLTHMTAIIQTLD

-3869 LPGHQVHGEILGGGK
+3869 LPGHQVHGKILGGGK
-3884 DADPYELTVGTAT
+3884 DADPYQLTIGTAT
-3897 VTDADGN
+3897 VTDAAGN

-3968 TEVGSITNP
+3968 TEVGSITNH

-4060 MITDQDILITV
+4060 MMTDQNILITV

>member
-68 DGWYTIGVVRDVPNL
+68 DGWYTIGVVRNVPNL

-91 SGYQSSLGSITPAK
+91 SGYQSSLYYGSITPAK
-105 VAGGT
+105 VAGGS
-110 YGPVERYALN
+110 YGAVERYALN
-120 KSINISDISW
+120 KSIDINDISW

-139 ANGASDYSSEAPS
+139 ANGASDYLSEAPS

-172 TIKYVDADTNNTL
+172 TIKYVDADTNTTL
-185 HSEYYEGHLHD
+185 HSEYYEGHLND
-196 PAVDHTAPSTY
+196 PAKTHTAPDTY
-207 RKDGY
+207 SKDGY

-244 YTITYTAGTH
+244 YTITYLKGNH
-254 GTFDDQTYT
+254 GTFAKQTYT
-263 AFMGAATPAFDGT
+263 AFMDAATPAFDGT

-283 TFKGWSPAVSKS
+283 TFKGWSPTVSKS

-307 ENVTLTAN
+307 KNVTLTAVTD
-315 SGSEKYNGENQTLR
+315 SKKYNGENQTLS
-329 GYTCSKDGVT
+329 GYTCSEAGVT
-339 FSGISAKATGKDVGT
+339 FSGISATATGKNVGT
-354 YDVTFSKTNGGAV
+354 YDVTFFKMNGEV
-367 IGTVDRTGNYV
+367 IGTADRTGNYV
-378 VTAVNNGTFTI
+378 VTAVNNGKFTI

-409 LTRRELEVTG
+409 LIKREVEVTG

-432 TGTQTQFGSSENTFT
+432 TGTQTQVGSSENTFT
-447 WKLRDNTNA
+447 YRVKDNTNA

-461 TAKNGTLTVTKRDVT
+461 KTANGTLKVTKRDVT

-507 GVQYDVFGSQTLP
+507 GVQYDVTGTRTLP

-525 TFTYKAN
+525 TFTYTAN

-588 EFTVEGVTYTVEG
+588 EFNVEGVTYTVEG
-601 VSFVPGQS
+601 VSFVPNQS

-615 SGTGKLRLQ
+615 SGKGKLQLQ
-624 GNAIVRDPDNNDV
+624 GNAIVRDPDGNDV
-637 TDQFTVHLVNGDLTI
+637 TAQFTVNLVNGDLTI
-652 TPRPVKIAAKSAKK
+652 NPRPVRIAAKSAKK

-726 AENYTISFEKGK
+726 EENYDISFEKGK

-758 KAYNGKTQSVE
+758 KPYNGKTQSVE
-769 GYTFVRASNKLYTE
+769 GYTFVRASSTLYTA

-797 GKNVKL
+797 GKNVKR
-803 SGTGEAETYNMGL
+803 SDTGAAETYNMGL
-816 TADSFRNTN
+816 TADSFVNTN

-840 KIGIHPRQVSVRS
+840 SLEIIPRLVRMTS
-853 KDADKPFDGTPLT
+853 ASASKPFDGTPLT
-866 KHEVTESVFNEMNM
+866 KHEVTESEYSEMNTM
-880 LGFVPGEGADYT
+880 GFVPGEGATYT
-892 FTGSQTEVGSSDNT
+892 FSGSQTEVGNSPNWFAHD
-906 FTYKLKDNTKPQN
+906 LKSGTKAQN
-919 YQIRTE
+919 YVIQRKY
-925 TGRLTVTASD
+925 GKLTVTAAED
-935 TEVVVTIKGN
+935 EVVVMIRGN
-945 SGSKTYNG
+945 SGGKTYNG
-953 AEQSWEGYTITNIS
+953 AEQSVEGYTITNIS
-967 NPLYKEEYVALKP
+967 NPLYTADYVALKP
-980 GVEAK
+980 GVVEVK
-985 ASGTDAGAYFMGLTE
+985 ASGTDAGTYSMGLTD
-1000 ESFENTNT
+1000 ESFVNTNKG
-1008 ATFPNVEFYVVDGML
+1008 TFPKVKFVVTDGTL
-1023 GIDPVEIELTAASKV
+1023 TIDPVAIELTAASKV
-1038 RRYNGNPLTAYDNEY
+1038 RAYNGKPLTANDNEY
-1053 EITKGAFVGEDG
+1053 DITKGAFVGEDG
-1065 LAEVTVTGSQTL
+1065 LADVTVAGSQTL

-1094 NARNYG
+1094 NPRNYG

-1167 KEGTNVADS
+1167 KEGTNVVDS
-1176 GAVKVQGTAKIV
+1176 GAVKVQGTAKIL

-1237 ITSGAFVGEEGLA
+1237 ITSGAFVAGEGLA
-1250 SITMAGSQTVVGSTF
+1250 SITMAGSQTVVGSTW

-1285 TKSGT
+1285 TKSGM
-1290 LTVTPVKDKITV
+1290 LTVTPVTDQITV
-1302 TITGKMLGVLYSGE
+1302 TITGNKLGTLYSGE
-1316 EQSVKGYT
+1316 TQSVKGYR

-1330 DLYKES
+1330 TLYKES
-1336 DFTFNGK
+1336 DFTFNGT
-1343 AEATRLHAGEAYMD
+1343 AEASRLHAGEAYMD
-1357 LDPEQFANANTNF
+1357 LDPEQFANTNKNF

-1390 VMTSA
+1390 TMTSA
-1395 SAKKQYDSKP
+1395 DAKKPYDGKP
-1405 LIAHEVTVTGDGF
+1405 LTAHEVTVEGDGF
-1418 VKDEGADYTFTGT
+1418 VKDEDATFAYTGT
-1431 QTVVGKSDNAFTYTR
+1431 QTVVGKSENAFTYALK
-1446 NSNTQKDD
+1446 SNTSADD

-1459 VYGTLEVTHRAEGQE
+1459 KYGTLEVTHRAEGQE

-1489 GTPLA
+1489 GTALT
-1494 VEGMKIDGFDGMT
+1494 VSGMKIDGFDGLT
-1507 FTVDGVDETFTLSG
+1507 FKVDGVNETFTLSG
-1521 LWASEIGT
+1521 LWASAIGT

-1537 RIYGDEKITDSK
+1537 RIYGDEEITDSK
-1549 GNDLSDSFN
+1549 GNDLSDSFK
-1558 VRKVDGRLD
+1558 VTKVDGRLD
-1567 ITPVA
+1567 ITPVE

-1587 PLTNSGYTITKGAF
+1587 PLTNSGYKITKGAF
-1601 VGEEGLESVTVEGSQ
+1601 VGEEGLASVTVEGSQ

-1623 NVITGHTFKDNTWAD
+1623 NVITGHTLKDNTWAS
-1638 NYHIEYAKGTLQVT
+1638 NYQFKYAKGTLQVT
-1652 NRDAEDKYQITV
+1652 DRDAEDKYQITV
-1664 EANSGEKFYDGQKMT
+1664 EANSGEKFYDGQPMT
-1679 VSGFKTLTFD
+1679 VEGFKTLTFF
-1689 VDGNTYTVSGLTAKR
+1689 VDGQNYTVSGLTAKR
-1704 SGTNVADSGAV
+1704 SGTNFTDSGFV

-1723 TNADGDDVTKQFEV
+1723 TNADGADVTEQFVV
-1737 STMSGIL
+1737 STTSGIL
-1744 RIKPRKVEI
+1744 NIKPRKVEI
-1753 TSGSAKRE
+1753 TSLSADKE
-1761 YNGTP
+1761 YDGTP
-1766 LVHPYATETPFNAE
+1766 LTRRSATETPFNAE
-1780 RGEGFIEGEGGICT
+1780 RGEGFIEGEGATCT
-1794 FTGMQTLV
+1794 FTGTQTLV
-1802 GTSDNEFTYALKEG
+1802 GKSDNAFTYSLKKG
-1816 TNQRN
+1816 TNPKN
-1821 YEINIHFGTLEVTE
+1821 YEITTHFGTLEVKE

-1847 SGSKLYDGKPM
+1847 RGSKVYDGKPM

-1887 NCDESRPVV
+1887 NCDESRTIV

-1904 DAKGNIV
+1904 DAAGNIV
-1911 TNQFNVHLVNGDL
+1911 TNEFNVHLVNGDL
-1924 NIARRQINLRSKGA
+1924 TIIRRQINLRSKPA

-1964 TCTFTGTQTE
+1964 KITFTGTQTE

-1982 DYTANE
+1982 DYTVNE
-1988 GTDLLNYVITRQ
+1988 GTDLLNYIITRQ

-2016 ITGKS
+2016 ITGNNGSK
-2021 LNTTYDGTEK
+2021 TYDGAEMN
-2031 TVEGYTFT
+2031 VEGYTFT
-2039 TNNKL
+2039 TNNEL

-2063 DTYTMGLTEKSFVN
+2063 DTYTMGLTEASFAN
-2077 KNTATFPNVRF
+2077 KNQKTFPNVRF
-2088 VVTDGSLTIS
+2088 VVTDGTLKID
-2098 PIEIELTAR
+2098 PIAIELTAR
-2107 SASKTYDGRPLIS
+2107 SASKTYDGRPLTNS
-2120 AVYDVTKGEFAAG
+2120 VYDITKGAFAAG
-2133 EGLFIVYLRGSQL
+2133 EGLSVVYLKGTQL
-2146 TPGTSASIITHYKFE
+2146 TPGTSATTITHYVFK

-2167 NYIITTKPGTLTVIS
+2167 NYAITTKPGTLTVIS
-2182 RREDPNVEPY
+2182 RREDPDAEPY

-2198 NSFERF
+2198 YSVEKF
-2204 YDGRTTLVMGFK
+2204 YNASMLFVGGFK
-2216 TLTFTK
+2216 TLTFTE

-2234 GIKASA
+2234 GITASA
-2240 GATDASDIVVEVKG
+2240 SATDACDIVVEVKG
-2254 TPIVKDANGNDVTSE
+2254 TPIVKDAKGNDVTSE

-2289 SASDSK
+2289 SASASK

-2304 ATVTATAYNK
+2304 ATVTATAYSAK
-2314 ENGTGFVNGEGFTPN
+2314 NGTGFAGDEGFTPN
-2329 VTGSQLIPGTSDNTF
+2329 VTGSQLTPGTSDNTF
-2344 TYNLNNG
+2344 TYNLNKG

-2441 IVTDADGN
+2441 TVTDADGN

-2463 LRIKPRNV
+2463 LRIKPRPV
-2471 LLTSSDAWKP
+2471 FQVSASASKP

-2491 VNVSGDGFAEG
+2491 VRAFGFIEG

-2510 GSQTLVGK
+2510 GSQTLVGE
-2518 SDNAFTYT
+2518 SDNTFTYT
-2526 LNQNTKAENYDI
+2526 LKDGTKAENYDI
-2538 TTEFGKLT
+2538 TTDFGKLT
-2546 VIDRSDE
+2546 VTDRSDKD
-2553 NKYQITVE
+2553 KYTITVE
-2561 PNSGEKMYDGTP
+2561 PNSGSKMYDGTDL
-2573 MTVEGFKTLTF
+2573 TVSGFKTLTF
-2584 TVAGHTY
+2584 EIAGHTY
-2591 TVETLTVGV
+2591 TVDNLTVSY
-2600 TVLHV
+2600 TVRHV
-2605 SQSCTFTVDQDALD
+2605 SQSNTFTVGPKDLD
-2619 AAVVL
+2619 AAIVR

-2632 AQFELSA
+2632 AQFKLFA
-2639 KDGNATIKPRNV
+2639 VDGLAIIKPRNV

-2666 LTRHEFETQGDGF
+2666 LTRHEFDVQGDGF
-2679 ADGDGV
+2679 ADGEGV

-2695 VGESDNSFTY
+2695 VGESDNTFTY
-2705 QRTGTAEDRDY
+2705 KRYGEAKDTDY
-2716 DLSTEFGKLKVTDRS
+2716 EFSTEFGKLKVTDRS
-2731 DEDKYKITVEA
+2731 DEDKYKITVTA
-2742 NSGNKVYDGTPLT
+2742 KSGSKTYDGTPLT
-2755 VNGFKTLTFDVA
+2755 VSGFEALTFVVD
-2767 GNTYKVAGLTAE
+2767 GQTYTVKGLTAE
-2779 KSVTNVSD
+2779 KTVTNVSD
-2787 SGEVEITG
+2787 SGTVEITG
-2795 TAIVTDAAGNDV
+2795 TPIVEDAAGNNV
-2807 TDQFELTLVSG
+2807 TDQFELTLVAG

-2830 SPSASKEYDGDPLTA
+2830 SATTSKPYDGDPLTA
-2845 NHVSV
+2845 KHISV
-2850 EGDGFAA
+2850 TGDGFIK
-2857 GEDANV
+2857 GESA
-2863 SIDVTG
+2863 SITFTG
-2869 SQTLVGTSDNT
+2869 SQTLVGESDNT
-2880 FTYTLHAGTKAE
+2880 FTYTLTDNTKAE
-2892 NYDITTEFGKLT
+2892 NYNITTEFGKLT
-2904 VIDRSDA
+2904 VTNRSDA

-2921 SGSKVYDGQPLEV
+2921 SGSKVYDGQPLVV

-2939 LTFTAN
+2939 LTFTV
-2945 GHDYTVEG
+2945 GIHTYTVGG
-2953 LAAFASATDF
+2953 LAAFADATNF
-2963 VVDLPVNVQG
+2963 VADLPVEVQG

-2981 GNDVTAQFNV
+2981 GNDVTAQFNI
-2991 TTKNGTLNVTKRP
+2991 TTKNGTLNITKRP
-3004 ASITS
+3004 ASIRS
-3009 AGASKEYDG
+3009 SDASKEYDG
-3018 KPLTNHT
+3018 KPLTDHT
-3025 MTIFG
+3025 TASTN
-3030 FVEGEGANVTVTGSQ
+3030 FVNGEGAFVTVTGSQ

-3057 TLKDGTKAEN
+3057 TLWDGTKAEN
-3067 YDITTAFGK
+3067 YDITTEFGT

-3095 SKMYDGQPMTV
+3095 SKMYDGTPLTV
-3106 KGFDNLIYVVED
+3106 KGFRKLIYVVEG
-3118 NIYTVSGLKAE
+3118 NIYTVEGLTAE
-3129 KTITNVSE
+3129 KTVTNVSDT
-3137 SGEVEITGTPI
+3137 GEVEVKGTAI
-3148 VKDIDG
+3148 VKDTDG

-3160 FTVEMKNGNAAIT
+3160 FTVETKNGNAAIR

-3178 LTSDSAEREYNGKP
+3178 LTSDSASREYNGKP

-3210 AGYHFTGSQTLV
+3210 ARYHVTGSQTLV
-3222 GSSDNTFTYTLHE
+3222 GTSDNTFTYTLHD
-3235 GTKAENYDITTAFG
+3235 GTLEENYDITTEFG

-3277 QPITVSGFET
+3277 KKMTVSGFET

-3322 ATVKDA
+3322 AIVKDA

-3338 VTVEPGT
+3338 VKVEPGT

-3352 ITFTSQPATK
+3352 ITLTSQGAKK

-3373 VVVEED
+3373 VVVEEE
-3379 GFAEGEGATYSNFS
+3379 GFAKGEGATYYAFS
-3393 TQTRVGWTYNGFL
+3393 SQTHVGEKYNNFL
-3406 YTLNEGTLE
+3406 YKLNEGTLE

-3420 QFKLNKLTVTDRTQ
+3420 QFKLNKLVVTDRTQ
-3434 KFEITVVGNSARM
+3434 KFEITVVGNSANK

-3455 VKGFKT
+3455 VSGFKN

-3471 TVEGLTAEKTIT
+3471 TVEGLTAEKSIT
-3483 NVTESGEVPITGT
+3483 NVTEYGEVPITGT

-3517 GKLTIFPR
+3517 GRLTIIPR

-3532 TDEKAYDGTPLIHAT
+3532 TAEKAYDGTPLTDNT
-3547 VTETAYSAENGT
+3547 VTETAYSEENGT

-3596 NYDIKTLFGKLTVT
+3596 NYVLLTKFGKLTVT
-3610 DGTDEKPLD
+3610 DGTDEKPVD

-3646 TNIYDSEKVVTLSEL
+3646 TNIYDSEKVVILSEL
-3661 PNVTILGTDTK
+3661 PNVTILGANTK
-3672 TLAPNETWTVKA
+3672 TLAANETWTVKA

-3713 AKDTVEAADLNPV
+3713 ADDTVEAADLNPV

-3733 DINANKKASLG
+3733 DIKANKKASLG

-3752 VTNTGNVPATSIAV
+3752 VTNTGNVPATNITV
-3766 EDKLTNMTAIIQTLD
+3766 EDKLTHMTETIQTLD
-3781 IGESKTFYTRYTVT
+3781 VGASKTFYTRYTVT

-3805 NVATAGGAPIVDPKD
+3805 NVATAGGAPIIDPKD
-3820 PENPKKPEGSGDET
+3820 PEKPKKPEGSGDET

-3884 DADPYELTVGTAT
+3884 DADPYQLTVGTAT

-3968 TEVGSITNP
+3968 TEVGSITNH

-4060 MITDQDILITV
+4060 MITDQNILITV
-4071 IYTADSLSVNLSDYG
+4071 IYTADSVSVNLSNYG

>member
-55 KVTGDTSGLQLNS
+55 KVTGDTSGLTLNG
-68 DGWYTIGVVRDVPNL
+68 DGWYTIGVVRDVSGL
-83 PTPSTYSY
+83 PYPSTSY
-91 SGYQSSLGSITPAK
+91 YPGYQSSLNNGAITPAK
-105 VAGGT
+105 IANGT
-110 YGPVERYALN
+110 YGAVERYALN
-120 KSINISDISW
+120 KSIDINDISW

-196 PAVDHTAPSTY
+196 PAVKHKAPDTY
-207 RKDGY
+207 VKDGY

-244 YTITYTAGTH
+244 YTITYLKGDH
-254 GTFDDQTYT
+254 GTFATQTYT

-276 PTGEAGY
+276 PTGKAGY
-283 TFKGWSPAVSKS
+283 TFKGWSPAVSKA

-307 ENVTLTAN
+307 KNVTLTAVTD
-315 SGSEKYNGENQTLR
+315 SKKYNGENQTLS
-329 GYTCSKDGVT
+329 GYTCSEAGVT
-339 FSGISAKATGKDVGT
+339 FSGISAKATGKDAGK
-354 YDVTFSKTNGGAV
+354 YDVTFSKTNGGEV
-367 IGTVDRTGNYV
+367 IGTPDRTGNYV
-378 VTAVNNGTFTI
+378 VTAVNNGKFTI
-389 TKRDVTITS
+389 TQRDVTITS
-398 KSAEKMYDGSE
+398 KSDEKMYDGSE
-409 LTRRELEVTG
+409 LTRREIEVTG

-432 TGTQTQFGSSENTFT
+432 TGTQTQVGSSENTFT

-461 TAKNGTLTVTKRDVT
+461 TAANGTLKVTKRDVT
-476 LTSASETKTYDGK
+476 LTSASAEKTYDGK

-507 GVQYDVFGSQTLP
+507 GVQYDVSGTRTLP

-525 TFTYKAN
+525 TFTYTAN
-532 NGTNLDNYIITKK
+532 IGTNLDNYIITKQ
-545 LGTLTVQPR
+545 LGTLTVNDR

-588 EFTVEGVTYTVEG
+588 EFNVEGVTYKVEG

-615 SGTGKLRLQ
+615 SGEGKLQLQ
-624 GNAIVRDPDNNDV
+624 GNAIVKDPQGNDV

-721 NDNTL
+721 NENTL

-738 LEVTPVTEEITV
+738 LTVTPVTEEITV

-758 KAYNGKTQSVE
+758 KPYNGKTQSVE
-769 GYTFVRASNKLYTE
+769 GYTFVGASSPLYTE

-797 GKNVKL
+797 GKNVKR
-803 SGTGEAETYNMGL
+803 SDTGAAETYNMGL

-840 KIGIHPRQVSVRS
+840 SLEIIPRLVRMTS
-853 KDADKPFDGTPLT
+853 ASASKPFDGTPLT
-866 KHEVTESVFNEMNM
+866 KEEVTESEFSETNTH
-880 LGFVPGEGADYT
+880 GFVPGEGATYV
-892 FTGSQTEVGSSDNT
+892 FSGSQTEVGTSPNYFAFDPKPGT
-906 FTYKLKDNTKPQN
+906 LPQN
-919 YQIRTE
+919 YVFQKKYGT
-925 TGRLTVTASD
+925 LAVTAS
-935 TEVVVTIKGN
+935 EEQVVVMIAGN
-945 SGSKTYNG
+945 SGRKTYNG
-953 AEQSWEGYTITNIS
+953 AEQSVVGYTFVNTS
-967 NPLYKEEYVALKP
+967 NPLYKAEYVALKT

-985 ASGTDAGAYFMGLTE
+985 ASGTDAGDYPMGLTE
-1000 ESFENTNT
+1000 DSFENTNKD
-1008 ATFPNVEFYVVDGML
+1008 TFPNVYFVVADGTL
-1023 GIDPVEIELTAASKV
+1023 TIDPVEIELTAASKV

-1065 LAEVTVTGSQTL
+1065 LADVTVAGSQTL

-1094 NARNYG
+1094 NARNYA

-1115 GEKHAVVVKAQS
+1115 SEKHAVVVKAQS

-1176 GAVKVQGTAKIV
+1176 GVIKVQGTAQIV
-1188 DAENNDVTEY
+1188 DADGNDVTEY
-1198 FKVTTEDGS
+1198 FKVTKEDGS

-1218 SNSASKVYDGKPLT
+1218 SNNASKVYDGTPLT
-1232 ESGYT
+1232 ESGYK

-1250 SITMAGSQTVVGSTF
+1250 SVTMKGSQTEVGSTF
-1265 NTITGYKLKSNTNRK
+1265 NTIIGYKLKSNTQK
-1280 NYDIV
+1280 GNYNIV
-1285 TKSGT
+1285 TKSGM
-1290 LTVTPVKDKITV
+1290 LTVTPVTDQITV
-1302 TITGKMLGVLYSGE
+1302 TITGNKLGTLYSGE
-1316 EQSVKGYT
+1316 TQSVKGYR

-1330 DLYKES
+1330 TLYKES
-1336 DFTFNGK
+1336 DFTFNGT
-1343 AEATRLHAGEAYMD
+1343 AEASRLHAGEAYMD
-1357 LDPEQFANANTNF
+1357 LDPEQFANTNSNF

-1375 VVAEDGKLTIQPRQI
+1375 VVKEDGKLTIHKRLI
-1390 VMTSA
+1390 TMTSA
-1395 SAKKQYDSKP
+1395 SAKKPYDSKP
-1405 LIAHEVTVTGDGF
+1405 LIAHEVTVEGDGF

-1459 VYGTLEVTHRAEGQE
+1459 KYGTLEVTHRAEGQE

-1494 VEGMKIDGFDGMT
+1494 VAGMKIDGFDGLT

-1537 RIYGDEKITDSK
+1537 RIYGTEKITDSK
-1549 GNDLSDSFN
+1549 GNDLSDSFK

-1587 PLTNSGYTITKGAF
+1587 PLTNSGYKITEGKF
-1601 VGEEGLESVTVEGSQ
+1601 VGEEGLASVTVEGSQ

-1623 NVITGHTFKDNTWAD
+1623 NVITGHTLKDNTWAS
-1638 NYHIEYAKGTLQVT
+1638 NYQFKYAKGTLQVT
-1652 NRDAEDKYQITV
+1652 DRDAEDKYQITV
-1664 EANSGEKFYDGQKMT
+1664 EANSGEKFYDGQPMT
-1679 VSGFKTLTFD
+1679 VEGFKTLTFF
-1689 VDGNTYTVSGLTAKR
+1689 VDGQNYTVSGLTAKR
-1704 SGTNVADSGAV
+1704 SGTNFTDSGFV
-1715 TVTGTPTV
+1715 TVTGTPIV
-1723 TNADGDDVTKQFEV
+1723 TNADGADVTEQFVV
-1737 STMSGIL
+1737 STTSGIL
-1744 RIKPRKVEI
+1744 NIKPRKVEI
-1753 TSGSAKRE
+1753 TSLSADKE
-1761 YNGTP
+1761 YDGTP
-1766 LVHPYATETPFNAE
+1766 LTRRSATETPFNAE
-1780 RGEGFIEGEGGICT
+1780 RGEGFIEGEGATCT
-1794 FTGMQTLV
+1794 FTGTQTLV
-1802 GTSDNEFTYALKEG
+1802 GKSDNEFTYALKKG
-1816 TNQRN
+1816 TNPKN
-1821 YEINIHFGTLEVTE
+1821 YEITTHFGTLEVKE
-1835 RAEKYEITVEAN
+1835 RAEKYEITVEAK
-1847 SGSKLYDGKPM
+1847 SGGKLYDGKPM

-1867 FRVDGRDYT
+1867 FRVDGNDYT

-1887 NCDESRPVV
+1887 NCDESRTIV
-1896 IKGTPIVK
+1896 IQGTPIVK
-1904 DAKGNIV
+1904 DAAGNIV
-1911 TNQFNVHLVNGDL
+1911 TNEFNVKLVNGDL
-1924 NIARRQINLRSKGA
+1924 TIARRQINLRSKSA
-1938 EKVYDGTPLTCHEIV
+1938 DKVYDGTPLTCHEIV

-1982 DYTANE
+1982 DYTVNE

-2016 ITGKS
+2016 ITGNNGSK
-2021 LNTTYDGTEK
+2021 TYDGAEM

-2063 DTYTMGLTEKSFVN
+2063 GTYTMGLTEKSFAN
-2077 KNTATFPNVRF
+2077 KNQKTFPNVRF

-2098 PIEIELTAR
+2098 PIAIELTAR
-2107 SASKTYDGRPLIS
+2107 SYSKTYDGRPLFS
-2120 AVYDVTKGEFAAG
+2120 AAYDVTKGAFAAG
-2133 EGLFIVYLRGSQL
+2133 EGLYIVYLKGTQL
-2146 TPGTSASIITHYKFE
+2146 TPGTSASTITHYKFE

-2167 NYIITTKPGTLTVIS
+2167 NYIITTKDGTLTVIS
-2182 RREDPNVEPY
+2182 RRDDPDAEPY

-2198 NSFERF
+2198 YSAEKF
-2204 YDGRTTLVMGFK
+2204 YNAATVVVGGFK

-2234 GIKASA
+2234 GITASA
-2240 GATDASDIVVEVKG
+2240 SATDASNIVVEVKG
-2254 TPIVKDANGNDVTSE
+2254 KPIVKDAKGNDVTSE

-2289 SASDSK
+2289 SATDSK
-2295 TYDGKPLTN
+2295 TYDGTPLTN
-2304 ATVTATAYNK
+2304 ATVTATAYSA
-2314 ENGTGFVNGEGFTPN
+2314 ENGTGFAGDEGATYN
-2329 VTGSQLIPGTSDNTF
+2329 VTGSQLTPGTSDNTF
-2344 TYNLNNG
+2344 TYTLNQG
-2351 TKAQNYTIT
+2351 TKAKNYTIIT
-2360 TELGKLE
+2360 KTGTLT

-2407 FGVDGNIYTV
+2407 FEVEGNTYTV

-2471 LLTSSDAWKP
+2471 ILTSSDAWKP

-2491 VNVSGDGFAEG
+2491 VNVTGDGFAEG
-2502 EGATYNVT
+2502 EGASYDVT
-2510 GSQTLVGK
+2510 GSQTLVGM

-2526 LNQNTKAENYDI
+2526 LNQNTKAENYNI
-2538 TTEFGKLT
+2538 TTEFGKLQ
-2546 VIDRSDE
+2546 VIDRSDDE
-2553 NKYQITVE
+2553 KYQITVE

-2573 MTVEGFKTLTF
+2573 MTVSGFKTLTF

-2591 TVETLTVGV
+2591 TVDNLTVSY
-2600 TVLHV
+2600 TVQHV
-2605 SQSCTFTVDQDALD
+2605 SQSNAFTVDQDALD
-2619 AAVVL
+2619 AAVVR

-2632 AQFELSA
+2632 AQFKLSA
-2639 KDGNATIKPRNV
+2639 KDGIAIIKPRNV

-2666 LTRHEFETQGDGF
+2666 LTRHEFDVQGDGF
-2679 ADGDGV
+2679 ADGEGV

-2695 VGESDNSFTY
+2695 VGESDNTFTY
-2705 QRTGTAEDRDY
+2705 KRYGEAKDTDY
-2716 DLSTEFGKLKVTDRS
+2716 EFSTEFGKLKVTDRS
-2731 DEDKYKITVEA
+2731 DEDKYKITVTA
-2742 NSGNKVYDGTPLT
+2742 NSGSKTYDGTPLT
-2755 VNGFKTLTFDVA
+2755 VSGFEALTFVVD
-2767 GNTYKVAGLTAE
+2767 GQTYTVKGLTAE
-2779 KSVTNVSD
+2779 KTVTDVSD
-2787 SGEVEITG
+2787 SGTVEITG
-2795 TAIVTDAAGNDV
+2795 TPIVEDAAGNNV
-2807 TDQFELTLVSG
+2807 TDQFELTLVAG

-2830 SPSASKEYDGDPLTA
+2830 SATASKEYDGDPLTA
-2845 NHVSV
+2845 KHISV
-2850 EGDGFAA
+2850 TGDGFVK
-2857 GEDANV
+2857 GESAK
-2863 SIDVTG
+2863 ITFTG
-2869 SQTLVGTSDNT
+2869 SQTLVGESDNT
-2880 FTYTLHAGTKAE
+2880 FTYTLNDNTKAE
-2892 NYDITTEFGKLT
+2892 NYAITTEFGKLT
-2904 VIDRSDA
+2904 VTDRSDA

-2921 SGSKVYDGQPLEV
+2921 SDSKVYDGQPLVV

-2939 LTFTAN
+2939 LTFTV
-2945 GHDYTVEG
+2945 GIHTYTVGG
-2953 LAAFASATDF
+2953 LAAFADATNF
-2963 VVDLPVNVQG
+2963 VVDLPVEVQG

-3018 KPLTNHT
+3018 TPLTNHT
-3025 MTIFG
+3025 TTIFG
-3030 FVEGEGANVTVTGSQ
+3030 FVAGEGANVTVTGSQ

-3095 SKMYDGQPMTV
+3095 SKMYDGTPLTV
-3106 KGFDNLIYVVED
+3106 KGFRKLIYVVAG
-3118 NIYTVSGLKAE
+3118 NTYTVEGLTAE
-3129 KTITNVSE
+3129 KTVTNVSDT
-3137 SGEVEITGTPI
+3137 GEVEVKGTAI
-3148 VKDIDG
+3148 VTDTDG

-3160 FTVEMKNGNAAIT
+3160 FTVETKNGNATIR

-3178 LTSDSAEREYNGKP
+3178 LTSDSASREYNGKP

-3210 AGYHFTGSQTLV
+3210 ARYHVTGSQTLV
-3222 GSSDNTFTYTLHE
+3222 GSSDNAFTYTLNE
-3235 GTKAENYDITTAFG
+3235 GTKAENYDITTEFG
-3249 KLTVTDRSEENKYK
+3249 KLTVTDRSEEHKYQ

-3269 SGEKKYDG
+3269 SDSKTYDG
-3277 QPITVSGFET
+3277 KKMTVSGFET

-3299 EGLTAEK
+3299 EGLKAEK

-3322 ATVKDA
+3322 AIVKDA
-3328 DGNDV
+3328 GGNDV

-3338 VTVEPGT
+3338 VAVEPGT

-3352 ITFTSQPATK
+3352 ITFTSQPAKK

-3373 VVVEED
+3373 VVVEEE
-3379 GFAEGEGATYSNFS
+3379 GFAEGEGATYYAFS
-3393 TQTRVGWTYNGFL
+3393 SQTHVGEKYNNFL
-3406 YTLNEGTLE
+3406 YKLNEGTLE

-3420 QFKLNKLTVTDRTQ
+3420 QIKLNKLVVTERTQ
-3434 KFEITVVGNSARM
+3434 KYEITVEGNSNSK

-3455 VKGFKT
+3455 VEGFKT
-3461 LTFTENGQTF
+3461 LTFTENVNGTNVTY
-3471 TVEGLTAEKTIT
+3471 TVEGLTAEKSIT

-3512 VHTVP
+3512 VHTNP
-3517 GKLTIFPR
+3517 GTLTITPR
-3525 AVIMTSA
+3525 AVVMTSA
-3532 TDEKAYDGTPLIHAT
+3532 TDEKAYDGTPLTNDT
-3547 VTETAYSAENGT
+3547 VTETAD
-3559 GFVSG
+3559 GFVKG

-3588 LNENTLAA
+3588 LNEGTLAA
-3596 NYDIKTLFGKLTVT
+3596 NYAIEILLGKLTVT
-3610 DGTDEKPLD
+3610 DGTDEKPVD

-3661 PNVTILGTDTK
+3661 PNVAILGANTK
-3672 TLAPNETWTVKA
+3672 TLAANETWTVKA

-3690 EDILRGSFTNTV
+3690 VDILRGSFTNTV

-3713 AKDTVEAADLNPV
+3713 ADDTVEAADLNPV

-3766 EDKLTNMTAIIQTLD
+3766 EDKLTHMTAIIQTLD

-3805 NVATAGGAPIVDPKD
+3805 NVATAGGAPIIDPKD
-3820 PENPKKPEGSGDET
+3820 PEKPKKPEGKGEET

-3884 DADPYELTVGTAT
+3884 DADPYQLTIGTAT

-3968 TEVGSITNP
+3968 TEVGSITNH

-4060 MITDQDILITV
+4060 MITNQNILITV
-4071 IYTADSLSVNLSDYG
+4071 IYTADSVSVNLSDYG

>member
-91 SGYQSSLGSITPAK
+91 SGYQSSLYYGSITPAK

-120 KSINISDISW
+120 KSIDINDISW
-130 TGVKCGFTV
+130 TGVNCGFTV
-139 ANGASDYSSEAPS
+139 ANGASDYLSEAPS

-172 TIKYVDADTNNTL
+172 TIKYVDADTNTTL
-185 HSEYYEGHLHD
+185 HSEYYEGHLND
-196 PAVDHTAPSTY
+196 PAVKHKAPDTY
-207 RKDGY
+207 VKDGY

-244 YTITYTAGTH
+244 YTITYLKGNH
-254 GTFDDQTYT
+254 GTFAKQTYT

-276 PTGEAGY
+276 PKGDKGY
-283 TFKGWSPAVSKS
+283 TFKGWSPTVSKS

-307 ENVTLTAN
+307 KNVTLTAVTD
-315 SGSEKYNGENQTLR
+315 SKKYNGENQTLS
-329 GYTCSKDGVT
+329 GYTCSEAGVT
-339 FSGISAKATGKDVGT
+339 FSGISATATGKNVGI
-354 YDVTFSKTNGGAV
+354 YDVTFFKMNGEV
-367 IGTVDRTGNYV
+367 IGTPDRTGNYV
-378 VTAVNNGTFTI
+378 VTAVNNGKFTI

-398 KSAEKMYDGSE
+398 KSAKKMYDGSE
-409 LTRRELEVTG
+409 LIKRDIEVTG

-447 WKLRDNTNA
+447 YRVKDNTNA

-461 TAKNGTLTVTKRDVT
+461 KTANGTLTVTKRDVT
-476 LTSASETKTYDGK
+476 LTSATAEKTYDGK

-499 GNGFVNGE
+499 GSRFVNGE
-507 GVQYDVFGSQTLP
+507 GVQYDVTGTRTLP

-525 TFTYKAN
+525 TFTYTAN

-545 LGTLTVQPR
+545 LGTLTVKDR
-554 DKKFEITVK
+554 DQKFEITVK

-588 EFTVEGVTYTVEG
+588 EFNVEGVTYKVEG
-601 VSFVPGQS
+601 VEFVPGQS

-615 SGTGKLRLQ
+615 SGEGKLQLQ
-624 GNAIVRDPDNNDV
+624 GNAIVKDPDGNDV
-637 TDQFTVHLVNGDLTI
+637 TAQFTVHLVNGNLTI
-652 TPRPVKIAAKSAKK
+652 NPRPVTIAAKSAKK

-685 TLNEGFLGTEGLHNI
+685 TQDEGFLGTEGLHNI

-726 AENYTISFEKGK
+726 EENYKITVEKGT

-758 KAYNGKTQSVE
+758 KPYNGTTQSVE
-769 GYTFVRASNKLYTE
+769 GYTFVGASSPLYTA

-797 GKNVKL
+797 GKNVKR
-803 SGTGEAETYNMGL
+803 SDTGAAETYNMGL
-816 TADSFRNTN
+816 TADSFVNTN

-840 KIGIHPRQVSVRS
+840 SLEIIPRLVRMTS
-853 KDADKPFDGTPLT
+853 ADASKPFDGTPLT
-866 KHEVTESVFNEMNM
+866 KEEVTESEFSETNTH
-880 LGFVPGEGADYT
+880 GFVPGEGATYV
-892 FTGSQTEVGSSDNT
+892 FSGSQTEVGTSPNYFAFDPKPGT
-906 FTYKLKDNTKPQN
+906 LPQN
-919 YQIRTE
+919 YVFQKKYGT
-925 TGRLTVTASD
+925 LAVTASD
-935 TEVVVTIKGN
+935 AEVVVTIKGN
-945 SGSKTYNG
+945 SGVKTYNG

-1053 EITKGAFVGEDG
+1053 DITKGAFVGEDG
-1065 LAEVTVTGSQTL
+1065 LANVTVTGSQTL

-1094 NARNYG
+1094 NARNYA

-1115 GEKHAVVVKAQS
+1115 SEKHAVVVKAQS

-1140 GILVDGVAGDTFTWN
+1140 GILVDDVAGDTFTWN
-1155 DQTFK
+1155 DQTFTVK
-1160 VEGLTAS
+1160 GLTAS
-1167 KEGTNVADS
+1167 KEGTNVVDS
-1176 GAVKVQGTAKIV
+1176 GAVKVQGTAQIV
-1188 DAENNDVTEY
+1188 DADGNDVTKY

-1207 LTINKVAIVLT
+1207 LTINKVAIGLI
-1218 SNSASKVYDGKPLT
+1218 SNSASKVYDGQPLT
-1232 ESGYT
+1232 ESGYK

-1250 SITMAGSQTVVGSTF
+1250 SVTMKGSQTEVGSSF
-1265 NTITGYKLKSNTNRK
+1265 NTIIGYKLKSNTQK
-1280 NYDIV
+1280 GNYNIV

-1290 LTVTPVKDKITV
+1290 LTVTPVTKEITV
-1302 TITGKMLGVLYSGE
+1302 TITGNKLGTLYSGE
-1316 EQSVKGYT
+1316 TQSVKGYR

-1330 DLYKES
+1330 TLYKES
-1336 DFTFNGK
+1336 DFTFNGT
-1343 AEATRLHAGEAYMD
+1343 AEASRLHAGEAYMD
-1357 LDPEQFANANTNF
+1357 LDPEQFSNANKNF

-1375 VVAEDGKLTIQPRQI
+1375 VVAEDGKLTIHSRLI
-1390 VMTSA
+1390 TMTSA
-1395 SAKKQYDSKP
+1395 SAKKPYDGKP

-1494 VEGMKIDGFDGMT
+1494 VAGMKIDGFDGLT

-1521 LWASEIGT
+1521 LMASEIGT
-1529 DVIDSTVV
+1529 NVVDSTVV

-1567 ITPVA
+1567 ITPVE

-1601 VGEEGLESVTVEGSQ
+1601 VGEEGLASVTVEGSQ
-1616 TLVGTSD
+1616 TLVGSSD
-1623 NVITGHTFKDNTWAD
+1623 NVITGHTLKDNTWAS
-1638 NYHIEYAKGTLQVT
+1638 NYQFKYAKGTLQVT

-1679 VSGFKTLTFD
+1679 VEGFKTLTFD

-1704 SGTNVADSGAV
+1704 SGTNFTDSGFV
-1715 TVTGTPTV
+1715 TVTGTPVV
-1723 TNADGDDVTKQFEV
+1723 TNADGADVTEQFVV
-1737 STMSGIL
+1737 STTSGIL
-1744 RIKPRKVEI
+1744 NIKPRKVEI
-1753 TSGSAKRE
+1753 TSLSADKE
-1761 YNGTP
+1761 YDGTP
-1766 LVHPYATETPFNAE
+1766 LTRRSATETPFNAE
-1780 RGEGFIEGEGGICT
+1780 RGEGFIEGEGATCT
-1794 FTGMQTLV
+1794 FTGTQTLV
-1802 GTSDNEFTYALKEG
+1802 GKSDNAFTYALKKG
-1816 TNQRN
+1816 TNPKN
-1821 YEINIHFGTLEVTE
+1821 YEITTHFGTLEVKE

-1847 SGSKLYDGKPM
+1847 RGSKVYDGKPM
-1858 TVSGFKTLS
+1858 TVEGFKTLS
-1867 FRVDGRDYT
+1867 FRVDGNDYT

-1911 TNQFNVHLVNGDL
+1911 TNEFNVHLKNGDL
-1924 NIARRQINLRSKGA
+1924 TIARRQINLRSKGA

-1982 DYTANE
+1982 DYTVNE

-2000 FGNLTV
+2000 FGNLVV

-2016 ITGKS
+2016 ITGNNGSK
-2021 LNTTYDGTEK
+2021 TYDGAEM

-2039 TNNKL
+2039 TNNEL

-2056 KASGTDA
+2056 KAFGTDA
-2063 DTYTMGLTEKSFVN
+2063 GTYPMGLTEASFVN
-2077 KNTATFPNVRF
+2077 KNQKTFPNVRF
-2088 VVTDGSLTIS
+2088 VVTDGTLTID
-2098 PIEIELTAR
+2098 PIAIELTAR
-2107 SASKTYDGRPLIS
+2107 SASKTYDGRPLTNS
-2120 AVYDVTKGEFAAG
+2120 VYDVTKGAFAAG
-2133 EGLFIVYLRGSQL
+2133 EGLSVVYLKGTQL
-2146 TPGTSASIITHYKFE
+2146 TPGTSATTITHYVFK

-2167 NYIITTKPGTLTVIS
+2167 NYAITTKDGTLTVIS
-2182 RREDPNVEPY
+2182 RRNDPDAEPY

-2198 NSFERF
+2198 YSAEKF
-2204 YDGRTTLVMGFK
+2204 YNAATVVVGGFK

-2234 GIKASA
+2234 GITASA
-2240 GATDASDIVVEVKG
+2240 SATDASNIVVEVKG
-2254 TPIVKDANGNDVTSE
+2254 KPIVKDAKGNDVTSE

-2289 SASDSK
+2289 SATDSK
-2295 TYDGKPLTN
+2295 TYDGTPLTN
-2304 ATVTATAYNK
+2304 ANVTATAYSA
-2314 ENGTGFVNGEGFTPN
+2314 ENGTGFAGDEGATYN
-2329 VTGSQLIPGTSDNTF
+2329 VTGSQLTPGTSDNTF
-2344 TYNLNNG
+2344 TYTLNQG
-2351 TKAQNYTIT
+2351 TKAKNYTIIT
-2360 TELGKLE
+2360 KTGTLT
-2367 VKSRKDN
+2367 VKSRKDD
-2374 PDAEPYEITVEAN
+2374 PDAEPYKITVEAN

-2407 FGVDGNIYTV
+2407 FEVEGNTYTV
-2417 SGLTAKRSG
+2417 SGLTANRSG
-2426 TNVMDSG
+2426 TNVGDTG

-2455 VVSTLSGI
+2455 VVSTMSGI
-2463 LRIKPRNV
+2463 LRIKPLGV
-2471 LLTSSDAWKP
+2471 LMTSPSASKP
-2481 YDGNPLTANH
+2481 YDGNPLTAH
-2491 VNVSGDGFAEG
+2491 AMTIFGFVKG
-2502 EGATYNVT
+2502 EGANVTVT

-2518 SDNAFTYT
+2518 SDNTFTYT
-2526 LNQNTKAENYDI
+2526 LKDGTKAENYVI

-2546 VIDRSDE
+2546 VTNRSDKD
-2553 NKYQITVE
+2553 KYQITLE
-2561 PNSGEKMYDGTP
+2561 PNSGSKMYDGTDL
-2573 MTVEGFKTLTF
+2573 TVSGFKTLTF
-2584 TVAGHTY
+2584 EIAGHTY
-2591 TVETLTVGV
+2591 TVDNLTVSY
-2600 TVLHV
+2600 TVRHV
-2605 SQSCTFTVDQDALD
+2605 SQSNTFTVGPKDLD
-2619 AAVVL
+2619 AAIVR

-2632 AQFELSA
+2632 AQFKLFA
-2639 KDGNATIKPRNV
+2639 VDGLAIINPRMV
-2651 KLVSKSAEKPYDGTP
+2651 MLVSDSAQKPYDGTP
-2666 LTRHEFETQGDGF
+2666 LTCHVLDVQGDDF
-2679 ADGDGV
+2679 ADGDRV
-2685 NVTFSGSQTL
+2685 NVTFTGSQTL
-2695 VGESDNSFTY
+2695 VGESDNTFTY
-2705 QRTGTAEDRDY
+2705 QRIGTAEDRDY
-2716 DLSTEFGKLKVTDRS
+2716 DILTKFGKLKVTDRS
-2731 DEDKYKITVEA
+2731 DEDKYKITVTA

-2755 VNGFKTLTFDVA
+2755 VSGFKTLTFVVD
-2767 GNTYKVAGLTAE
+2767 GQTYTVKGLTAE
-2779 KSVTNVSD
+2779 KTVTNVSD
-2787 SGEVEITG
+2787 SGTVEITG
-2795 TAIVTDAAGNDV
+2795 TPIVEDAAGNNV
-2807 TDQFELTLVSG
+2807 TDQFELTLVAG
-2818 NAAITPRSVTLT
+2818 NAAITPRSMTLT
-2830 SPSASKEYDGDPLTA
+2830 SATTSKPYDGDPLTA
-2845 NHVSV
+2845 KHISV
-2850 EGDGFAA
+2850 TGDGFVK
-2857 GEDANV
+2857 GE
-2863 SIDVTG
+2863 STKITFTG
-2869 SQTLVGTSDNT
+2869 SQTLVGESFNT
-2880 FTYTLHAGTKAE
+2880 FTYTLTDNTKAE
-2892 NYDITTEFGKLT
+2892 NYAITTEFGKLT
-2904 VIDRSDA
+2904 VTDRSEEH
-2911 DKFQITVEAN
+2911 KYPITVEAN
-2921 SGSKVYDGQPLEV
+2921 SGSKVYDGQPLVV

-2945 GHDYTVEG
+2945 GHDYTVGG
-2953 LAAFASATDF
+2953 LAAFAEAKDF

-2981 GNDVTAQFNV
+2981 GNDVTAQFNI

-3004 ASITS
+3004 ARIRSS
-3009 AGASKEYDG
+3009 DAWKEYDG

-3025 MTIFG
+3025 TVITN
-3030 FVEGEGANVTVTGSQ
+3030 FVKGEGANVTVTGSQ

-3067 YDITTAFGK
+3067 YDITTEFGT

-3095 SKMYDGQPMTV
+3095 SKMYDGTPLTV
-3106 KGFDNLIYVVED
+3106 KGFRKLIYVVEG
-3118 NIYTVSGLKAE
+3118 NIYTVEGLTAE
-3129 KTITNVSE
+3129 KTVTNVSDT
-3137 SGEVEITGTPI
+3137 GEVEVKGTAI
-3148 VKDIDG
+3148 VTDTDG

-3160 FTVEMKNGNAAIT
+3160 FTVETKNGNATIR

-3178 LTSDSAEREYNGKP
+3178 LTSDSASREYNGKP

-3210 AGYHFTGSQTLV
+3210 ARYHVTGSQTLV
-3222 GSSDNTFTYTLHE
+3222 GSSDNTFTYTLNE
-3235 GTKAENYDITTAFG
+3235 GTLEENYDITTDFG

-3277 QPITVSGFET
+3277 KKMTVSGFET

-3299 EGLTAEK
+3299 EGLKAEK

-3311 SDSGSVPVTGT
+3311 GDSGSVPVTGT
-3322 ATVKDA
+3322 AIVKDA

-3333 TAQFK
+3333 TAQFN
-3338 VTVEPGT
+3338 VETKNGT
-3345 LTINRRL
+3345 LTIHPRL
-3352 ITFTSQPATK
+3352 ITLTSQGAKK

-3379 GFAEGEGATYSNFS
+3379 GFAAGEGATYSNFAS
-3393 TQTRVGWTYNGFL
+3393 QTRVGEKYNGFL
-3406 YTLNEGTLE
+3406 YKLNEGTLE
-3415 ENYAI
+3415 ENYLI
-3420 QFKLNKLTVTDRTQ
+3420 QFKLNKLVVTDRTQ
-3434 KFEITVVGNSARM
+3434 KFEITVVGNSASM

-3455 VKGFKT
+3455 VSGFRT

-3471 TVEGLTAEKTIT
+3471 TVEGLTAEKSIT

-3517 GKLTIFPR
+3517 GTLTITPR
-3525 AVIMTSA
+3525 AVVMTSA
-3532 TDEKAYDGTPLIHAT
+3532 TDEKAYDGTPLTNDT
-3547 VTETAYSAENGT
+3547 VTETAD
-3559 GFVSG
+3559 GFVKG

-3588 LNENTLAA
+3588 LNEGTLAA
-3596 NYDIKTLFGKLTVT
+3596 NYAIEILLGKLTVT
-3610 DGTDEKPLD
+3610 DGTDEKPVD

-3661 PNVTILGTDTK
+3661 PNVAIIGADTK
-3672 TLAPNETWTVKA
+3672 TLAANETWTVKA

-3713 AKDTVEAADLNPV
+3713 ADDTVEAADLNPV

-3766 EDKLTNMTAIIQTLD
+3766 EDKLTHMTAIIQTLD

-3805 NVATAGGAPIVDPKD
+3805 NVATAGGAPIIDPKD
-3820 PENPKKPEGSGDET
+3820 PEKPKKPEGKGEET

-3884 DADPYELTVGTAT
+3884 DADPYELTIGTAT

-3968 TEVGSITNP
+3968 TEVGSITNH

-4031 QANMPYGKTY
+4031 QTSMPYGKTY

-4060 MITDQDILITV
+4060 MITDQNILITV
-4071 IYTADSLSVNLSDYG
+4071 IYTADSLSVNLSNYG

>member
-83 PTPSTYSY
+83 PTPSTYAY
-91 SGYQSSLGSITPAK
+91 SGYQSSLYYGSITPAK

-110 YGPVERYALN
+110 YGAVERYALN
-120 KSINISDISW
+120 KSIDINDISW
-130 TGVKCGFTV
+130 TGVNCGFTV
-139 ANGASDYSSEAPS
+139 ANGASDYLSEAPS

-172 TIKYVDADTNNTL
+172 TIKYVDADTNTTL
-185 HSEYYEGHLHD
+185 HSEYYEGHLND
-196 PAVDHTAPSTY
+196 PAKTHTAPDTY
-207 RKDGY
+207 SKDGY

-244 YTITYTAGTH
+244 YTITYLKGDH
-254 GTFDDQTYT
+254 GTFAKQTYT
-263 AFMGAATPAFDGT
+263 AFMDAATPAFDGT
-276 PTGEAGY
+276 PTGKAGY
-283 TFKGWSPAVSKS
+283 TFKGWSPAVSNAVS
-295 VTGDQTYTAQWY
+295 GDQTYTAQWY
-307 ENVTLTAN
+307 ENVTLTAVTD
-315 SGSEKYNGENQTLR
+315 SKKYNGENQTLS
-329 GYTCSKDGVT
+329 GYTCSKAGVT
-339 FSGISAKATGKDVGT
+339 FSGISATATGKDVGT
-354 YDVTFSKTNGGAV
+354 YDVTFFKMNGTV
-367 IGTVDRTGNYV
+367 IGTADRTGNYV
-378 VTAVNNGTFTI
+378 VTAVNNGKFTI

-398 KSAEKMYDGSE
+398 KSDEKMYDGSE
-409 LTRRELEVTG
+409 LTRREIEVTG

-432 TGTQTQFGSSENTFT
+432 TGTQTQVGSSENTFT
-447 WKLRDNTNA
+447 YKVKDNTNA

-461 TAKNGTLTVTKRDVT
+461 TANNGTLKVTKRDVT
-476 LTSASETKTYDGK
+476 LTSASAEKTYDGK

-499 GNGFVNGE
+499 GSGFVNGE
-507 GVQYDVFGSQTLP
+507 GVQYDVTGTRTLP

-525 TFTYKAN
+525 TFTYTAN

-545 LGTLTVQPR
+545 LGTLTVKDR

-588 EFTVEGVTYTVEG
+588 EFNVEGVTYTVEG

-624 GNAIVRDPDNNDV
+624 GNAIVKDPQGNDV

-726 AENYTISFEKGK
+726 AENYNISFEKGK
-738 LEVTPVTEEITV
+738 LEVTPMTKEITV
-750 TVKGNKLA
+750 TVKGNQDIKP
-758 KAYNGKTQSVE
+758 YDGTTQSVE
-769 GYTFVRASNKLYTE
+769 GYTITNISSPLYKKDFV
-783 NDFALKPGVEAKAS
+783 ALKPGVEAKAS
-797 GKNVKL
+797 GKDRN
-803 SGTGEAETYNMGL
+803 TYNMGL
-816 TADSFRNTN
+816 TADSFVNTN

-840 KIGIHPRQVSVRS
+840 SLEIFPRMVIIES
-853 KDADKPFDGTPLT
+853 KGATKPYDGKPLT
-866 KHEVTESVFNEMNM
+866 KHEVTESEYSEMNTM
-880 LGFVPGEGADYT
+880 GFVPGEGATYT
-892 FTGSQTEVGSSDNT
+892 FSGSQTEVGNSPNWFAHD
-906 FTYKLKDNTKPQN
+906 LKSGTKAQN
-919 YQIRTE
+919 YVIQRKY
-925 TGRLTVTASD
+925 GKLTVTAS
-935 TEVVVTIKGN
+935 EEQVVVMIAGN
-945 SGSKTYNG
+945 SDRKTYNG
-953 AEQSWEGYTITNIS
+953 AEQSVVGYTFVNTS
-967 NPLYKEEYVALKP
+967 NPLYKAEYVALKA

-985 ASGTDAGAYFMGLTE
+985 ASGTDAGDYPMGLTE
-1000 ESFENTNT
+1000 DSFENTNKD
-1008 ATFPNVEFYVVDGML
+1008 TFPNVYFVVADGTL
-1023 GIDPVEIELTAASKV
+1023 TIDPVAIELTAASKV
-1038 RRYNGNPLTAYDNEY
+1038 RRYNGNPLTANDNEY
-1053 EITKGAFVGEDG
+1053 DITKGEFVGEDG
-1065 LAEVTVTGSQTL
+1065 LADVTVTGSQTL

-1094 NARNYG
+1094 KAQNYA

-1115 GEKHAVVVKAQS
+1115 SEKHAVVVKAQS

-1140 GILVDGVAGDTFTWN
+1140 GILVDDVAGDTFTWN

-1176 GAVKVQGTAKIV
+1176 GVIKVQGTAKIL

-1207 LTINKVAIVLT
+1207 LTIHKVAIGLT

-1237 ITSGAFVGEEGLA
+1237 ITNGAFVGEEGLA
-1250 SITMAGSQTVVGSTF
+1250 SVTMKGSQTVVGSSF
-1265 NTITGYKLKSNTNRK
+1265 NTITGYKLKSNTLK
-1280 NYDIV
+1280 GNYDIV
-1285 TKSGT
+1285 THSGM
-1290 LTVTPVKDKITV
+1290 LTVTPVTDEITV
-1302 TITGKMLGVLYSGE
+1302 TIKGKTLVTKYSGE
-1316 EQSVKGYT
+1316 EQSVEGYT
-1324 VAITGS
+1324 VDITGS
-1330 DLYKES
+1330 DLYKECGI
-1336 DFTFNGK
+1336 FTFTGTAK
-1343 AEATRLHAGEAYMD
+1343 ASGIHAGETYMD
-1357 LDPEQFANANTNF
+1357 LDPEQFSNANTNF

-1390 VMTSA
+1390 TMTSA
-1395 SAKKQYDSKP
+1395 DAKKPYDSKP

-1418 VKDEGADYTFTGT
+1418 VKDEDATYTFTGT
-1431 QTVVGKSDNAFTYTR
+1431 QTVVGKSENAFTYTR

-1474 YEITVRA
+1474 YEITVVA
-1481 NSGSKTYD
+1481 NSGKKTYD
-1489 GTPLA
+1489 GTPLT
-1494 VEGMKIDGFDGMT
+1494 VSGMKIDGFDGLT
-1507 FTVDGVDETFTLSG
+1507 FTVDDVDETFTLSG

-1537 RIYGDEKITDSK
+1537 RIYGNEKITDSK
-1549 GNDLSDSFN
+1549 GNDLSDSFK

-1567 ITPVA
+1567 ITPVE

-1601 VGEEGLESVTVEGSQ
+1601 VGEEGLASVTVEGSQ

-1623 NVITGHTFKDNTWAD
+1623 NVITGHTLKDNTWAS
-1638 NYHIEYAKGTLQVT
+1638 NYQFKYAKGTLQVT
-1652 NRDAEDKYQITV
+1652 DRDAEDKYQITV
-1664 EANSGEKFYDGQKMT
+1664 EANSGEKFYDGQPMT
-1679 VSGFKTLTFD
+1679 VEGFKTLTFF
-1689 VDGNTYTVSGLTAKR
+1689 VDGQNYTVSGLTAKR
-1704 SGTNVADSGAV
+1704 SGTNFTDSGFV

-1723 TNADGDDVTKQFEV
+1723 KDVDGADVTEQFVV
-1737 STMSGIL
+1737 STTSGIL
-1744 RIKPRKVEI
+1744 NIKPRKVEI
-1753 TSGSAKRE
+1753 TSLSADKE
-1761 YNGTP
+1761 YDGTP
-1766 LVHPYATETPFNAE
+1766 LTRRSATETPFNAE
-1780 RGEGFIEGEGGICT
+1780 RGEGFIEGEGATCT
-1794 FTGMQTLV
+1794 FTGTQTLV
-1802 GTSDNEFTYALKEG
+1802 GKSDNAFTYSLKKG
-1816 TNQRN
+1816 TNPKN
-1821 YEINIHFGTLEVTE
+1821 YEITTHFGTLEVKE
-1835 RAEKYEITVEAN
+1835 RAEKYEITVEAK
-1847 SGSKLYDGKPM
+1847 SGGKLYDGKPM
-1858 TVSGFKTLS
+1858 TVEGFKTLS
-1867 FRVDGRDYT
+1867 FRVDGNDYT

-1911 TNQFNVHLVNGDL
+1911 TNEFNVHLVNGSL
-1924 NIARRQINLRSKGA
+1924 TIARRQINLRSKSA
-1938 EKVYDGTPLTCHEIV
+1938 DKVYDGTPLTCHEIV

-1982 DYTANE
+1982 DYTVNE
-1988 GTDLLNYVITRQ
+1988 GTDLLNYIITRQ

-2016 ITGKS
+2016 ITGNNGSK
-2021 LNTTYDGTEK
+2021 TYDGAEM

-2039 TNNKL
+2039 TNNEL

-2063 DTYTMGLTEKSFVN
+2063 DTYTMGLTEASFVN
-2077 KNTATFPNVRF
+2077 TNPETFPNVRF
-2088 VVTDGSLTIS
+2088 VVTDGTLKIN
-2098 PIEIELTAR
+2098 PIAIELTAR
-2107 SASKTYDGRPLIS
+2107 SASKTYDGRPLFS
-2120 AVYDVTKGEFAAG
+2120 AVYDVTKGAFAAG

-2182 RREDPNVEPY
+2182 RRVDPNVEPY

-2198 NSFERF
+2198 NSGERF
-2204 YDGRTTLVMGFK
+2204 YDGRTMLVAGFK

-2240 GATDASDIVVEVKG
+2240 AATDASNIVVEVKG
-2254 TPIVKDANGNDVTSE
+2254 KPIVKDAKGNDVTSE

-2289 SASDSK
+2289 SATDSK
-2295 TYDGKPLTN
+2295 TYDGTPLTN
-2304 ATVTATAYNK
+2304 ATVTATAYSA
-2314 ENGTGFVNGEGFTPN
+2314 ENGTGFAGDEGATYN
-2329 VTGSQLIPGTSDNTF
+2329 VTGSQLTPGTSDNTF
-2344 TYNLNNG
+2344 TYTLNQG
-2351 TKAQNYTIT
+2351 TKAKNYTIIT
-2360 TELGKLE
+2360 KTGTLT
-2367 VKSRKDN
+2367 VKSRKDD
-2374 PDAEPYEITVEAN
+2374 PDAEPYKITVEAN

-2407 FGVDGNIYTV
+2407 FEVEGNTYTV

-2426 TNVMDSG
+2426 TNVGDTG

-2455 VVSTLSGI
+2455 VVSTMSGI
-2463 LRIKPRNV
+2463 LRIKPLGV
-2471 LLTSSDAWKP
+2471 LMTSPSASKP
-2481 YDGNPLTANH
+2481 YDGNPLTAH
-2491 VNVSGDGFAEG
+2491 AMTIFGFVKG
-2502 EGATYNVT
+2502 EGANVTVT

-2518 SDNAFTYT
+2518 SDNTFTYT
-2526 LNQNTKAENYDI
+2526 LKDGTKAENYVI

-2546 VIDRSDE
+2546 VTNRSDKD
-2553 NKYQITVE
+2553 KYTITLE
-2561 PNSGEKMYDGTP
+2561 PNSDSKMYDGTDL
-2573 MTVEGFKTLTF
+2573 TVSGFKTLTF
-2584 TVAGHTY
+2584 EIAGHTY
-2591 TVETLTVGV
+2591 TVDNLTVSY
-2600 TVLHV
+2600 TVRHV
-2605 SQSCTFTVDQDALD
+2605 SQSNTFTVGPKDLD
-2619 AAVVL
+2619 AAIVR

-2632 AQFELSA
+2632 AQFKLFA
-2639 KDGNATIKPRNV
+2639 VDGLAIINPRMV
-2651 KLVSKSAEKPYDGTP
+2651 MLVSDSAQKPYDGTP
-2666 LTRHEFETQGDGF
+2666 LTCHVLDVQGDDF
-2679 ADGDGV
+2679 ADGDRV
-2685 NVTFSGSQTL
+2685 NVTFTGSQTL

-2705 QRTGTAEDRDY
+2705 QRIGTAEDRDY
-2716 DLSTEFGKLKVTDRS
+2716 DIQVQFGKLKVTDRS
-2731 DEDKYKITVEA
+2731 DEDKYKITVTA

-2755 VNGFKTLTFDVA
+2755 VSGFKTLTFVVD
-2767 GNTYKVAGLTAE
+2767 GNTYKVAGLKAE
-2779 KSVTNVSD
+2779 KSATNVSD

-2818 NAAITPRSVTLT
+2818 NAAITPRSMTLT
-2830 SPSASKEYDGDPLTA
+2830 SATTSKPYDGDPLTA
-2845 NHVSV
+2845 KHISV
-2850 EGDGFAA
+2850 TGDGFAK
-2857 GEDANV
+2857 GESAK
-2863 SIDVTG
+2863 ITFTG
-2869 SQTLVGTSDNT
+2869 SQTLVGESDNT
-2880 FTYTLHAGTKAE
+2880 FTYTLTDNTKAQ
-2892 NYDITTEFGKLT
+2892 NYAITTEFGKLT
-2904 VIDRSDA
+2904 VTDRSDA

-2921 SGSKVYDGQPLEV
+2921 SGSKVYDGQPLVV

-2939 LTFTAN
+2939 LTFTV
-2945 GHDYTVEG
+2945 GIHTYTVGG
-2953 LAAFASATDF
+2953 LAAFADATNF
-2963 VVDLPVNVQG
+2963 VADLPVEVQG

-2981 GNDVTAQFNV
+2981 GNDVTAQFNI

-3004 ASITS
+3004 ARIRSS
-3009 AGASKEYDG
+3009 DAWKEYDG

-3025 MTIFG
+3025 TVITN
-3030 FVEGEGANVTVTGSQ
+3030 FVKGEGANVTVTGSQ

-3057 TLKDGTKAEN
+3057 TLHEGTKAEN
-3067 YDITTAFGK
+3067 YDITTEFGT

-3095 SKMYDGQPMTV
+3095 SKMYDGTPLTV
-3106 KGFDNLIYVVED
+3106 KGFRKLIYVVEG
-3118 NIYTVSGLKAE
+3118 NIYTVEGLTAE
-3129 KTITNVSE
+3129 KTVTNVSDT
-3137 SGEVEITGTPI
+3137 GEVEVKGTAI
-3148 VKDIDG
+3148 VKDTDG

-3160 FTVEMKNGNAAIT
+3160 FTVETKNGNATIR

-3178 LTSDSAEREYNGKP
+3178 LTSDSASREYNGKP

-3210 AGYHFTGSQTLV
+3210 ARYHVTGSQTLV
-3222 GSSDNTFTYTLHE
+3222 GSSDNTFTYTLNK
-3235 GTKAENYDITTAFG
+3235 GTLEENYDITTEFG

-3269 SGEKKYDG
+3269 SGKKKYDG
-3277 QPITVSGFET
+3277 QSMTVSGFET

-3345 LTINRRL
+3345 LTINPRL
-3352 ITFTSQPATK
+3352 ITFTSQGAKK

-3379 GFAEGEGATYSNFS
+3379 GFAAGEGATYYAFS
-3393 TQTRVGWTYNGFL
+3393 SQTRVGEKYNGFL
-3406 YTLNEGTLE
+3406 YKLNEGTLE
-3415 ENYAI
+3415 ENYLI
-3420 QFKLNKLTVTDRTQ
+3420 QFKLNKLVVTDRTQ
-3434 KFEITVVGNSARM
+3434 KFEITVVGNSANK

-3455 VKGFKT
+3455 VSGFKN

-3471 TVEGLTAEKTIT
+3471 TVEGLTAEKSIT
-3483 NVTESGEVPITGT
+3483 NVTEYGEVPITGT

-3517 GKLTIFPR
+3517 GRLTIIPR

-3532 TDEKAYDGTPLIHAT
+3532 TAEKAYDGTPLTDNT
-3547 VTETAYSAENGT
+3547 VTETAYSEENGT

-3596 NYDIKTLFGKLTVT
+3596 NYVLLTKFGKLTVT

-3619 PSLLLTKTH
+3619 PSLFLTKTH

-3661 PNVTILGTDTK
+3661 PNVAILGANTK
-3672 TLAPNETWTVKA
+3672 TLAANETWTVKA

-3713 AKDTVEAADLNPV
+3713 ADDTVEAADLNPV

-3752 VTNTGNVPATSIAV
+3752 VTNTGNVPATNITV
-3766 EDKLTNMTAIIQTLD
+3766 EDKLTHMTETIQTLD
-3781 IGESKTFYTRYTVT
+3781 VGASKTFYTRYTVT

-3805 NVATAGGAPIVDPKD
+3805 NVATAGGAPIIDPKD
-3820 PENPKKPEGSGDET
+3820 PEKPKKPEGKGEET

-3884 DADPYELTVGTAT
+3884 DADPYQLTIGTAT

-3968 TEVGSITNP
+3968 TEVGSITNH

-4060 MITDQDILITV
+4060 MITNQNILITV
-4071 IYTADSLSVNLSDYG
+4071 IYTADSVSVNLSNYG

>member
-34 ITSNSKQAATVSARN
+34 ITSNSKQAATVSARD

-55 KVTGDTSGLQLNS
+55 QVTGDTSGLQLNS
-68 DGWYTIGVVRDVPNL
+68 DGWYTIGVVRNVPNL
-83 PTPSTYSY
+83 PSPGLYAN
-91 SGYQSSLGSITPAK
+91 SGYQSSLYYGSITPAK

-110 YGPVERYALN
+110 YGPVVRFEAN
-120 KSINISDISW
+120 KAIDIADITW
-130 TGVKCGFTV
+130 GTYGFTV
-139 ANGASDYSSEAPS
+139 ANGASDYLSEAPS
-152 GTYTWHLDGTVDVK
+152 GTYTWHLDGTVDVRQV
-166 NIPSVY
+166 PSIY

-185 HSEYYEGHLHD
+185 YTTTYEGHLKDKPVYHE
-196 PAVDHTAPSTY
+196 APDTY
-207 RKDGY
+207 VKDGY
-212 TYSFFVKDGNAQ
+212 TYSFFVKDGNEQMQKVAY
-224 TQTVDYKAETKT
+224 TAPTAT

-244 YTITYTAGTH
+244 YTITYQKGTH
-254 GTFDDQTYT
+254 GNFATQTYT

-276 PTGEAGY
+276 PTGKEGY
-283 TFKGWSPAVSKS
+283 TFKGWSPAVSNAVS
-295 VTGDQTYTAQWY
+295 GDQTYTAQWY
-307 ENVTLTAN
+307 ENVTLTAVTD
-315 SGSEKYNGENQTLR
+315 SKKYNGENQTLS
-329 GYTCSKDGVT
+329 GYTCSEDGVT
-339 FSGISAKATGKDVGT
+339 FSGISATATGKNVGT
-354 YDVTFSKTNGGAV
+354 YDVTFFKMNGEV
-367 IGTVDRTGNYV
+367 IGTADRTGNYV
-378 VTAVNNGTFTI
+378 VTAVNNGKFTI

-398 KSAEKMYDGSE
+398 KSDEKMYDGSE
-409 LTRRELEVTG
+409 LIKRDIEVTG

-432 TGTQTQFGSSENTFT
+432 TGTQTQVGSSENTFT
-447 WKLRDNTNA
+447 WKLRDNTSA

-461 TAKNGTLTVTKRDVT
+461 KTANGTLTVTKRPVT

-489 PLTKDEVTES
+489 PLTKHEVTES
-499 GNGFVNGE
+499 GERFVNGE
-507 GVQYDVFGSQTLP
+507 GVQYDVTGTRTLP

-525 TFTYKAN
+525 TFTYTAN

-545 LGTLTVQPR
+545 LGTLTVLNR
-554 DKKFEITVK
+554 GEKFEITVK

-588 EFTVEGVTYTVEG
+588 EFNVEGVTYKVEG
-601 VSFVPGQS
+601 VEFVPNQS

-615 SGTGKLRLQ
+615 SGKGKLQLQ
-624 GNAIVRDPDNNDV
+624 GNAIVRDPDGNDV
-637 TDQFTVHLVNGDLTI
+637 TDQFTVNLVNGDLTI
-652 TPRPVKIAAKSAKK
+652 NPRPVKIAAKSATK

-726 AENYTISFEKGK
+726 AENYAISVEKGK
-738 LEVTPVTEEITV
+738 LEVTPVTDEITV

-758 KAYNGKTQSVE
+758 KSYNGKTQSVE
-769 GYTFVRASNKLYTE
+769 GYTFVGASSPLYTE

-797 GKNVKL
+797 GKNVKR
-803 SGTGEAETYNMGL
+803 SDTGAAETYNMGL

-840 KIGIHPRQVSVRS
+840 KIAIHPRLVRMTS
-853 KDADKPFDGTPLT
+853 ASDSKPFDGKPLT
-866 KHEVTESVFNEMNM
+866 KEEVTVDGD
-880 LGFVPGEGADYT
+880 GFVEGEGVTYV
-892 FTGSQTEVGSSDNT
+892 FSGSQTEVGTSPNYFAFDPKPGT
-906 FTYKLKDNTKPQN
+906 LPQN
-919 YQIRTE
+919 YVFQKKYGT
-925 TGRLTVTASD
+925 LAVTASD

-945 SGSKTYNG
+945 SGVKTYNG

-967 NPLYKEEYVALKP
+967 NPLYKEEYVALKS

-1000 ESFENTNT
+1000 ESFENTNE

-1038 RRYNGNPLTAYDNEY
+1038 RRYNGKPLTANDNEY
-1053 EITKGAFVGEDG
+1053 DITNNGKFVGEDG
-1065 LAEVTVTGSQTL
+1065 LANVTVTGSQTL
-1077 PGTSASTITGH
+1077 PGESASTITGH

-1094 NARNYG
+1094 KEQNYA

-1115 GEKHAVVVKAQS
+1115 SEKHAVVVKAQS

-1140 GILVDGVAGDTFTWN
+1140 GILVDDVAGDTFTWN
-1155 DQTFK
+1155 DQTFTVK
-1160 VEGLTAS
+1160 GLTAS

-1176 GAVKVQGTAKIV
+1176 GTVKVQGTAKIL

-1198 FKVTTEDGS
+1198 FKVTKEDGS
-1207 LTINKVAIVLT
+1207 LTIHKVAIVLT
-1218 SNSASKVYDGKPLT
+1218 SNNASKVYDGQPLT

-1250 SITMAGSQTVVGSTF
+1250 SVTMKGSQTEVGSSF
-1265 NTITGYKLKSNTNRK
+1265 NTIIGYKLKSNTLK
-1280 NYDIV
+1280 GNYDIV
-1285 TKSGT
+1285 THSGT
-1290 LTVTPVKDKITV
+1290 LTVTPVTDEITV
-1302 TITGKMLGVLYSGE
+1302 TIKGKTLVTKYSGD
-1316 EQSVKGYT
+1316 EQSVEGYT
-1324 VAITGS
+1324 VDITGS

-1336 DFTFNGK
+1336 GIITFTGTAK
-1343 AEATRLHAGEAYMD
+1343 ASGIHAGETYMD
-1357 LDPEQFANANTNF
+1357 LDPEQFSNANVNF

-1390 VMTSA
+1390 TMTSA
-1395 SAKKQYDSKP
+1395 DAKKPYDSKP
-1405 LIAHEVTVTGDGF
+1405 LTAHEVTVEGDGF
-1418 VKDEGADYTFTGT
+1418 VKDEDATYTFTGT
-1431 QTVVGKSDNAFTYTR
+1431 QTVVGKSENAFTYALQ
-1446 NSNTQKDD
+1446 SNTSADD

-1459 VYGTLEVTHRAEGQE
+1459 KYGTLEVTHRAEGQE

-1489 GTPLA
+1489 GTSLT
-1494 VEGMKIDGFDGMT
+1494 VSGMKIDGFDGMT

-1521 LWASEIGT
+1521 LMASEIGT

-1537 RIYGDEKITDSK
+1537 RIYGNEKITDSK
-1549 GNDLSDSFN
+1549 GNDLSDSFK

-1567 ITPVA
+1567 ITPVE

-1587 PLTNSGYTITKGAF
+1587 ALTNSGYKITKGAF
-1601 VGEEGLESVTVEGSQ
+1601 VGEEGLASVTVEGSQ

-1623 NVITGHTFKDNTWAD
+1623 NVITAHTLKDNTWAS
-1638 NYHIEYAKGTLQVT
+1638 NYQFKYAKGTLQVT
-1652 NRDAEDKYQITV
+1652 DRDAEDKYQITV
-1664 EANSGEKFYDGQKMT
+1664 EANSGEKFYDGQPMT
-1679 VSGFKTLTFD
+1679 VEGFKTLTFD
-1689 VDGNTYTVSGLTAKR
+1689 VEGNTYTVSGLTAKR
-1704 SGTNVADSGAV
+1704 SGTNVTDSGFV

-1723 TNADGDDVTKQFEV
+1723 TNADGADVTEQFVV
-1737 STMSGIL
+1737 STTSGIL
-1744 RIKPRKVEI
+1744 HIKPRKVEI
-1753 TSGSAKRE
+1753 TSLSADKE
-1761 YNGTP
+1761 YDGTP
-1766 LVHPYATETPFNAE
+1766 LTRRSATETPFNAE
-1780 RGEGFIEGEGGICT
+1780 RGEGFIEGEGATCT
-1794 FTGMQTLV
+1794 FTGTQTLV
-1802 GTSDNEFTYALKEG
+1802 GKSDNAFTYSLKKG
-1816 TNQRN
+1816 TNPKN
-1821 YEINIHFGTLEVTE
+1821 YEITTHFGTLEVKE

-1847 SGSKLYDGKPM
+1847 RGSKVYDGKPM

-1876 VEGITASHTAT
+1876 VEGLTASHTAT
-1887 NCDESRPVV
+1887 NCDESRTIV
-1896 IKGTPIVK
+1896 IQGTPIVK
-1904 DAKGNIV
+1904 DAAGNIV
-1911 TNQFNVHLVNGDL
+1911 TNEFNVHLVNGDL
-1924 NIARRQINLRSKGA
+1924 TIIRRQINLRSKPA
-1938 EKVYDGTPLTCHEIV
+1938 EKVYDGTPLICHEIV

-1982 DYTANE
+1982 DYTVNE

-2000 FGNLTV
+2000 FGNLVV

-2016 ITGKS
+2016 ITGNNGSK
-2021 LNTTYDGTEK
+2021 TYDGAEMN
-2031 TVEGYTFT
+2031 VEGYTFT

-2063 DTYTMGLTEKSFVN
+2063 GTYTMGLTEASFAN
-2077 KNTATFPNVRF
+2077 KNQTTFPNVRF
-2088 VVTDGSLTIS
+2088 VVTDGTLTID
-2098 PIEIELTAR
+2098 PIAIELTAR
-2107 SASKTYDGRPLIS
+2107 SYSKTYDGRPLFS
-2120 AVYDVTKGEFAAG
+2120 AAYDVTKGAFAAG
-2133 EGLFIVYLRGSQL
+2133 EGLYIVYLKGTQL

-2167 NYIITTKPGTLTVIS
+2167 NYAITTKPGTLTVIS
-2182 RREDPNVEPY
+2182 RRDDPDVEPY

-2198 NSFERF
+2198 YSVEKF
-2204 YDGRTTLVMGFK
+2204 YNASTLFVEGFK
-2216 TLTFTK
+2216 TLTFTE

-2234 GIKASA
+2234 GITASA
-2240 GATDASDIVVEVKG
+2240 SATDASNIVVEVKG
-2254 TPIVKDANGNDVTSE
+2254 KPIVKDAKGNDVTSE

-2289 SASDSK
+2289 SATDSK
-2295 TYDGKPLTN
+2295 TYDGTPLTN
-2304 ATVTATAYNK
+2304 ANVTATAYSA
-2314 ENGTGFVNGEGFTPN
+2314 ENGTGFAGDEGATYN
-2329 VTGSQLIPGTSDNTF
+2329 VTGSQLTPGTSDNTF
-2344 TYNLNNG
+2344 TYTLNQG
-2351 TKAQNYTIT
+2351 TKAKNYTIIT
-2360 TELGKLE
+2360 KTGTLT
-2367 VKSRKDN
+2367 VKSRKDD
-2374 PDAEPYEITVEAN
+2374 PDAEPYKITVEAN

-2407 FGVDGNIYTV
+2407 FEVEGNTYTV
-2417 SGLTAKRSG
+2417 SGLTANRSG
-2426 TNVMDSG
+2426 TNVGDTG

-2441 IVTDADGN
+2441 IVKDADGN

-2455 VVSTLSGI
+2455 VVSTMSGI
-2463 LRIKPRNV
+2463 LRIKPLGV
-2471 LLTSSDAWKP
+2471 LMTSPSASKP
-2481 YDGNPLTANH
+2481 YDGNPLTAH
-2491 VNVSGDGFAEG
+2491 AMTIFGFVKD
-2502 EGATYNVT
+2502 EGANVTVT

-2518 SDNAFTYT
+2518 SDNTFTYT
-2526 LNQNTKAENYDI
+2526 LKDGTKAENYVI

-2546 VIDRSDE
+2546 VTNRSDKD
-2553 NKYQITVE
+2553 KYTITLE
-2561 PNSGEKMYDGTP
+2561 PNSDSKMYDGTDL
-2573 MTVEGFKTLTF
+2573 TVSGFKTLTF
-2584 TVAGHTY
+2584 EIAGHTY
-2591 TVETLTVGV
+2591 TVDNLTVSY
-2600 TVLHV
+2600 TVRHV
-2605 SQSCTFTVDQDALD
+2605 SQSNTFTVGPKDLD
-2619 AAVVL
+2619 AAIVR

-2632 AQFELSA
+2632 AQFKLFA
-2639 KDGNATIKPRNV
+2639 VDGLAIINPRMV
-2651 KLVSKSAEKPYDGTP
+2651 MLVSDSAQKPYDGTP
-2666 LTRHEFETQGDGF
+2666 LTCHVLDVQGDDF
-2679 ADGDGV
+2679 ADGDRV
-2685 NVTFSGSQTL
+2685 NVTFTGSQTL

-2705 QRTGTAEDRDY
+2705 QRIGTAEDRDY
-2716 DLSTEFGKLKVTDRS
+2716 DIQVQFGKLKVTDRS
-2731 DEDKYKITVEA
+2731 DEDKYKITVTA
-2742 NSGNKVYDGTPLT
+2742 NSGSKTYDGTPLT
-2755 VNGFKTLTFDVA
+2755 VSGFKTLTFVVD
-2767 GNTYKVAGLTAE
+2767 GQTYTVKGLTAE
-2779 KSVTNVSD
+2779 KTVTDVSD
-2787 SGEVEITG
+2787 SGTVEITG
-2795 TAIVTDAAGNDV
+2795 TPIVTDAAGNDV

-2818 NAAITPRSVTLT
+2818 RADITPRSVTLK
-2830 SPSASKEYDGDPLTA
+2830 SADASKPYDGDPLTA
-2845 NHVSV
+2845 HHISV
-2850 EGDGFAA
+2850 EGDGFAK
-2857 GEDANV
+2857 GETANITF
-2863 SIDVTG
+2863 SG

-2880 FTYTLHAGTKAE
+2880 FTYTLSKGTKAE

-2904 VIDRSDA
+2904 VTDRSEEH
-2911 DKFQITVEAN
+2911 KYPITVEAN
-2921 SGSKVYDGQPLEV
+2921 SGSKVYDGQPLVV

-2953 LAAFASATDF
+2953 LMAFAEAKDF

-2981 GNDVTAQFNV
+2981 GNDVTAQFNI

-3004 ASITS
+3004 ASIRS
-3009 AGASKEYDG
+3009 SDAWKEYDG
-3018 KPLTNHT
+3018 KPLTDHT
-3025 MTIFG
+3025 TAITN
-3030 FVEGEGANVTVTGSQ
+3030 FVEGEGAFVSVTGSQ

-3095 SKMYDGQPMTV
+3095 SKMYDGTPLTV
-3106 KGFDNLIYVVED
+3106 KGFRKLIYVVEG
-3118 NIYTVSGLKAE
+3118 NIYTVEGLTAE
-3129 KTITNVSE
+3129 KTVTNVSDT
-3137 SGEVEITGTPI
+3137 GEVEVKGTAI
-3148 VKDIDG
+3148 VTDTDG

-3160 FTVEMKNGNAAIT
+3160 FTVETKNGNATIR

-3178 LTSDSAEREYNGKP
+3178 LTSDSASREYNGKP

-3210 AGYHFTGSQTLV
+3210 ARYHVTGSQTLV
-3222 GSSDNTFTYTLHE
+3222 GSSDNTFTYTLNE
-3235 GTKAENYDITTAFG
+3235 GTLEENYDITTDFG

-3277 QPITVSGFET
+3277 QSMTVSGFET

-3299 EGLTAEK
+3299 EGLKAEK

-3311 SDSGSVPVTGT
+3311 SDSGIVPITGT

-3333 TAQFK
+3333 TAQFN
-3338 VTVEPGT
+3338 VETKNGT
-3345 LTINRRL
+3345 LTIHPRL

-3379 GFAEGEGATYSNFS
+3379 GFAAGEGATYSNFS
-3393 TQTRVGWTYNGFL
+3393 TQTRVGWKYNSFL

-3415 ENYAI
+3415 ENYLI

-3434 KFEITVVGNSARM
+3434 KFEITVVGNSSSM

-3455 VKGFKT
+3455 VSGFRT

-3471 TVEGLTAEKTIT
+3471 TVEGLTAEKSIT

-3517 GKLTIFPR
+3517 GTLTITPR
-3525 AVIMTSA
+3525 VVMMTSA
-3532 TDEKAYDGTPLIHAT
+3532 TAEKAYDGTPLTNDT
-3547 VTETAYSAENGT
+3547 VTETAD
-3559 GFVSG
+3559 GFVKG

-3588 LNENTLAA
+3588 LNEGTLAA
-3596 NYDIKTLFGKLTVT
+3596 NYAIEILLGKLTVT
-3610 DGTDEKPLD
+3610 DGTDEKPVD

-3661 PNVTILGTDTK
+3661 PNVAILGANTK
-3672 TLAPNETWTVKA
+3672 TLAANETWTVKA

-3713 AKDTVEAADLNPV
+3713 ADDTVEAADLNPV

-3766 EDKLTNMTAIIQTLD
+3766 EDKLTHMTAIIQTLD
-3781 IGESKTFYTRYTVT
+3781 VGASKTFYTRYTVT

-3805 NVATAGGAPIVDPKD
+3805 NVATAGGAPIIDPKD
-3820 PENPKKPEGSGDET
+3820 PEKPKKPEGKGEET

-3884 DADPYELTVGTAT
+3884 DADPYQLTIGTAT

-3968 TEVGSITNP
+3968 TEVGSITNH

-4031 QANMPYGKTY
+4031 QTSMPYGKTY

-4060 MITDQDILITV
+4060 MITNQNILITV
-4071 IYTADSLSVNLSDYG
+4071 IYTADSLSVNLSNYG

>member
-91 SGYQSSLGSITPAK
+91 SGYQSSLYYGSITPAK

-110 YGPVERYALN
+110 YGAVERYALN
-120 KSINISDISW
+120 KSIDINDISW

-139 ANGASDYSSEAPS
+139 ANGASDYLSEAPS

-172 TIKYVDADTNNTL
+172 TIKYVDADTNTTL
-185 HSEYYEGHLHD
+185 HSEYYEGHLND
-196 PAVDHTAPSTY
+196 PAVKHKAPDTY
-207 RKDGY
+207 VKDGY

-244 YTITYTAGTH
+244 YTITYQKGTH
-254 GTFDDQTYT
+254 GTFAKQTYT

-276 PTGEAGY
+276 PTGKAGY
-283 TFKGWSPAVSKS
+283 TFKGWSPAVSNA

-307 ENVTLTAN
+307 ENVTLTAVTDRK
-315 SGSEKYNGENQTLR
+315 KYNGENQTLS
-329 GYTCSKDGVT
+329 GYTCSKAGVT
-339 FSGISAKATGKDVGT
+339 FSGISAKATGKDAGK
-354 YDVTFSKTNGGAV
+354 YDVTFSKTNGGEV
-367 IGTVDRTGNYV
+367 IGTADRTGNYV
-378 VTAVNNGTFTI
+378 VTGVKNGKFEI

-409 LTRRELEVTG
+409 LTRRELDVTG

-432 TGTQTQFGSSENTFT
+432 TGTQTQVGSSENTFT
-447 WKLRDNTNA
+447 YRVKDNTNA

-461 TAKNGTLTVTKRDVT
+461 TKKLGTLTVTKRDVT
-476 LTSASETKTYDGK
+476 LTSASAEKTYDGK

-525 TFTYKAN
+525 TFTYTAN

-545 LGTLTVQPR
+545 LGTLTVLDR
-554 DKKFEITVK
+554 GEKFEITVK

-615 SGTGKLRLQ
+615 SGEGKLQLQ
-624 GNAIVRDPDNNDV
+624 GNAVVKDPDGNDV

-652 TPRPVKIAAKSAKK
+652 TPRPVRIAAKSDTK

-726 AENYTISFEKGK
+726 EENYDISFEKGK

-758 KAYNGKTQSVE
+758 KPYNGKTQSVE
-769 GYTFVRASNKLYTE
+769 GYTFVGASNTLYTE

-797 GKNVKL
+797 GKNVKR
-803 SGTGEAETYNMGL
+803 SDTGEAETYNMGL
-816 TADSFRNTN
+816 TADSFVNTN

-840 KIGIHPRQVSVRS
+840 SLEIIPRLVIMTSA
-853 KDADKPFDGTPLT
+853 DASKPFDGTPLT
-866 KHEVTESVFNEMNM
+866 KEEVTESEFSETNTH
-880 LGFVPGEGADYT
+880 GFVPGEGATYV
-892 FTGSQTEVGSSDNT
+892 FSGSQTEVGTSPNYFAFDPKPGT
-906 FTYKLKDNTKPQN
+906 LPQN
-919 YQIRTE
+919 YVFQKKYGT
-925 TGRLTVTASD
+925 LAVTAS
-935 TEVVVTIKGN
+935 EEQVVVMIAGN
-945 SGSKTYNG
+945 SGRKTYNG
-953 AEQSWEGYTITNIS
+953 AEQSVVGYTFVNTS
-967 NPLYKEEYVALKP
+967 NPLYKAEYVALKT

-985 ASGTDAGAYFMGLTE
+985 ASGTDAGDYPMGLTE
-1000 ESFENTNT
+1000 DSFENTNKD
-1008 ATFPNVEFYVVDGML
+1008 TFPNVYFVVADGTL
-1023 GIDPVEIELTAASKV
+1023 TIDPVAIELTAASKV
-1038 RRYNGNPLTAYDNEY
+1038 RRYNGNPLTAKDNEY
-1053 EITKGAFVGEDG
+1053 DITNNGKFVGEDG
-1065 LAEVTVTGSQTL
+1065 LANVTVTGSQTL

-1094 NARNYG
+1094 KEQNYA

-1115 GEKHAVVVKAQS
+1115 SEKHAVVVKAQS

-1140 GILVDGVAGDTFTWN
+1140 GILVNGVAGDTFTWN

-1167 KEGTNVADS
+1167 KEGTNVVDS
-1176 GAVKVQGTAKIV
+1176 GAVKVQGTAKIL

-1198 FKVTTEDGS
+1198 FKVRTKDGS
-1207 LTINKVAIVLT
+1207 LTINKVAIGLT
-1218 SNSASKVYDGKPLT
+1218 SNSASKVYDGTPLT
-1232 ESGYT
+1232 ESGYK
-1237 ITSGAFVGEEGLA
+1237 ITNGAFVGEEGLA
-1250 SITMAGSQTVVGSTF
+1250 SVTMKGSQTEVGSSF
-1265 NTITGYKLKSNTNRK
+1265 NTIIGYKLKSNTQK
-1280 NYDIV
+1280 GNYDIV
-1285 TKSGT
+1285 THSGT
-1290 LTVTPVKDKITV
+1290 LTVTPVTDQITV
-1302 TITGKMLGVLYSGE
+1302 TITGNKLGTLYSGE
-1316 EQSVKGYT
+1316 TQSVKGYR

-1330 DLYKES
+1330 SVYKES
-1336 DFTFNGK
+1336 DFTFNGT
-1343 AEATRLHAGEAYMD
+1343 AEATRLHAGETYMD
-1357 LDPEQFANANTNF
+1357 LDPEQFVNTNSNF

-1375 VVAEDGKLTIQPRQI
+1375 VVKEDGKLTIHRRLI
-1390 VMTSA
+1390 TMTSA
-1395 SAKKQYDSKP
+1395 NATKPYDSKP

-1489 GTPLA
+1489 GTPLT
-1494 VEGMKIDGFDGMT
+1494 VSGMKIDGFDGLT
-1507 FTVDGVDETFTLSG
+1507 FTVDGVNETFTLSG
-1521 LWASEIGT
+1521 LTASATGT
-1529 DVIDSTVV
+1529 NVTDSAKILIT
-1537 RIYGDEKITDSK
+1537 GEEKITDSK
-1549 GNDLSDSFN
+1549 GNDLSDSFK
-1558 VRKVDGRLD
+1558 VTKVDGTLN

-1572 IELTANSDSKPYDGQ
+1572 IVLTANSDSKPYDGQ
-1587 PLTNSGYTITKGAF
+1587 ALTNSGYKITKGAF
-1601 VGEEGLESVTVEGSQ
+1601 VGEEGLASVTVEGSQ

-1623 NVITGHTFKDNTWAD
+1623 NVITGHTLKDNTWAS
-1638 NYHIEYAKGTLQVT
+1638 NYQFKYAKGTLQVT
-1652 NRDAEDKYQITV
+1652 DRDAEDKYQITV
-1664 EANSGEKFYDGQKMT
+1664 EANSGEKFYDGQPMT
-1679 VSGFKTLTFD
+1679 VEGFKTLTFF
-1689 VDGNTYTVSGLTAKR
+1689 VDGQNYTVSGLTAKR
-1704 SGTNVADSGAV
+1704 SGTNFTDSGFV
-1715 TVTGTPTV
+1715 TISGTPTV
-1723 TNADGDDVTKQFEV
+1723 TNADGADVTEQFVV
-1737 STMSGIL
+1737 STTSGIL
-1744 RIKPRKVEI
+1744 NIKPRKVEI
-1753 TSGSAKRE
+1753 TSLSADKE
-1761 YNGTP
+1761 YDGTP
-1766 LVHPYATETPFNAE
+1766 LTRRSATETPFNAE
-1780 RGEGFIEGEGGICT
+1780 RGEGFIEGEGATCT
-1794 FTGMQTLV
+1794 FTGTQTLV
-1802 GTSDNEFTYALKEG
+1802 GKSDNAFTYALNKG
-1816 TNQRN
+1816 TNPKN
-1821 YEINIHFGTLEVTE
+1821 YEITTHFGTLEVKE
-1835 RAEKYEITVEAN
+1835 RAEKYEITVEAK
-1847 SGSKLYDGKPM
+1847 SGGKLYDGKPM
-1858 TVSGFKTLS
+1858 TVEGFKTLS
-1867 FRVDGRDYT
+1867 FRVDGNDYT

-1911 TNQFNVHLVNGDL
+1911 TNEFNVHLVNGDL
-1924 NIARRQINLRSKGA
+1924 TIARRQINLRSKSA
-1938 EKVYDGTPLTCHEIV
+1938 DKVYDGTPLTCHEIV

-1982 DYTANE
+1982 DYTVNE

-2016 ITGKS
+2016 ITGNNGSK
-2021 LNTTYDGTEK
+2021 TYDGAEM

-2039 TNNKL
+2039 TNNEL

-2056 KASGTDA
+2056 KASGKDA
-2063 DTYTMGLTEKSFVN
+2063 DTYPMGLTEASFAN
-2077 KNTATFPNVRF
+2077 KNQKTFPNVRF
-2088 VVTDGSLTIS
+2088 VVTDGTLTIN
-2098 PIEIELTAR
+2098 PISIELTAR
-2107 SASKTYDGRPLIS
+2107 SYSKTYDGRPLTNS
-2120 AVYDVTKGEFAAG
+2120 VYDITKGAFAAG
-2133 EGLFIVYLRGSQL
+2133 EGLSVVYLKGTQL
-2146 TPGTSASIITHYKFE
+2146 TPGTSATTITHYVFK

-2167 NYIITTKPGTLTVIS
+2167 NYAITTKDGTLTVIS
-2182 RREDPNVEPY
+2182 RREDPDVEPY

-2198 NSFERF
+2198 YSAEKF
-2204 YDGRTTLVMGFK
+2204 YNASMLVVGGFK
-2216 TLTFTK
+2216 TLTFTE

-2234 GIKASA
+2234 GITASA
-2240 GATDASDIVVEVKG
+2240 SATDASNIVVEVKG
-2254 TPIVKDANGNDVTSE
+2254 KPIVKDAKGNDVTSE

-2289 SASDSK
+2289 SATDSK
-2295 TYDGKPLTN
+2295 TYDGTPLTN
-2304 ATVTATAYNK
+2304 ANVTATAYSA
-2314 ENGTGFVNGEGFTPN
+2314 ENGTGFAGDEGATYN
-2329 VTGSQLIPGTSDNTF
+2329 VTGSQLTPGTSDNTF
-2344 TYNLNNG
+2344 TYTLNQG
-2351 TKAQNYTIT
+2351 TKAKNYTIIT
-2360 TELGKLE
+2360 KTGTLT
-2367 VKSRKDN
+2367 VKSRKDD
-2374 PDAEPYEITVEAN
+2374 PDAEPYKITVEAN

-2396 KMTVEG
+2396 KMTVSG

-2407 FGVDGNIYTV
+2407 FEVEGNTYTV
-2417 SGLTAKRSG
+2417 SGLTANRSG
-2426 TNVMDSG
+2426 TNVTDSG

-2455 VVSTLSGI
+2455 VVSTMSGI
-2463 LRIKPRNV
+2463 LRIKPLGV
-2471 LLTSSDAWKP
+2471 LMTSPSASKP
-2481 YDGNPLTANH
+2481 YDGNPLTAH
-2491 VNVSGDGFAEG
+2491 AMTIFGFVKG
-2502 EGATYNVT
+2502 EGANVTVT

-2518 SDNAFTYT
+2518 SDNTFTYT
-2526 LNQNTKAENYDI
+2526 LKDGTKAENYVI

-2546 VIDRSDE
+2546 VTNRSDKD
-2553 NKYQITVE
+2553 KYQITLE
-2561 PNSGEKMYDGTP
+2561 PNSDSKMYDGTDL
-2573 MTVEGFKTLTF
+2573 TVSGFKTLTF
-2584 TVAGHTY
+2584 EIAGHTY
-2591 TVETLTVGV
+2591 TVDNLTVSY
-2600 TVLHV
+2600 TVRHV
-2605 SQSCTFTVDQDALD
+2605 SQSNTFTVGPKDLD
-2619 AAVVL
+2619 AAIVR

-2632 AQFELSA
+2632 AQFKLFA
-2639 KDGNATIKPRNV
+2639 VDGLAIINPRMV
-2651 KLVSKSAEKPYDGTP
+2651 MLVSDSAQKPYDGTP
-2666 LTRHEFETQGDGF
+2666 LTCHVLDVQGDDF
-2679 ADGDGV
+2679 ADGDRV
-2685 NVTFSGSQTL
+2685 NVTFTGSQTL

-2705 QRTGTAEDRDY
+2705 QRIGTAEDRDY
-2716 DLSTEFGKLKVTDRS
+2716 DIQVQFGKLKVTDRS
-2731 DEDKYKITVEA
+2731 DEDKYKITVTA

-2755 VNGFKTLTFDVA
+2755 VSGFKTLTFVVD
-2767 GNTYKVAGLTAE
+2767 GNTYTVAGLKAE
-2779 KSVTNVSD
+2779 KSATNVSD

-2830 SPSASKEYDGDPLTA
+2830 SATTSKEYDGDPLTA
-2845 NHVSV
+2845 KHISV
-2850 EGDGFAA
+2850 TGDGFAK
-2857 GEDANV
+2857 GESAK
-2863 SIDVTG
+2863 ITFTG
-2869 SQTLVGTSDNT
+2869 SQTLVGESDNT
-2880 FTYTLHAGTKAE
+2880 FTYTLTDNTKAE
-2892 NYDITTEFGKLT
+2892 NYAITTVFGKLT
-2904 VIDRSDA
+2904 VTDRSEEH
-2911 DKFQITVEAN
+2911 KYPITVEAN
-2921 SGSKVYDGQPLEV
+2921 SDTKVYDGTPLVV

-2945 GHDYTVEG
+2945 EHTYTVEG

-2963 VVDLPVNVQG
+2963 VVDLPVNVEG

-2981 GNDVTAQFNV
+2981 GNDVTAQFNI
-2991 TTKNGTLNVTKRP
+2991 TTKNGTLNITKRP

-3009 AGASKEYDG
+3009 ANASKEYDG

-3025 MTIFG
+3025 TTIFG
-3030 FVEGEGANVTVTGSQ
+3030 FVEGEGANVSVTGSQ

-3057 TLKDGTKAEN
+3057 TLHEGTKAEN

-3095 SKMYDGQPMTV
+3095 SKMYDGTPLTV
-3106 KGFDNLIYVVED
+3106 KGFRKLIYVVEG
-3118 NIYTVSGLKAE
+3118 NIYTVEGLTAE
-3129 KTITNVSE
+3129 KTVTNVSDT
-3137 SGEVEITGTPI
+3137 GEVEVKGTAI
-3148 VKDIDG
+3148 VKDTDG

-3160 FTVEMKNGNAAIT
+3160 FTVETKNGNATIR

-3178 LTSDSAEREYNGKP
+3178 LTSDSASREYNGKP

-3210 AGYHFTGSQTLV
+3210 ARYHVTGSQTLV
-3222 GSSDNTFTYTLHE
+3222 GSSDNTFTYTLNE
-3235 GTKAENYDITTAFG
+3235 GTLEENYDITTDFG

-3277 QPITVSGFET
+3277 QSMTVSGFET

-3299 EGLTAEK
+3299 EGLKAEK

-3311 SDSGSVPVTGT
+3311 SDSGIVPITGT

-3333 TAQFK
+3333 TAQFN
-3338 VTVEPGT
+3338 VETKNGT

-3393 TQTRVGWTYNGFL
+3393 SQTRVGWTYNNFL
-3406 YTLNEGTLE
+3406 YTLNKGTLE

-3420 QFKLNKLTVTDRTQ
+3420 QLKLNKLTVTDRAQ
-3434 KFEITVVGNSARM
+3434 KYEITVEGKSDSK

-3455 VKGFKT
+3455 VEGFKT
-3461 LTFTENGQTF
+3461 LTFTEKVNGTDVTY
-3471 TVEGLTAEKTIT
+3471 TVEGLTAEKSIT

-3517 GKLTIFPR
+3517 GTLTITPR
-3525 AVIMTSA
+3525 VVTMTSA
-3532 TDEKAYDGTPLIHAT
+3532 TAEKAYDGTPLTNDT
-3547 VTETAYSAENGT
+3547 VTETAD
-3559 GFVSG
+3559 GFVKG

-3588 LNENTLAA
+3588 LNEGTLAA
-3596 NYDIKTLFGKLTVT
+3596 NYAIEILLGKLTVT

-3619 PSLLLTKTH
+3619 PSLFLTKTH

-3661 PNVTILGTDTK
+3661 PNVAILGTDTK
-3672 TLAPNETWTVKA
+3672 TLAANETWTVKA

-3713 AKDTVEAADLNPV
+3713 ADDTVEAADLNPV

-3766 EDKLTNMTAIIQTLD
+3766 EDKLTHMTAIIQTLD

-3805 NVATAGGAPIVDPKD
+3805 NVATAGGAPIIDPKD
-3820 PENPKKPEGSGDET
+3820 PEKPKKPEGKGEET

-3884 DADPYELTVGTAT
+3884 DADPYQLTVGTAT

-3968 TEVGSITNP
+3968 TEVGSITNH

-4060 MITDQDILITV
+4060 MITDQNILITV
-4071 IYTADSLSVNLSDYG
+4071 IYTADSESVNLSDYG

>member
-20 NIMPVNAMAEGILS
+20 NIMPVNAMAEGMMS
-34 ITSNSKQAATVSARN
+34 ITSNSKQAATVSASN

-55 KVTGDTSGLQLNS
+55 QVTGDTSGLTLNG
-68 DGWYTIGVVRDVPNL
+68 DGWYTIGVVRNVPNL
-83 PTPSTYSY
+83 PSPGRYAY
-91 SGYQSSLGSITPAK
+91 SGYKSSLYNGTITPAK
-105 VAGGT
+105 IANGT
-110 YGPVERYALN
+110 FGAVERYALN
-120 KSINISDISW
+120 KSIDIADISW
-130 TGVKCGFTV
+130 GTYGFTV
-139 ANGASDYSSEAPS
+139 ANGASSYSDEAPS

-207 RKDGY
+207 TKDGY

-224 TQTVDYKAETKT
+224 TQTIDYKAETKT

-244 YTITYTAGTH
+244 YTITYQKGDH
-254 GTFDDQTYT
+254 GTFATQTYT

-276 PTGEAGY
+276 PTGASGY
-283 TFKGWSPAVSKS
+283 TFKGWSPKVSGAVS
-295 VTGDQTYTAQWY
+295 GDQTYTAQWY
-307 ENVTLTAN
+307 TNVTLTAT
-315 SGSEKYNGENQTLR
+315 SGSKKYNGEKQTLS

-339 FSGISAKATGKDVGT
+339 FSGISAKATGTNAGT
-354 YDVTFSKTNGGAV
+354 YDVTFSKTNGGNV
-367 IGTVDRTGNYV
+367 IGTADRTGNYV
-378 VTAVNNGTFTI
+378 VTGVKNGKFEI
-389 TKRDVTITS
+389 TKRDVKITS

-456 DNYNI
+456 GNYNI
-461 TAKNGTLTVTKRDVT
+461 TAANGTLTVTKRDVT
-476 LTSASETKTYDGK
+476 LTSASGTKTYDGK

-520 GTSSN
+520 GTSAN
-525 TFTYKAN
+525 TFTYTAN
-532 NGTNLDNYIITKK
+532 IGTNLDNYIITKK

-554 DKKFEITVK
+554 HKKFEITVK
-563 AKDHTQVYTGVE
+563 AKDHTQVYNGVE

-615 SGTGKLRLQ
+615 SGEGKLRLQ
-624 GNAIVRDPDNNDV
+624 GDAIVKDMQGNDV
-637 TDQFTVHLVNGDLTI
+637 TDQFTVHLVNGDLNI
-652 TPRPVKIAAKSAKK
+652 TPRPVRIAAKSAQK

-707 EVGSSDNTIVSYDW
+707 EVGSSENTIVSYDW

-750 TVKGNKLA
+750 TVKGNNLVKP
-758 KAYNGKTQSVE
+758 YNGKTQSVE
-769 GYTFVRASNKLYTE
+769 GYTFVSASSPLYTE
-783 NDFALKPGVEAKAS
+783 NDFALKAGVEAKAS
-797 GKNVKL
+797 GKNVKR
-803 SGTGEAETYNMGL
+803 SDTGAAETYNMGL

-840 KIGIHPRQVSVRS
+840 SLAIFPRLVTMTSA
-853 KDADKPFDGTPLT
+853 DASKPFDGTPLT
-866 KHEVTESVFNEMNM
+866 KEEVTETEFSETNTH
-880 LGFVPGEGADYT
+880 GFVPGEGVTYT
-892 FTGSQTEVGSSDNT
+892 FSGSQTEVGTSPNYFAFDP
-906 FTYKLKDNTKPQN
+906 KPGTLRQN
-919 YQIRTE
+919 YVFQKKYGT
-925 TGRLTVTASD
+925 LTVTASD
-935 TEVVVTIKGN
+935 AEVVVTIKGN
-945 SGSKTYNG
+945 SGVKTYNG
-953 AEQSWEGYTITNIS
+953 AEQSLEGYTITNIS
-967 NPLYKEEYVALKP
+967 NPLYKEEYVALKA

-1000 ESFENTNT
+1000 ESFVNTNT
-1008 ATFPNVEFYVVDGML
+1008 ATFPKVEFYVVDGML
-1023 GIDPVEIELTAASKV
+1023 GIDPVEIELTAKSKV
-1038 RRYNGNPLTAYDNEY
+1038 RRYNGNPLTANDNEY
-1053 EITKGAFVGEDG
+1053 DITKGEFVGEDG
-1065 LAEVTVTGSQTL
+1065 LASVTVTGSQTL

-1094 NARNYG
+1094 NARNYA

-1115 GEKHAVVVKAQS
+1115 SEKHAVVVEAQS

-1140 GILVDGVAGDTFTWN
+1140 GILVNDVAGDTFTWN
-1155 DQTFK
+1155 DQTFTVK
-1160 VEGLTAS
+1160 GLTAS
-1167 KEGTNVADS
+1167 KEGTNVTDS
-1176 GAVKVQGTAKIV
+1176 GTVKVQGTAKIV

-1207 LTINKVAIVLT
+1207 LTIHSVAIVLT
-1218 SNSASKVYDGKPLT
+1218 SNDATKVYDGKPLT
-1232 ESGYT
+1232 ESGYK
-1237 ITSGAFVGEEGLA
+1237 ITSGKFVGEEGLA
-1250 SITMAGSQTVVGSTF
+1250 SITMAGSQTEVGSTW
-1265 NTITGYKLKSNTNRK
+1265 NTITGYKLKSNTNRN
-1280 NYDIV
+1280 NYSIV

-1290 LTVTPVKDKITV
+1290 LTVTPVTDQITV
-1302 TITGKMLGVLYSGE
+1302 TITGNTLANKYSGE
-1316 EQSVKGYT
+1316 EQSVEGYT

-1330 DLYKES
+1330 TLYKES
-1336 DFTFNGK
+1336 DFTFNGTAK
-1343 AEATRLHAGEAYMD
+1343 ASGIHAGETYMD

-1375 VVAEDGKLTIQPRQI
+1375 VVAKDGMLTIQPRLI
-1390 VMTSA
+1390 TMTSA
-1395 SAKKQYDSKP
+1395 DASKPYDSKP

-1431 QTVVGKSDNAFTYTR
+1431 QTVVGKSENAFSYTR
-1446 NSNTQKDD
+1446 KSNTQKDD

-1489 GTPLA
+1489 GTPLT

-1507 FTVDGVDETFTLSG
+1507 FTVDGVNETFTLSG
-1521 LWASEIGT
+1521 LTAKETGT
-1529 DVIDSTVV
+1529 NVFDSTVI
-1537 RIYGDEKITDSK
+1537 RIDGTEKITDSK

-1558 VRKVDGRLD
+1558 VRKVDGRLE

-1572 IELTANSDSKPYDGQ
+1572 IELTANSDTKPYDGQ
-1587 PLTNSGYTITKGAF
+1587 PLTNSGYTITKGKF
-1601 VGEEGLESVTVEGSQ
+1601 VGEEGLASVTVEGSQ

-1623 NVITGHTFKDNTWAD
+1623 NVITGHTLKDNTWAS
-1638 NYHIEYAKGTLQVT
+1638 NYQFKYAKGTLTVT
-1652 NRDAEDKYQITV
+1652 NRDAEDKYKITV
-1664 EANSGEKFYDGQKMT
+1664 YANSGEKFYDGQPMT
-1679 VSGFKTLTFD
+1679 VEGFKTLTFE
-1689 VDGNTYTVSGLTAKR
+1689 VDGQTYTVSGLTAKKV
-1704 SGTNVADSGAV
+1704 GTNVTDSGLV
-1715 TVTGTPTV
+1715 TISGTPIV
-1723 TNADGDDVTKQFEV
+1723 KNVDGVDVTEQFVV
-1737 STMSGIL
+1737 STTSGIL

-1753 TSGSAKRE
+1753 TSLSADKE
-1761 YNGTP
+1761 YDGTP
-1766 LVHPYATETPFNAE
+1766 LTRRSATETPFNAE
-1780 RGEGFIEGEGGICT
+1780 RGEGFIEGEGATYT
-1794 FTGMQTLV
+1794 FTGSQMLV
-1802 GTSDNEFTYALKEG
+1802 GKSDNEFTYALNKG
-1816 TNQRN
+1816 TNPKN
-1821 YEINIHFGTLEVTE
+1821 YEITTHFGTLEVKE

-1847 SGSKLYDGKPM
+1847 RGGKLYDGKPM
-1858 TVSGFKTLS
+1858 TVEGFKTLS
-1867 FRVDGRDYT
+1867 FRVDGNDYT

-1911 TNQFNVHLVNGDL
+1911 TNEFNVHLVNGDL
-1924 NIARRQINLRSKGA
+1924 TIARRQINLRSKGA
-1938 EKVYDGTPLTCHEIV
+1938 EKVYDGKPLTCHEIV

-1982 DYTANE
+1982 DYTVNE

-2000 FGNLTV
+2000 FGNLVV

-2016 ITGKS
+2016 ITGNS
-2021 LNTTYDGTEK
+2021 LSTTYDGTEK

-2039 TNNKL
+2039 TNNAL
-2044 YTQADFELVGTA
+2044 YTQADFGLVGTA
-2056 KASGTDA
+2056 KASGKDA
-2063 DTYTMGLTEKSFVN
+2063 DTYTMGLTEKSFEN
-2077 KNTATFPNVRF
+2077 KNPTTFPNVRF

-2107 SASKTYDGRPLIS
+2107 SFSKTYDGRPLVG
-2120 AVYDVTKGEFAAG
+2120 AVYDITKGKFAAG

-2167 NYIITTKPGTLTVIS
+2167 NYTITTKPGTLTVIS
-2182 RREDPNVEPY
+2182 RREDPDAEPY

-2198 NSFERF
+2198 NSGERF
-2204 YDGRTTLVMGFK
+2204 YDGRTMLVAGFK

-2228 VTYTVE
+2228 ITYTVE

-2240 GATDASDIVVEVKG
+2240 AATDASDIVVEVKG
-2254 TPIVKDANGNDVTSE
+2254 TPIVKDADGNDVTSE

-2289 SASDSK
+2289 SATDSK
-2295 TYDGKPLTN
+2295 TYDGTPLTN
-2304 ATVTATAYNK
+2304 ATVTATAYSA
-2314 ENGTGFVNGEGFTPN
+2314 ENGTGFAGDEGATYN
-2329 VTGSQLIPGTSDNTF
+2329 VTGSQLTPGTSDNTF
-2344 TYNLNNG
+2344 TYTLNNG
-2351 TKAQNYTIT
+2351 AKAQNYTIT
-2360 TELGKLE
+2360 TKPGKLT
-2367 VKSRKDN
+2367 VKSRSDEDK
-2374 PDAEPYEITVEAN
+2374 YKITVEAN

-2396 KMTVEG
+2396 KLTVEG

-2407 FGVDGNIYTV
+2407 FEVEGNTYTV
-2417 SGLTAKRSG
+2417 SGLTANRTG
-2426 TNVMDSG
+2426 TNVTDSG

-2455 VVSTLSGI
+2455 VVSTMSGI
-2463 LRIKPRNV
+2463 LRIKPRGV
-2471 LLTSSDAWKP
+2471 LMASASASKP
-2481 YDGNPLTANH
+2481 YDGNPLTAH
-2491 VNVSGDGFAEG
+2491 TMTIFGFVKD
-2502 EGATYNVT
+2502 EGANVTVT
-2510 GSQTLVGK
+2510 GSQTLVGT
-2518 SDNAFTYT
+2518 SDNTFTYT
-2526 LNQNTKAENYDI
+2526 LRDGTKAENYDI
-2538 TTEFGKLT
+2538 TTEFGTLT
-2546 VIDRSDE
+2546 VTNRSDKD
-2553 NKYQITVE
+2553 KYQITLE
-2561 PNSGEKMYDGTP
+2561 PNSGDKMYDGTDL
-2573 MTVEGFKTLTF
+2573 TVSGFKTLTF
-2584 TVAGHTY
+2584 EIAGHTY
-2591 TVETLTVGV
+2591 TVDNLTVSY
-2600 TVLHV
+2600 TVRHV
-2605 SQSCTFTVDQDALD
+2605 SQSNTFTVPRGGLD
-2619 AAVVL
+2619 AAIVR

-2632 AQFELSA
+2632 AQFRLFA
-2639 KDGNATIKPRNV
+2639 VDGLAIINPRMV
-2651 KLVSKSAEKPYDGTP
+2651 MLVSDSAEKPYDGTP
-2666 LTRHEFETQGDGF
+2666 LTCHVLDVQGDGF
-2679 ADGDGV
+2679 ADGDRV
-2685 NVTFSGSQTL
+2685 NVTFTGSQTL
-2695 VGESDNSFTY
+2695 VGESDNTFTY
-2705 QRTGTAEDRDY
+2705 QRIGTAEDRDY
-2716 DLSTEFGKLKVTDRS
+2716 DIRVQFGKLKVTDRS
-2731 DEDKYKITVEA
+2731 DEDKYKITVTA
-2742 NSGNKVYDGTPLT
+2742 NSGNKVYDGTPLK
-2755 VNGFKTLTFDVA
+2755 VSGFKTLTFVVD

-2807 TDQFELTLVSG
+2807 TDQFELTLVEG
-2818 NAAITPRSVTLT
+2818 NATITPRSVTLK
-2830 SPSASKEYDGDPLTA
+2830 SADASKEYDGDPLTA

-2850 EGDGFAA
+2850 TGDGFAK
-2857 GEDANV
+2857 GEGANITF
-2863 SIDVTG
+2863 SG
-2869 SQTLVGTSDNT
+2869 SQTLVGESFNT
-2880 FTYTLHAGTKAE
+2880 FTYTLTDNTKAQ
-2892 NYDITTEFGKLT
+2892 NYIITTEFGKLT
-2904 VIDRSDA
+2904 VTDRSEEH
-2911 DKFQITVEAN
+2911 KYPITVEAN
-2921 SGSKVYDGQPLEV
+2921 SGTKVYDGQPLEV

-2953 LAAFASATDF
+2953 LTAFASATDF
-2963 VVDLPVNVQG
+2963 VVDLPVDVQG
-2973 EAIVRDAD
+2973 DAIVRDAD
-2981 GNDVTAQFNV
+2981 GNDVTAQFNI

-3004 ASITS
+3004 ASIRS
-3009 AGASKEYDG
+3009 SDAWKEYDG
-3018 KPLTNHT
+3018 KPLTDHT
-3025 MTIFG
+3025 TAITN

-3045 TLVGTSDNTFTY
+3045 TLVGTSDNIFTY

-3067 YDITTAFGK
+3067 YTITTEFGT

-3088 TVEAKNG
+3088 TVEANSD

-3106 KGFDNLIYVVED
+3106 KGFKDLIFDVED

-3129 KTITNVSE
+3129 KTVTNVSE
-3137 SGEVEITGTPI
+3137 SGEVEVTGTAT
-3148 VKDIDG
+3148 VTDADG

-3160 FTVEMKNGNAAIT
+3160 FNVETKNGNAAIT

-3178 LTSDSAEREYNGKP
+3178 LTSDSASREYNGKP

-3200 EEDGFIEGEG
+3200 EEDEFIEGEG
-3210 AGYHFTGSQTLV
+3210 AHYHFTGSQTLV
-3222 GSSDNTFTYTLHE
+3222 GTSDNTFTYTLNE
-3235 GTKAENYDITTAFG
+3235 GTKAENYTIETEFG

-3277 QPITVSGFET
+3277 QSITVSGFET

-3306 TGKNV
+3306 TGKNAG
-3311 SDSGSVPVTGT
+3311 DSGSVPVSGS
-3322 ATVKDA
+3322 AIVKDA
-3328 DGNDV
+3328 GGNDV

-3338 VTVEPGT
+3338 VEVEPGN
-3345 LTINRRL
+3345 LTIHPRL
-3352 ITFTSQPATK
+3352 ITLTSQPAKK

-3373 VVVEED
+3373 VVVEEE
-3379 GFAEGEGATYSNFS
+3379 GFAAGEGATYSNFAS
-3393 TQTRVGWTYNGFL
+3393 QTHVGEKYNSFT
-3406 YTLNEGTLE
+3406 YTLNENTLE
-3415 ENYAI
+3415 ENYLI
-3420 QFKLNKLTVTDRTQ
+3420 QLKFYKLTVTDRTQ
-3434 KFEITVVGNSARM
+3434 KFEITVVGNSVHM

-3455 VKGFKT
+3455 VSGFKN

-3471 TVEGLTAEKTIT
+3471 TVEGLTAEKSIT

-3517 GKLTIFPR
+3517 GTLTITPR

-3532 TDEKAYDGTPLIHAT
+3532 TAEKAYDGTPLTNAT
-3547 VTETAYSAENGT
+3547 VTETAYSEENGT

-3596 NYDIKTLFGKLTVT
+3596 NYIITPLFGKLTVT

-3619 PSLLLTKTH
+3619 PSLFLTKTH

-3646 TNIYDSEKVVTLSEL
+3646 TNIYDSEKVVKLTEL
-3661 PNVTILGTDTK
+3661 PNVAILGADTK
-3672 TLAPNETWTVKA
+3672 TLAANETWTVKA

-3713 AKDTVEAADLNPV
+3713 ADDTVEAADLNPV

-3733 DINANKKASLG
+3733 DIKANEKAKLG

-3820 PENPKKPEGSGDET
+3820 PEKPKKPEGSGDET

-3884 DADPYELTVGTAT
+3884 DADPYQLTIGTAT

-3968 TEVGSITNP
+3968 TEVGSITNH

-4060 MITDQDILITV
+4060 MMTDQNILITV

>member
-34 ITSNSKQAATVSARN
+34 ITSNSKQAATVSARD

-55 KVTGDTSGLQLNS
+55 QVTGDTSGLQLNS
-68 DGWYTIGVVRDVPNL
+68 DGWYTIGVVRNVPNL
-83 PTPSTYSY
+83 PSPGLYAN
-91 SGYQSSLGSITPAK
+91 SGYQSSLYYGSITPAK

-110 YGPVERYALN
+110 YGAVERYALN
-120 KSINISDISW
+120 KSIDINDISW
-130 TGVKCGFTV
+130 TGVNCGFTV
-139 ANGASDYSSEAPS
+139 ANGASDYLSEAPS

-172 TIKYVDADTNNTL
+172 TIKYVDADTNTTL
-185 HSEYYEGHLHD
+185 HSEYYEGHLND
-196 PAVDHTAPSTY
+196 PAVKHKAPDTY
-207 RKDGY
+207 VKDGY

-244 YTITYTAGTH
+244 YTITYQKGTH
-254 GTFDDQTYT
+254 GTFATQTYT

-276 PTGEAGY
+276 PKGKEGY
-283 TFKGWSPAVSKS
+283 TFKGWSPAVSNA

-307 ENVTLTAN
+307 KNVTLTAVTD
-315 SGSEKYNGENQTLR
+315 SKKYNGENQTLS
-329 GYTCSKDGVT
+329 GYTCSEAGVT
-339 FSGISAKATGKDVGT
+339 FSGISATATGKNVGT
-354 YDVTFSKTNGGAV
+354 YDVTFFKMNGEV
-367 IGTVDRTGNYV
+367 IGTADRTGNYV
-378 VTAVNNGTFTI
+378 VTAVENGKFTI

-398 KSAEKMYDGSE
+398 KSDEKMYDGSE
-409 LTRRELEVTG
+409 LTRREIEVTG

-432 TGTQTQFGSSENTFT
+432 TGTQTQVGSSENTFT

-461 TAKNGTLTVTKRDVT
+461 TKKLGTLTVTKRDVT
-476 LTSASETKTYDGK
+476 LTSASAEKTYDGK

-507 GVQYDVFGSQTLP
+507 GVQYDVTGTRTLP

-525 TFTYKAN
+525 TFTYTAN
-532 NGTNLDNYIITKK
+532 IGTNLDNYIITKQ
-545 LGTLTVQPR
+545 LGTLTVLDR
-554 DKKFEITVK
+554 NEKFEITVK

-588 EFTVEGVTYTVEG
+588 EFNVEGVTYTVEG
-601 VSFVPGQS
+601 VEFVPGQS

-624 GNAIVRDPDNNDV
+624 GNAIVRDPDGNDV
-637 TDQFTVHLVNGDLTI
+637 TDQFTVHLVDGDLTI
-652 TPRPVKIAAKSAKK
+652 TPRPVKIAAKSASK

-685 TLNEGFLGTEGLHNI
+685 TQNEGFLGTEGLHNI

-726 AENYTISFEKGK
+726 AENYAISFEKGK
-738 LEVTPVTEEITV
+738 LEVTPVTDEITV

-758 KAYNGKTQSVE
+758 KPYNGKTQSVE
-769 GYTFVRASNKLYTE
+769 GYTFVGASSPLYTA

-797 GKNVKL
+797 GKNVKR
-803 SGTGEAETYNMGL
+803 SDTGAAETYNMGL
-816 TADSFRNTN
+816 TADSFVNTN

-840 KIGIHPRQVSVRS
+840 SLEIIPRLVRMTS
-853 KDADKPFDGTPLT
+853 ASASKPFDGTPLT
-866 KHEVTESVFNEMNM
+866 KEEVTESEFSETNTH
-880 LGFVPGEGADYT
+880 GFVPGEGATYV
-892 FTGSQTEVGSSDNT
+892 FSGSQTEVGTSPNYFAFDPKPGT
-906 FTYKLKDNTKPQN
+906 LPQN
-919 YQIRTE
+919 YVFQKKYGT
-925 TGRLTVTASD
+925 LAVTAS
-935 TEVVVTIKGN
+935 EEQVVVMIAGN
-945 SGSKTYNG
+945 SGRKTYNG
-953 AEQSWEGYTITNIS
+953 AEQSVVGYTFVNTS
-967 NPLYKEEYVALKP
+967 NPLYKEEYVALKT

-985 ASGTDAGAYFMGLTE
+985 ASGTDAGDYPMGLTE
-1000 ESFENTNT
+1000 DSFENTNKD
-1008 ATFPNVEFYVVDGML
+1008 TFPNVYFVVADGTL
-1023 GIDPVEIELTAASKV
+1023 TIKPVAIELTAASKV
-1038 RRYNGNPLTAYDNEY
+1038 RKYNGKPLTANDNEY
-1053 EITKGAFVGEDG
+1053 DITNNGKFVGEDG
-1065 LAEVTVTGSQTL
+1065 LANVTVTGSQTL
-1077 PGTSASTITGH
+1077 PGESASTITGH

-1094 NARNYG
+1094 KEQNYA

-1115 GEKHAVVVKAQS
+1115 SEKHAVVVKAQS

-1140 GILVDGVAGDTFTWN
+1140 GILVDDVAGDTFTWN
-1155 DQTFK
+1155 DQTFTVK
-1160 VEGLTAS
+1160 GLTAS

-1176 GAVKVQGTAKIV
+1176 GTVKVQGTAKIL

-1207 LTINKVAIVLT
+1207 LTIHKVAIGLT

-1237 ITSGAFVGEEGLA
+1237 ITNGAFVGEEGLA
-1250 SITMAGSQTVVGSTF
+1250 SVTMKGSQTVVGSSF
-1265 NTITGYKLKSNTNRK
+1265 NTIIGYKLKSNTQK
-1280 NYDIV
+1280 GNYDIV
-1285 TKSGT
+1285 THSGM
-1290 LTVTPVKDKITV
+1290 LTVTPVTDEITV
-1302 TITGKMLGVLYSGE
+1302 TIKGKTLVTKYSGD
-1316 EQSVKGYT
+1316 EQSVEGYT
-1324 VAITGS
+1324 VDITGS
-1330 DLYKES
+1330 DLYKECGI
-1336 DFTFNGK
+1336 FTFTGTAK
-1343 AEATRLHAGEAYMD
+1343 ASGIHAGETYMD
-1357 LDPEQFANANTNF
+1357 LDPEQFSNANVNF

-1390 VMTSA
+1390 TMTSA
-1395 SAKKQYDSKP
+1395 DAKKPYDSKP
-1405 LIAHEVTVTGDGF
+1405 LIAHEVTVEGDGF

-1431 QTVVGKSDNAFTYTR
+1431 QTIVGKSDNAFTYTR
-1446 NSNTQKDD
+1446 KSNTQKDD

-1459 VYGTLEVTHRAEGQE
+1459 KYGTLEVTHRAEGQE

-1481 NSGSKTYD
+1481 NSGSKVYD

-1494 VEGMKIDGFDGMT
+1494 VAGMKIDGFDGMT

-1521 LWASEIGT
+1521 LMASEIGT
-1529 DVIDSTVV
+1529 NVVDSTVV

-1549 GNDLSDSFN
+1549 GNDLSDSFK

-1572 IELTANSDSKPYDGQ
+1572 IELTANSDTKPYDGQ
-1587 PLTNSGYTITKGAF
+1587 PLTNSGYKITEGKF
-1601 VGEEGLESVTVEGSQ
+1601 VGEEGLASVTVEGSQ

-1623 NVITGHTFKDNTWAD
+1623 NVITGHTLKDNTWAS
-1638 NYHIEYAKGTLQVT
+1638 NYQFKYAKGTLQVT
-1652 NRDAEDKYQITV
+1652 DRDAEDKYQITV
-1664 EANSGEKFYDGQKMT
+1664 EANSGEKFYDGQPMT
-1679 VSGFKTLTFD
+1679 VEGFKTLTFV

-1704 SGTNVADSGAV
+1704 SGTNFTDSGFV

-1723 TNADGDDVTKQFEV
+1723 TNADGADVTEQFVV
-1737 STMSGIL
+1737 STTSGIL
-1744 RIKPRKVEI
+1744 NIKPRKVEI
-1753 TSGSAKRE
+1753 TSLSADKE
-1761 YNGTP
+1761 YDGTP
-1766 LVHPYATETPFNAE
+1766 LTRRSATETPFNAE
-1780 RGEGFIEGEGGICT
+1780 RGEGFIEGEGVTCT
-1794 FTGMQTLV
+1794 FTGTQTLV
-1802 GTSDNEFTYALKEG
+1802 GKSDNAFTYSLKKG
-1816 TNQRN
+1816 TNPKN
-1821 YEINIHFGTLEVTE
+1821 YEITTHFGTLEVKE
-1835 RAEKYEITVEAN
+1835 RAEKYEITVEAK
-1847 SGSKLYDGKPM
+1847 SGGKLYDGKPM
-1858 TVSGFKTLS
+1858 TVEGFKTLS
-1867 FRVDGRDYT
+1867 FRVDGNDYT

-1911 TNQFNVHLVNGDL
+1911 TNEFNVHLKNGDL
-1924 NIARRQINLRSKGA
+1924 TIARRQINLRSKGA

-1982 DYTANE
+1982 DYTVNE

-2000 FGNLTV
+2000 FGNLVV

-2016 ITGKS
+2016 IVGNS
-2021 LNTTYDGTEK
+2021 LSTTYDGTEK

-2039 TNNKL
+2039 TNNAL

-2063 DTYTMGLTEKSFVN
+2063 GTYPMGLTEASFAN
-2077 KNTATFPNVRF
+2077 KNQKTFPNVRF
-2088 VVTDGSLTIS
+2088 VVTDGTLTID

-2120 AVYDVTKGEFAAG
+2120 AVYDVTKGAFAAG
-2133 EGLFIVYLRGSQL
+2133 EGLFVVYLRGSQL
-2146 TPGTSASIITHYKFE
+2146 TPGTSASIITHYVFK

-2167 NYIITTKPGTLTVIS
+2167 NYAITTKPGTLTVIS

-2198 NSFERF
+2198 YSAEKF
-2204 YDGRTTLVMGFK
+2204 YNAATVVVGGFK

-2234 GIKASA
+2234 GITASA
-2240 GATDASDIVVEVKG
+2240 SATDASNIVVEVKG
-2254 TPIVKDANGNDVTSE
+2254 KPIVKDAKGNDVTSE

-2289 SASDSK
+2289 SATDSK
-2295 TYDGKPLTN
+2295 TYDGTPLTN
-2304 ATVTATAYNK
+2304 ATVTATAYSA
-2314 ENGTGFVNGEGFTPN
+2314 ENGTGFAGDEGFTPN
-2329 VTGSQLIPGTSDNTF
+2329 VTGSQLTPGTSDNTF
-2344 TYNLNNG
+2344 TYTLNQG
-2351 TKAQNYTIT
+2351 TKAKNYTIIT
-2360 TELGKLE
+2360 KTGTLT
-2367 VKSRKDN
+2367 VKSRKDD

-2387 SGEKFYDGK
+2387 SGEKFYDGQ

-2455 VVSTLSGI
+2455 AVSTMSGI
-2463 LRIKPRNV
+2463 LRIKPRSV
-2471 LLTSSDAWKP
+2471 ILTSADASKP

-2491 VNVSGDGFAEG
+2491 VTVAGDGFADG

-2518 SDNAFTYT
+2518 SDNEFTYT
-2526 LNQNTKAENYDI
+2526 LNDNTYANNYNI
-2538 TTEFGKLT
+2538 EVKLGELQVT
-2546 VIDRSDE
+2546 NRSDE

-2561 PNSGEKMYDGTP
+2561 PNSGSKMYDGTP
-2573 MTVEGFKTLTF
+2573 MMVEGFKTLTF

-2600 TVLHV
+2600 AVLHV
-2605 SQSCTFTVDQDALD
+2605 SDSCTFTVDQDALD

-2632 AQFELSA
+2632 AQFKLSA
-2639 KDGNATIKPRNV
+2639 ADGTATITPRTV

-2666 LTRHEFETQGDGF
+2666 LTRHEFDVQGDGF
-2679 ADGDGV
+2679 ADGEGV

-2695 VGESDNSFTY
+2695 VGESDNTFTY
-2705 QRTGTAEDRDY
+2705 KRTGTAEDRDY
-2716 DLSTEFGKLKVTDRS
+2716 DIQVQFGKLKVTDRS
-2731 DEDKYKITVEA
+2731 DEDKYKITVTA
-2742 NSGNKVYDGTPLT
+2742 KSGSKTYDGTPLT
-2755 VNGFKTLTFDVA
+2755 VSGFEALTFVVD
-2767 GNTYKVAGLTAE
+2767 GQTYTVKGLTAE
-2779 KSVTNVSD
+2779 KTVTDVSD
-2787 SGEVEITG
+2787 SGTVEITG
-2795 TAIVTDAAGNDV
+2795 TPIVEDAAGNNV

-2818 NAAITPRSVTLT
+2818 RADITPRSVTLK
-2830 SPSASKEYDGDPLTA
+2830 SADASKPYDGDPLTA
-2845 NHVSV
+2845 HHISV
-2850 EGDGFAA
+2850 EGDGFAK
-2857 GEDANV
+2857 GETAK
-2863 SIDVTG
+2863 ITFTG
-2869 SQTLVGTSDNT
+2869 SQTLVGESDNT
-2880 FTYTLHAGTKAE
+2880 FTYTLSKGTKAE

-2904 VIDRSDA
+2904 VTDRSEEH
-2911 DKFQITVEAN
+2911 KYPITVEAN
-2921 SGSKVYDGQPLEV
+2921 SGSKVYDGQPLVV

-2953 LAAFASATDF
+2953 LTAFAEAKDF
-2963 VVDLPVNVQG
+2963 VVDLPVEVQG

-2981 GNDVTAQFNV
+2981 GNDVTAQFNI

-3009 AGASKEYDG
+3009 AGATKEYDG

-3025 MTIFG
+3025 TTIFG
-3030 FVEGEGANVTVTGSQ
+3030 FVEGEGANVSVTGSQ

-3057 TLKDGTKAEN
+3057 TLHEGTKAEN

-3095 SKMYDGQPMTV
+3095 SKMYDGTPLTV
-3106 KGFDNLIYVVED
+3106 KGFRKLIYVVEG
-3118 NIYTVSGLKAE
+3118 NIYTVEGLTAE
-3129 KTITNVSE
+3129 KTVTNVSDT
-3137 SGEVEITGTPI
+3137 GEVEVKGTAI
-3148 VKDIDG
+3148 VTDTDG

-3160 FTVEMKNGNAAIT
+3160 FTVETKNGNATIR

-3178 LTSDSAEREYNGKP
+3178 LTSDSASREYNGKP

-3210 AGYHFTGSQTLV
+3210 ARYHVTGSQTLV
-3222 GSSDNTFTYTLHE
+3222 GTSDNTFTYTLNE
-3235 GTKAENYDITTAFG
+3235 GTLEENYDITTEFG

-3277 QPITVSGFET
+3277 KPITVSGFET

-3299 EGLTAEK
+3299 EGLKAEK

-3322 ATVKDA
+3322 AIVKDA

-3338 VTVEPGT
+3338 VAVEPGT

-3379 GFAEGEGATYSNFS
+3379 GFAAGEGATYSNFAS
-3393 TQTRVGWTYNGFL
+3393 QTRVGEKYNSFL

-3415 ENYAI
+3415 ENYLI

-3434 KFEITVVGNSARM
+3434 KFEITVVGNSSSM

-3455 VKGFKT
+3455 VSGFRT

-3471 TVEGLTAEKTIT
+3471 TVEGLTAEKSIT

-3517 GKLTIFPR
+3517 GTLTITPR
-3525 AVIMTSA
+3525 VVMMTSA
-3532 TDEKAYDGTPLIHAT
+3532 TAEKAYDGTPLTNDT
-3547 VTETAYSAENGT
+3547 VTETAD
-3559 GFVSG
+3559 GFVKG

-3588 LNENTLAA
+3588 LNEGTLAA
-3596 NYDIKTLFGKLTVT
+3596 NYAIEILLGKLTVT
-3610 DGTDEKPLD
+3610 DGTDEKPVD

-3661 PNVTILGTDTK
+3661 PNVAILGANTK
-3672 TLAPNETWTVKA
+3672 TLAANETWTVKA

-3713 AKDTVEAADLNPV
+3713 ADDTVEAADLNPV

-3766 EDKLTNMTAIIQTLD
+3766 EDKLTHMTAIIQTLD

-3805 NVATAGGAPIVDPKD
+3805 NVATAGGAPIIDPKD
-3820 PENPKKPEGSGDET
+3820 PEKPKKPEGKGEET

-3884 DADPYELTVGTAT
+3884 DADPYELTIGTAT

-3968 TEVGSITNP
+3968 TEVGSITNH

-4031 QANMPYGKTY
+4031 QASMKYGTTY

-4060 MITDQDILITV
+4060 MITDQNILITV
-4071 IYTADSLSVNLSDYG
+4071 IYTADSVSVNLSDYG

>member
-34 ITSNSKQAATVSARN
+34 ITSNSKQAATVSARD

-55 KVTGDTSGLQLNS
+55 QVTGDTSGLQLNS
-68 DGWYTIGVVRDVPNL
+68 DGWYTIGVVRNVPNL
-83 PTPSTYSY
+83 PSPGLYAN
-91 SGYQSSLGSITPAK
+91 SGYQSSLYYGSITPAK

-110 YGPVERYALN
+110 YGPVVRFEAN
-120 KSINISDISW
+120 KAIDIADITW
-130 TGVKCGFTV
+130 GTYGFTV
-139 ANGASDYSSEAPS
+139 ANGASDYLSEAPS
-152 GTYTWHLDGTVDVK
+152 GTYTWHLDGTVDVRQV
-166 NIPSVY
+166 PSIY

-185 HSEYYEGHLHD
+185 YTTTYEGHLKDKPVYHE
-196 PAVDHTAPSTY
+196 APDTY
-207 RKDGY
+207 VKDGY
-212 TYSFFVKDGNAQ
+212 TYSFFVKDGNEQMQKVAY
-224 TQTVDYKAETKT
+224 TAPTAT

-244 YTITYTAGTH
+244 YTITYLKGDH
-254 GTFDDQTYT
+254 GTFATQTYT

-276 PTGEAGY
+276 PTGKEGY
-283 TFKGWSPAVSKS
+283 TFKGWSPAVSKA

-307 ENVTLTAN
+307 KNVTLTAVTD
-315 SGSEKYNGENQTLR
+315 SKKYNGENQTLS
-329 GYTCSKDGVT
+329 GYTCSEAGVT
-339 FSGISAKATGKDVGT
+339 FSGISAKATGKDAGK
-354 YDVTFSKTNGGAV
+354 YDVTFSKTNGGEV
-367 IGTVDRTGNYV
+367 IGTADRTGNYV
-378 VTAVNNGTFTI
+378 VAAVNNGKFTI

-409 LTRRELEVTG
+409 LIKRDIEVTG
-419 DGFVKNEGVTCIY
+419 EGFVKNEGVTCIY
-432 TGTQTQFGSSENTFT
+432 TGTQTQVGSSENTFT
-447 WKLRDNTNA
+447 YRVKDNTNA

-461 TAKNGTLTVTKRDVT
+461 TANNGTLKVTKRDVT

-499 GNGFVNGE
+499 GSGFVNGE
-507 GVQYDVFGSQTLP
+507 GVQYDVTGTRTLP

-525 TFTYKAN
+525 TFTYTAN

-588 EFTVEGVTYTVEG
+588 EFNVEGVTYKVEG

-615 SGTGKLRLQ
+615 SGKGKLQLQ
-624 GNAIVRDPDNNDV
+624 GNAIVRDPDGNDV

-652 TPRPVKIAAKSAKK
+652 NPRPVKIAAKSASK

-738 LEVTPVTEEITV
+738 LEVTPVTDEITV

-758 KAYNGKTQSVE
+758 KPYNGKTQSVE
-769 GYTFVRASNKLYTE
+769 GYTFVGASNTLYTE

-797 GKNVKL
+797 GKNVKR
-803 SGTGEAETYNMGL
+803 SDTGAAETYNMGL

-840 KIGIHPRQVSVRS
+840 SLEIIPRLVRMTS
-853 KDADKPFDGTPLT
+853 ASASKPFDGTPLT
-866 KHEVTESVFNEMNM
+866 KEEVTESEFSETNTH
-880 LGFVPGEGADYT
+880 GFVPGEGATYV
-892 FTGSQTEVGSSDNT
+892 FSGSQTEVGTSPNYFAFDPKPGT
-906 FTYKLKDNTKPQN
+906 LPQN
-919 YQIRTE
+919 YVFQKKYGT
-925 TGRLTVTASD
+925 LAVTASD
-935 TEVVVTIKGN
+935 AEVVVTIKGN

-953 AEQSWEGYTITNIS
+953 AEQSLEGYTITNIS
-967 NPLYKEEYVALKP
+967 NPLYKKEYVALKT

-1000 ESFENTNT
+1000 ESFENTNE

-1038 RRYNGNPLTAYDNEY
+1038 RRYNGNPLTANDNEY
-1053 EITKGAFVGEDG
+1053 DITNGEFVGEDG
-1065 LAEVTVTGSQTL
+1065 LANVTVTGSQTL
-1077 PGTSASTITGH
+1077 PGESASTITGH

-1094 NARNYG
+1094 KAQNYA

-1115 GEKHAVVVKAQS
+1115 SEKHAVVVKAQS

-1140 GILVDGVAGDTFTWN
+1140 GILVDDVAGDTFTWN
-1155 DQTFK
+1155 DQTFTVK
-1160 VEGLTAS
+1160 GLTAS

-1176 GAVKVQGTAKIV
+1176 GTVKVQGTAKIV

-1207 LTINKVAIVLT
+1207 LTIHKVAIGLT
-1218 SNSASKVYDGKPLT
+1218 SNNASKVYDGQPLT
-1232 ESGYT
+1232 ESGYK
-1237 ITSGAFVGEEGLA
+1237 ITNGAFVGEEGLA
-1250 SITMAGSQTVVGSTF
+1250 SVTMKGSQTEVGSSF
-1265 NTITGYKLKSNTNRK
+1265 NTIIGYKLKSNTQK
-1280 NYDIV
+1280 GNYNIV
-1285 TKSGT
+1285 THSGT
-1290 LTVTPVKDKITV
+1290 LTVTPVTDQITV
-1302 TITGKMLGVLYSGE
+1302 TIKGNKLGTLYSGE
-1316 EQSVKGYT
+1316 TQSVKGYR

-1330 DLYKES
+1330 TLYKES
-1336 DFTFNGK
+1336 DFTFNGT
-1343 AEATRLHAGEAYMD
+1343 AEASRLHAGEAYMD
-1357 LDPEQFANANTNF
+1357 LDPEQFVNTNKNF

-1375 VVAEDGKLTIQPRQI
+1375 DVAEDGKLTIHRRLI
-1390 VMTSA
+1390 TMTSA
-1395 SAKKQYDSKP
+1395 DAKKPYDSKP
-1405 LIAHEVTVTGDGF
+1405 LIAHEVTVEGDGF

-1446 NSNTQKDD
+1446 NSNTNADD

-1459 VYGTLEVTHRAEGQE
+1459 KYGTLEVTHRAEGQE

-1489 GTPLA
+1489 GTPLTVA
-1494 VEGMKIDGFDGMT
+1494 GMKIDGFDGLT
-1507 FTVDGVDETFTLSG
+1507 FKVADVDETFTLSG
-1521 LWASEIGT
+1521 LMASEIGT

-1549 GNDLSDSFN
+1549 GNDLSDSFK
-1558 VRKVDGRLD
+1558 VKKVDGRLD

-1572 IELTANSDSKPYDGQ
+1572 IELTANSDSKPYDGE
-1587 PLTNSGYTITKGAF
+1587 PLTNSGYKITKGAF
-1601 VGEEGLESVTVEGSQ
+1601 VGEEGLASVTVEGSQ

-1623 NVITGHTFKDNTWAD
+1623 NVITGHTLKDNTWAS
-1638 NYHIEYAKGTLQVT
+1638 NYQFKYAKGTLQVT

-1664 EANSGEKFYDGQKMT
+1664 EANSGEKFYDGQPMT
-1679 VSGFKTLTFD
+1679 VEGFKTLTFV

-1704 SGTNVADSGAV
+1704 SGTNFTDSGFV

-1723 TNADGDDVTKQFEV
+1723 TNADGADVTEQFVV
-1737 STMSGIL
+1737 STTSGIL
-1744 RIKPRKVEI
+1744 NIKPRKVEI
-1753 TSGSAKRE
+1753 TSLSADKE
-1761 YNGTP
+1761 YDGTP
-1766 LVHPYATETPFNAE
+1766 LTRRSATETPFNAE
-1780 RGEGFIEGEGGICT
+1780 RGEGFIEGEGVTCT
-1794 FTGMQTLV
+1794 FTGTQTLV
-1802 GTSDNEFTYALKEG
+1802 GTSDNEFTYSLKKG
-1816 TNQRN
+1816 TNPKN
-1821 YEINIHFGTLEVTE
+1821 YEITTHFGTLEVKE
-1835 RAEKYEITVEAN
+1835 RAEKYEITVEAK
-1847 SGSKLYDGKPM
+1847 SGGKLYDGKPM
-1858 TVSGFKTLS
+1858 TVEGFKTLS
-1867 FRVDGRDYT
+1867 FRVDGNDYT

-1911 TNQFNVHLVNGDL
+1911 TNEFNVHLKNGDL
-1924 NIARRQINLRSKGA
+1924 TIARRQINLRSKGA

-1982 DYTANE
+1982 DYTVNE

-2000 FGNLTV
+2000 FGNLVV

-2016 ITGKS
+2016 IVGKS
-2021 LNTTYDGTEK
+2021 LSTTYDGEEK

-2039 TNNKL
+2039 TNNDL

-2063 DTYTMGLTEKSFVN
+2063 GTYPMGLTEASFAN
-2077 KNTATFPNVRF
+2077 KNQTTFPNVRF
-2088 VVTDGSLTIS
+2088 VVTDGSLTID
-2098 PIEIELTAR
+2098 PIAIELTAR
-2107 SASKTYDGRPLIS
+2107 SYSKTYDGRPLFS
-2120 AVYDVTKGEFAAG
+2120 AAYDVTKGAFAAG
-2133 EGLFIVYLRGSQL
+2133 EGLYIVYLKGTQL
-2146 TPGTSASIITHYKFE
+2146 TPGTSATTITHYKFE

-2167 NYIITTKPGTLTVIS
+2167 NYAITTKPGTLTVIS
-2182 RREDPNVEPY
+2182 RRVDPDVEPY

-2198 NSFERF
+2198 NSGERF
-2204 YDGRTTLVMGFK
+2204 YDASTVMVAGFK

-2240 GATDASDIVVEVKG
+2240 TATDASDIVVEVKG
-2254 TPIVKDANGNDVTSE
+2254 KPIVKDAKGNDVTSE

-2289 SASDSK
+2289 SASASK
-2295 TYDGKPLTN
+2295 TYDGKPLIN
-2304 ATVTATAYNK
+2304 ATVTATAYSA
-2314 ENGTGFVNGEGFTPN
+2314 ENGTGFAGDEGFTPN
-2329 VTGSQLIPGTSDNTF
+2329 VTGSQLTPGTSDNTF
-2344 TYNLNNG
+2344 TYTLNQG

-2387 SGEKFYDGK
+2387 SGEKFYDGQ

-2455 VVSTLSGI
+2455 VVSTMSGI
-2463 LRIKPRNV
+2463 LRIKPRSV
-2471 LLTSSDAWKP
+2471 ILTSSDAWKP

-2491 VNVSGDGFAEG
+2491 VNVTGDGFAEG

-2518 SDNAFTYT
+2518 SDNTFTYT

-2538 TTEFGKLT
+2538 TTEFGKLQ

-2605 SQSCTFTVDQDALD
+2605 SDSCTFTVDQEALD

-2632 AQFELSA
+2632 AQFKLSA
-2639 KDGNATIKPRNV
+2639 ADGTATITPRKV

-2666 LTRHEFETQGDGF
+2666 LTRHEFDVQGDGF
-2679 ADGDGV
+2679 ADGEGV

-2695 VGESDNSFTY
+2695 VGESDNTFTY
-2705 QRTGTAEDRDY
+2705 KRYGEAKDTDY
-2716 DLSTEFGKLKVTDRS
+2716 EFSTEFGKLKVTDRS
-2731 DEDKYKITVEA
+2731 DEDKYKITVTA
-2742 NSGNKVYDGTPLT
+2742 KSGSKVYDGTPLT
-2755 VNGFKTLTFDVA
+2755 VSGFKTLTFVVD
-2767 GNTYKVAGLTAE
+2767 GNTYTVAGLKAE
-2779 KSVTNVSD
+2779 KTVTNVTE
-2787 SGEVEITG
+2787 SGTVEITG

-2807 TDQFELTLVSG
+2807 TDQFELTLVAG
-2818 NAAITPRSVTLT
+2818 NAAITPRSVTLV

-2845 NHVSV
+2845 KHISV
-2850 EGDGFAA
+2850 EGEGFVK
-2857 GEDANV
+2857 GETA
-2863 SIDVTG
+2863 SITFTG
-2869 SQTLVGTSDNT
+2869 SQTLVGESDNT
-2880 FTYTLHAGTKAE
+2880 FTYKLNQNTKAE
-2892 NYDITTEFGKLT
+2892 NYNITTVFGKLT
-2904 VIDRSDA
+2904 VTDRSEEH
-2911 DKFQITVEAN
+2911 KYPITVEAN
-2921 SGSKVYDGQPLEV
+2921 SGSKVYDGQPLVV

-2953 LAAFASATDF
+2953 LMAFAEAKDF

-2991 TTKNGTLNVTKRP
+2991 TTKNGTLNITKRP

-3009 AGASKEYDG
+3009 AGATKEYDG

-3025 MTIFG
+3025 TTIFG
-3030 FVEGEGANVTVTGSQ
+3030 FVKGEGANVTVTGSQ

-3057 TLKDGTKAEN
+3057 TLKDNTKAEN

-3095 SKMYDGQPMTV
+3095 SKMYDGTPLTV
-3106 KGFDNLIYVVED
+3106 KGFRKLIYVVEG
-3118 NIYTVSGLKAE
+3118 NIYTVEGLTAE
-3129 KTITNVSE
+3129 KTVTNVSDT
-3137 SGEVEITGTPI
+3137 GEVEITGTAI
-3148 VKDIDG
+3148 VKDTDG

-3160 FTVEMKNGNAAIT
+3160 FTVETKNGNATIR

-3178 LTSDSAEREYNGKP
+3178 LTSDSASREYNGKP

-3210 AGYHFTGSQTLV
+3210 ARYHFTGSQTLV

-3235 GTKAENYDITTAFG
+3235 GTKAENYDITTEFG
-3249 KLTVTDRSEENKYK
+3249 KLTVTDRSEENKYQ

-3269 SGEKKYDG
+3269 SGKKKYDG
-3277 QPITVSGFET
+3277 KKMTVSGFET

-3299 EGLTAEK
+3299 EGLKAEK

-3322 ATVKDA
+3322 AIVKDA

-3338 VTVEPGT
+3338 VTVEPGN
-3345 LTINRRL
+3345 LTINPRL

-3379 GFAEGEGATYSNFS
+3379 GFAKGEGATYYAFS
-3393 TQTRVGWTYNGFL
+3393 SQTRVGEKYNGFL
-3406 YTLNEGTLE
+3406 YKLNEGTLE
-3415 ENYAI
+3415 ENYLI
-3420 QFKLNKLTVTDRTQ
+3420 QFKLNKLVVTDRAQ
-3434 KFEITVVGNSARM
+3434 KFEITVVGNSANK

-3455 VKGFKT
+3455 VSGFKN

-3471 TVEGLTAEKTIT
+3471 TVEGLTAEKSIT
-3483 NVTESGEVPITGT
+3483 NVTEYGEVPITGT

-3517 GKLTIFPR
+3517 GRLTIIPR

-3532 TDEKAYDGTPLIHAT
+3532 TAEKAYDGTPLTDNT
-3547 VTETAYSAENGT
+3547 VTETAYSEENGT

-3596 NYDIKTLFGKLTVT
+3596 NYVLLTKFGKLTVT

-3619 PSLLLTKTH
+3619 PSLFLTKTH

-3661 PNVTILGTDTK
+3661 PNVAILGADTK
-3672 TLAPNETWTVKA
+3672 TLAANETWTVKA

-3713 AKDTVEAADLNPV
+3713 ADDTVEAADLNPV

-3733 DINANKKASLG
+3733 DIKANEKAKLG

-3820 PENPKKPEGSGDET
+3820 PEKPKKPEGSGDET

-3869 LPGHQVHGEILGGGK
+3869 LPGHQIHGEILGSGK

-3968 TEVGSITNP
+3968 TEVGSITNH

-4060 MITDQDILITV
+4060 MITNQNILITV